1 MKAPSLCWDAALGTL
16 PTPGRGLPF
25 SLWGSVQFLPPSPP
39 PPQTGFSSHFF
50 TQLHLRGEEPPGAAP
65 GLCLPPPTPHVPT
78 PQPAA
83 PPPRQLQHRGRSFN
97 SMFKAVGKGSPSRNA
112 PSRNSPAKPNKSSS
126 NELAVLIARMQTN
139 ADQVEKDILDTQSL
153 LSQVRC
159 GTGQW
164 EGGRNLKEAET
175 LLKDLFLDVDRAKRL
190 KHPQAN
196 EIEKDIQ
203 QLHERVT
210 QLCAEYRDLYEKLNV
225 PDIGPRVD
233 WTKILDQK
241 MKQVNAGQYG
251 PGMSELE
258 KQIAEHNILQKEIEA
273 YGLQIK
279 NLRCR
284 DVTDLKSQYKDLLK
298 ASIWRGQSL
307 GSLYHHLQG
316 CTKELG
322 YLTEQQTRILKQ
334 DWSDQMTDVQSMRRE
349 YEEFKSKEL
358 LSQEEFVNNLQD
370 DGDRMIELKHPA
382 IKPIQAHQEALKNEW
397 QNFLNLCICQ
407 ESQLKSVENY
417 KKFQDDAE
425 TVSRSL
431 KKMSSDL
438 DTKYTK
444 FNKDSPG
451 VVSDLLLHL
460 EAVKQAEKSIADLKR
475 RSKEISPLKLRRM
488 RPSQPLTLD
497 TLCDWD
503 AGEVQLTRGDKYTL
517 KDNSN
522 PEMWVVQ
529 SSTGV
534 VQEAPSACFS
544 IPPPDP
550 EAMDKVNR
558 LEGELNAVK
567 QKRAAAQNML
577 RCSHKETVQPS
588 QKVLPKS
595 TPVVQDDP
603 QADQLLGSLDRVGKD
618 LVQVEKEVLNR
629 VRSPVSYTDSTDD
642 LARRIKQQ
650 QETTKKLESL
660 GAAKDALQKEC
671 ETYLSKKPTSTSASQ
686 LPVTLNALR
695 SKYSD
700 VNMLSSLYNEKAK
713 AALNLETQI
722 ENTDKIVS
730 TFEAKLAQDS
740 IIPASPNA
748 LQDRANDLQKMRRD
762 LVAQEDC
769 VLKLNRGL
777 KDAEHS
783 CSAVQ
788 NNFQEYCPDLPR
800 QKREV
805 QLLNDRYHAVADQL
819 DQREK
824 TLRNISLAYQQFQ
837 NSNENL
843 MFWMNNL
850 PKHQVKT
857 TDGPSQINYKL
868 QAQKRL
874 LEEIES
880 KEPEKNAMVRLSRN
894 VQSTL
899 NDYELQA
906 GKYSSS
912 LDPALTDFAAKR
924 LRVTP
929 LQESIQTQEND
940 VSKHYMELAAENR
953 QQLNRL
959 EFAKKIAEKKEVH
972 EDIQSVREQTQQSA
986 NKAMSSRESEGLK
999 LQLEEERRNVARIE
1013 EDLEER
1019 RNKLLM
1025 LKTQR
1030 PIERVEEKEVVEY
1043 YRDPQL
1049 ESNLTKMTQ
1058 QIEEEGK
1065 KRQSLQEDIDAM
1077 SRKLAQ
1083 MESEKKAIP
1092 AQLLTKEITKIEKD
1106 PSLDSEAASLRQ
1118 EIRRLQEESLAS
1130 ASELER
1136 YKRELH
1142 VLERKQPNIREKVV
1156 VKELIKTEKN
1166 PEMLKSVRNLQLQID
1181 EESFKRKSAEE
1192 AIVKVKS
1199 KIEEVEK
1206 LIDAA
1211 EPKIIVKEVKQ
1222 VEQDP
1227 ELLKESSKLKTLI
1240 EEERSKN
1247 LALAGELGELQSQCS
1262 IAEKQKP
1269 RVEVKERVNE
1279 IFMVDP
1285 ETEKEI
1291 AHLKRELQEITLKR
1305 TKIDSEVEEALAEL
1319 NVLRSQKPEVELKE
1333 VIEEVVKHEKSP
1345 EILREID
1352 RLKQQLNE
1360 LVNTNGRTQEQL
1372 IRLQGERDEWR
1383 RERSKVETKLVNKE
1397 VIRYENDPLL
1407 EKEAD
1412 RLRQEVRSMSQKRRA
1427 AEDAVYDLQNKYML
1441 LERRKP
1447 EEKVIV
1453 QEVIL
1458 TQKDPKLRDEHS
1470 RLSRSLDEEVSNRRR
1485 LERDVQQLRALVE
1498 EQEKLLNFQ
1507 EDRSKRLALEKE
1519 MRQIT
1524 LRIKE
1529 LEESPA
1535 PVQEKIIMEEVVKL
1549 EKDPVLEQSASS
1561 LRLELEREKMEVL
1574 NLQRECKNLQMQVDV
1589 LQKAKSQEKTIYKEV
1604 IRVEKDRA
1612 LESERARIW
1621 EQLSRERGAKQK
1633 AEEEVRRL
1641 REKIERAE
1649 GMKRTWAREETELQK
1664 ARNLAIQERAGL
1676 ESELRELERQKQQ
1689 KVLFL
1694 REESKLLNQRTESDR
1709 QKKKQLEQEFSML
1722 EADILREKDQIY
1734 NKERFIRDLRSRV
1747 SREEIN
1753 HETQMRETNLS
1764 TKISIL
1770 DPETGKDMS
1779 PYEAYKRGIIDRGQ
1793 YIQLQELECDWE
1805 EITTLGPN
1813 GEISLLLDK
1822 KSGKQYSIDDALRL
1836 RRITKEE
1843 YQLYRDGKIPISEF
1857 ALLVAGESKP
1867 PSSLSIGS
1875 IISKSP
1881 IQSPT
1886 TPQTQSFFPP
1896 SSQKGFGEDTSPIA
1910 GVYDTTTDT
1919 KYNIKTAV
1927 TKKLLDPMTAQKLLE
1942 AQAATGGIIDLLSR
1956 DRLSVHKAIERG
1968 LIDRTYM
1975 QRLLNAQKAFTG
1987 IEDPVTKRRLS
1998 VGEAVQKG
2006 WMTKDSA
2013 FPYLEVQHLT
2023 GGLIDPKKTGRI
2035 PVLEAAQMGMITG
2048 DLANRLQ
2055 DESSYEKDL
2064 IDPITK
2070 EKINYKEAMALCQ
2083 KDSLGSLLLLP
2094 AASEGYQ
2101 PFRSPKLS
2109 RFRH

>member
-1 MKAPSLCWDAALGTL
+1 
-16 PTPGRGLPF
+16 R
-25 SLWGSVQFLPPSPP
+25 
-39 PPQTGFSSHFF
+39 SS
-50 TQLHLRGEEPPGAAP
+50 T
-65 GLCLPPPTPHVPT
+65 
-78 PQPAA
+78 
-83 PPPRQLQHRGRSFN
+83 
-97 SMFKAVGKGSPSRNA
+97 
-112 PSRNSPAKPNKSSS
+112 
-126 NELAVLIARMQTN
+126 NELAVLISRMQTN
-139 ADQVEKDILDTQSL
+139 ADQVEKDILETQSSL
-153 LSQVRC
+153 QQDSSNHQKNKPFEFQ
-159 GTGQW
+159 T
-164 EGGRNLKEAET
+164 ENARNLKEAEI
-175 LLKDLFLDVDRAKRL
+175 FLDVDRAKRL
-190 KHPQAN
+190 KHPQAP

-203 QLHERVT
+203 QLHDRVT
-210 QLCAEYRDLYEKLNV
+210 QLCAEYRALYEQLNV
-225 PDIGPRVD
+225 PELGPRVD
-233 WTKILDQK
+233 WARILDQK

-279 NLRCR
+279 NLRSG
-284 DVTDLKSQYKDLLK
+284 DVADLKSQYKDLLK

-322 YLTEQQTRILKQ
+322 YLTDQQTKILKQ
-334 DWSDQMTDVQSMRRE
+334 DWSDQMMDVQSVRRE
-349 YEEFKSKEL
+349 YEDFKSNEL
-358 LSQEEFVNNLQD
+358 LSQEELVNHLQD

-407 ESQLKSVENY
+407 ESQLKSVESY

-425 TVSRSL
+425 AVSHSL

-438 DTKYTK
+438 DTKYSK

-451 VVSDLLLHL
+451 VVSDLLLQL
-460 EAVKQAEKSIADLKR
+460 ENEEKALKQAEKSIADLKR
-475 RSKEISPLKLRRM
+475 RSKEISPLKLRRT

-522 PEMWVVQ
+522 PQMWVVQ

-534 VQEAPSACFS
+534 VREAPSACFS

-550 EAMDKVNR
+550 ESIDKVNR
-558 LEGELNAVK
+558 LEGELNTVK
-567 QKRAAAQNML
+567 QKRAEVQNTL
-577 RCSHKETVQPS
+577 RRSQKEQVQPS
-588 QKVLPKS
+588 QQGFNSLKVCCPSQASEIDLQLHQQLQGGSNSSRVHSFQSCDPGASLGNAPNPPLRETYFHSS
-595 TPVVQDDP
+595 T
-603 QADQLLGSLDRVGKD
+603 
-618 LVQVEKEVLNR
+618 
-629 VRSPVSYTDSTDD
+629 
-642 LARRIKQQ
+642 
-650 QETTKKLESL
+650 ETTKKLENL

-695 SKYSD
+695 SKYND

-824 TLRNISLAYQQFQ
+824 TLRNISLTYQQFQ

-874 LEEIES
+874 VEEIQS
-880 KEPEKNAMVRLSRN
+880 KEPEKNALVRLSQN

-899 NDYELQA
+899 NDYELEA

-912 LDPALTDFAAKR
+912 LDPSLTDSAAKR

-929 LQESIQTQEND
+929 LQESIQAQEND
-940 VSKHYMELAAENR
+940 VTKLYMELAAENK
-953 QQLNRL
+953 QQLSRL
-959 EFAKKIAEKKEVH
+959 EFAKKIIEKKEVH
-972 EDIQSVREQTQQSA
+972 EDIEAVHEQTQKSE
-986 NKAMSSRESEGLK
+986 NKATSRESEGLK
-999 LQLEEERRNVARIE
+999 SQLEEERRKVARIE
-1013 EDLEER
+1013 EDLEEH

-1025 LKTQR
+1025 LKTQK
-1030 PIERVEEKEVVEY
+1030 PIERVEEKEVIEY
-1043 YRDPQL
+1043 YRDPQV
-1049 ESNLTKMTQ
+1049 ESNLSRMVQ

-1065 KRQSLQEDIDAM
+1065 KRQSLQEDIDVM

-1083 MESEKKAIP
+1083 MESEKKVTP

-1106 PSLDSEAASLRQ
+1106 PSLDGQAASLRQ
-1118 EIRRLQEESLAS
+1118 EIKRLQEEGLAA
-1130 ASELER
+1130 ASELEQH
-1136 YKRELH
+1136 KRELH
-1142 VLERKQPNIREKVV
+1142 MLERKQPNIREKVV
-1156 VKELIKTEKN
+1156 VKELIKLEKN

-1192 AIVKVKS
+1192 AIVKVKN
-1199 KIEEVEK
+1199 KIEEVER
-1206 LIDAA
+1206 LIETA

-1227 ELLKESSKLKTLI
+1227 ELLKETSKLKTLI

-1247 LALAGELGELQSQCS
+1247 LMLTGELGELQSQYS

-1269 RVEVKERVNE
+1269 RIEVKERVNE
-1279 IFMVDP
+1279 IFLVDP
-1285 ETEKEI
+1285 ETERQI

-1319 NVLRSQKPEVELKE
+1319 KVLRSQKPEVEFKE

-1352 RLKQQLNE
+1352 RLKEQLNE

-1412 RLRQEVRSMSQKRRA
+1412 RLRQEVRNMSQKRRA
-1427 AEDAVYDLQNKYML
+1427 AEDAIYDLQNKYML

-1447 EEKVIV
+1447 EEKVVV

-1470 RLSRSLDEEVSNRRR
+1470 RLRRNLDEEVSNRRR
-1485 LERDVQQLRALVE
+1485 LERDVQQVRVLVE

-1549 EKDPVLEQSASS
+1549 EKDPVLEQSASN
-1561 LRLELEREKMEVL
+1561 LRLALDREKMEVL
-1574 NLQRECKNLQMQVDV
+1574 SLQRECKNLQVQVDV
-1589 LQKAKSQEKTIYKEV
+1589 LQKTKSQEKTIYKEV

-1621 EQLSRERGAKQK
+1621 ELLSRERGAKQK

-1664 ARNLAIQERAGL
+1664 ARNLAIQERANL

-1694 REESKLLNQRTESDR
+1694 REESKLLSQRTENDR
-1709 QKKKQLEQEFSML
+1709 QKKKQLEHEVSLL

-1734 NKERFIRDLRSRV
+1734 NKERFIRDLQSKV
-1747 SREEIN
+1747 NREEIN

-1770 DPETGKDMS
+1770 DPDTGKDMS

-1805 EITTLGPN
+1805 EVTTLGPN
-1813 GEISLLLDK
+1813 GEVSLLLDK

-1857 ALLVAGESKP
+1857 ALLVAGETKP

-1881 IQSPT
+1881 LTSPT
-1886 TPQTQSFFPP
+1886 THQTQTFFPP
-1896 SSQKGFGEDTSPIA
+1896 ASQKGISDDTSPIA

-1927 TKKLLDPMTAQKLLE
+1927 AKKLLDPMTAQKLLE
-1942 AQAATGGIIDLLSR
+1942 AQAATGGIIDLISR
-1956 DRLSVHKAIERG
+1956 DRFSVHKAIERG

-2013 FPYLEVQHLT
+2013 FPYLQVQHLT

-2035 PVLEAAQMGMITG
+2035 PVLEAVQTGMITSN
-2048 DLANRLQ
+2048 LANRLQ
-2055 DESSYEKDL
+2055 DESNYEKDL
-2064 IDPITK
+2064 IDPVSK

-2083 KDSLGSLLLLP
+2083 KDSLSHLLLLP

-2101 PFRSPKLS
+2101 RYHQASRSPRLS
-2109 RFRH
+2109 R

>member
-153 LSQVRC
+153 LSQKKKPFEF
-159 GTGQW
+159 QA
-164 EGGRNLKEAET
+164 ENARNLKEAET

-550 EAMDKVNR
+550 EAMDKSSGVEVCVSKLGWKMCNEIEPK
-558 LEGELNAVK
+558 LCLTA
-567 QKRAAAQNML
+567 
-577 RCSHKETVQPS
+577 
-588 QKVLPKS
+588 VLPKS

-1919 KYNIKTAV
+1919 N
-1927 TKKLLDPMTAQKLLE
+1927 
-1942 AQAATGGIIDLLSR
+1942 S
-1956 DRLSVHKAIERG
+1956 
-1968 LIDRTYM
+1968 
-1975 QRLLNAQKAFTG
+1975 
-1987 IEDPVTKRRLS
+1987 PVS
-1998 VGEAVQKG
+1998 QPHGSIG
-2006 WMTKDSA
+2006 CW
-2013 FPYLEVQHLT
+2013 
-2023 GGLIDPKKTGRI
+2023 
-2035 PVLEAAQMGMITG
+2035 
-2048 DLANRLQ
+2048 
-2055 DESSYEKDL
+2055 ES
-2064 IDPITK
+2064 
-2070 EKINYKEAMALCQ
+2070 
-2083 KDSLGSLLLLP
+2083 P
-2094 AASEGYQ
+2094 AACPPQSQ
-2101 PFRSPKLS
+2101 TMPPLHKQHSSFQVRHSSVTPTNSFKSKATFPKT
-2109 RFRH
+2109 

>member
-1 MKAPSLCWDAALGTL
+1 PESSKGNCMV
-16 PTPGRGLPF
+16 GR
-25 SLWGSVQFLPPSPP
+25 WM
-39 PPQTGFSSHFF
+39 SS
-50 TQLHLRGEEPPGAAP
+50 T
-65 GLCLPPPTPHVPT
+65 
-78 PQPAA
+78 
-83 PPPRQLQHRGRSFN
+83 
-97 SMFKAVGKGSPSRNA
+97 
-112 PSRNSPAKPNKSSS
+112 
-126 NELAVLIARMQTN
+126 NELAVLISRMQTN
-139 ADQVEKDILDTQSL
+139 ADQVEKDILETQSKL
-153 LSQVRC
+153 KQDTSNYQKNKAFEF
-159 GTGQW
+159 QQ
-164 EGGRNLKEAET
+164 ENAKNLKEAET

-190 KHPQAN
+190 KHPQAI

-203 QLHERVT
+203 QLHDRVT
-210 QLCAEYRDLYEKLNV
+210 QQCAEYRGLYEKLNI
-225 PDIGPRVD
+225 PDVGPRVD
-233 WTKILDQK
+233 WARILDQK
-241 MKQVNAGQYG
+241 MKQISTGQYG
-251 PGMSELE
+251 PSMAELE

-279 NLRCR
+279 NLRSG
-284 DVTDLKSQYKDLLK
+284 DVADLKSQYKDLLK

-322 YLTEQQTRILKQ
+322 YLADQQTKILKQ
-334 DWSDQMTDVQSMRRE
+334 DWSDQMMDAQMVRRQ
-349 YEEFKSKEL
+349 YEDFKSNEL
-358 LSQEEFVNNLQD
+358 LNQEEFVNNLQD

-382 IKPIQAHQEALKNEW
+382 VKPIQAHQEALKNEW

-407 ESQLKSVENY
+407 ESHLKSAESY

-425 TVSRSL
+425 AVSCSL
-431 KKMSSDL
+431 KKMTSDL
-438 DTKYTK
+438 DTKYSK

-451 VVSDLLLHL
+451 VVSDLLLQL
-460 EAVKQAEKSIADLKR
+460 ENEEKVVKQAEKSITDLKR

-503 AGEVQLTRGDKYTL
+503 AGDVQLARGDKYTL

-534 VQEAPSACFS
+534 VQEAPAACFS

-550 EAMDKVNR
+550 ESMDKGAGALGTIYARSRGRRPYTKTGMAN
-558 LEGELNAVK
+558 EK
-567 QKRAAAQNML
+567 WD
-577 RCSHKETVQPS
+577 
-588 QKVLPKS
+588 LPKLCLTAALPRS
-595 TPVVQDDP
+595 PPIAQDDP
-603 QADQLLGSLDRVGKD
+603 QADQLLSSLDCVGKD

-629 VRSPVSYTDSTDD
+629 VRSPVNYSDPADD

-650 QETTKKLESL
+650 QETTKKLENL
-660 GAAKDALQKEC
+660 GATKDALQKEC

-695 SKYSD
+695 NKYND
-700 VNMLSSLYNEKAK
+700 VKVLSSLYSEKAK

-722 ENTDKIVS
+722 ENTDKIIS

-748 LQDRANDLQKMRRD
+748 LQDRANDLQKMKRD
-762 LVAQEDC
+762 LVAQENC

-824 TLRNISLAYQQFQ
+824 TLRNINLTYQQFQ

-857 TDGPSQINYKL
+857 TDGPSQISYKL

-874 LEEIES
+874 VEEIQG
-880 KEPEKNAMVRLSRN
+880 KEPEKNAVVRLSQN

-929 LQESIQTQEND
+929 LQESIQAQEND
-940 VSKHYMELAAENR
+940 VTKLYMELAAENQ

-959 EFAKKIAEKKEVH
+959 EFAKKIVEKKEVH
-972 EDIQSVREQTQQSA
+972 EDVQAVHEQTQQSE
-986 NKAMSSRESEGLK
+986 NQAMSSRESEELK
-999 LQLEEERRNVARIE
+999 SQLEEERRKVAKIE
-1013 EDLEER
+1013 EDLEEH

-1025 LKTQR
+1025 LKTQK
-1030 PIERVEEKEVVEY
+1030 PIERVEEKEVIEY
-1043 YRDPQL
+1043 YRDPQV
-1049 ESNLTKMTQ
+1049 ESNLSRMTQ

-1065 KRQSLQEDIDAM
+1065 KRKSLQEDIAM
-1077 SRKLAQ
+1077 MNQKLAQ
-1083 MESEKKAIP
+1083 MGKEKAAVP
-1092 AQLLTKEITKIEKD
+1092 AQLLTKEITKIERD
-1106 PSLDSEAASLRQ
+1106 PSLDIEAASLRQ
-1118 EIRRLQEESLAS
+1118 EIKHLQEESLAA
-1130 ASELER
+1130 ASELEQR
-1136 YKRELH
+1136 KRELYI
-1142 VLERKQPNIREKVV
+1142 LEQKQPNIREKVV
-1156 VKELIKTEKN
+1156 VKELIKLEKN
-1166 PEMLKSVRNLQLQID
+1166 PETLKSIRTLQLQID
-1181 EESFKRKSAEE
+1181 EEAFKRKSAEE
-1192 AIVKVKS
+1192 EIVKVKS

-1206 LIDAA
+1206 LIETV

-1227 ELLKESSKLKTLI
+1227 ELLRESSKLKTLI

-1247 LALAGELGELQSQCS
+1247 FMLTGELGELQSQYS

-1279 IFMVDP
+1279 IFLVDP
-1285 ETEKEI
+1285 ETEREI

-1305 TKIDSEVEEALAEL
+1305 TKIDSEVEVALAEL
-1319 NVLRSQKPEVELKE
+1319 NVLRSQKPVVELKE
-1333 VIEEVVKHEKSP
+1333 VIEEMVKHEKSP

-1372 IRLQGERDEWR
+1372 IRLQGERDEWK

-1412 RLRQEVRSMSQKRRA
+1412 RLRQEVRNMSQKRRA
-1427 AEDAVYDLQNKYML
+1427 AEDAIYDLQNKYML

-1447 EEKVIV
+1447 EEKVVV

-1458 TQKDPKLRDEHS
+1458 TQKDPKLRDEHN

-1507 EDRSKRLALEKE
+1507 EDRSKRLALEKD

-1549 EKDPVLEQSASS
+1549 EKDPVLEQSASN
-1561 LRLELEREKMEVL
+1561 LRLELDHEKMEVL

-1589 LQKAKSQEKTIYKEV
+1589 LQKTKSQEKTIYKEV

-1621 EQLSRERGAKQK
+1621 ELLNRERGAKQK
-1633 AEEEVRRL
+1633 AEEEIRQL

-1649 GMKRTWAREETELQK
+1649 GMKRTWAREEAELQK
-1664 ARNLAIQERAGL
+1664 ARNLAIQERATM

-1689 KVLFL
+1689 KVLLL
-1694 REESKLLNQRTESDR
+1694 REESKLLNQRTENDR
-1709 QKKKQLEQEFSML
+1709 QKKKQLEHEFSLL

-1734 NKERFIRDLRSRV
+1734 NKERFIRDLQSRV
-1747 SREEIN
+1747 NREEII
-1753 HETQMRETNLS
+1753 HETQMKETNLS

-1779 PYEAYKRGIIDRGQ
+1779 PYEAYKKGIIDRGQ

-1805 EITTLGPN
+1805 EVTTLGPN
-1813 GEISLLLDK
+1813 GEVSVLLDK

-1867 PSSLSIGS
+1867 PSFLSIGS

-1881 IQSPT
+1881 LPSPT
-1886 TPQTQSFFPP
+1886 THQTQSFFPP
-1896 SSQKGFGEDTSPIA
+1896 ASQKGFCDDTSPIA

-1927 TKKLLDPMTAQKLLE
+1927 AKKLLDPMTAQKLLE
-1942 AQAATGGIIDLLSR
+1942 AQAATGGIIDLISR
-1956 DRLSVHKAIERG
+1956 DRFSVHKAIERG

-2023 GGLIDPKKTGRI
+2023 GGLIDPKKTGRT
-2035 PVLEAAQMGMITG
+2035 PVLEAAQAGMITG

-2055 DESSYEKDL
+2055 DESNYEKDL
-2064 IDPITK
+2064 VDPITK

-2083 KDSLGSLLLLP
+2083 KDSLSSLLLLP
-2094 AASEGYQ
+2094 ATSEGYQ
-2101 PFRSPKLS
+2101 LYHQASRSPKLS
-2109 RFRH
+2109 RFRQ

>member
-1 MKAPSLCWDAALGTL
+1 
-16 PTPGRGLPF
+16 R
-25 SLWGSVQFLPPSPP
+25 
-39 PPQTGFSSHFF
+39 SS
-50 TQLHLRGEEPPGAAP
+50 T
-65 GLCLPPPTPHVPT
+65 
-78 PQPAA
+78 
-83 PPPRQLQHRGRSFN
+83 
-97 SMFKAVGKGSPSRNA
+97 
-112 PSRNSPAKPNKSSS
+112 
-126 NELAVLIARMQTN
+126 NELAVLISRMQTN
-139 ADQVEKDILDTQSL
+139 ADQVEKDILETQSRL
-153 LSQVRC
+153 KQDASNHQKNKAFEF
-159 GTGQW
+159 QP
-164 EGGRNLKEAET
+164 ENARNLKEAET

-190 KHPQAN
+190 KHPQAT

-203 QLHERVT
+203 QLHDRVT
-210 QLCAEYRDLYEKLNV
+210 QLCAEYRTLYEQLNI
-225 PDIGPRVD
+225 PDVGPRVD
-233 WTKILDQK
+233 WARILDQK

-258 KQIAEHNILQKEIEA
+258 KQIADHNILQKEIEA

-279 NLRCR
+279 NLHSR
-284 DVTDLKSQYKDLLK
+284 DVADLKSQYKDLLK

-322 YLTEQQTRILKQ
+322 YLTDQQTRILKQ
-334 DWSDQMTDVQSMRRE
+334 DWSDQMMDVQSVRRE
-349 YEEFKSKEL
+349 YEDFKSNEL
-358 LSQEEFVNNLQD
+358 LSQEEFVNHLQD

-382 IKPIQAHQEALKNEW
+382 VKPIQAHQEALKNEW

-407 ESQLKSVENY
+407 ESQLRSVESY

-425 TVSRSL
+425 AVSRSL
-431 KKMSSDL
+431 KKMNSDL
-438 DTKYTK
+438 DTKYSK
-444 FNKDSPG
+444 FNRDSPG
-451 VVSDLLLHL
+451 VVSDLLLQL
-460 EAVKQAEKSIADLKR
+460 ENEEKVVKQAEKSITDLKR

-488 RPSQPLTLD
+488 RPSQTLTLD

-550 EAMDKVNR
+550 ESIEKVNR
-558 LEGELNAVK
+558 LEAELNTVK
-567 QKRAAAQNML
+567 QKRAAVQSTL
-577 RCSHKETVQPS
+577 RRSHKEQIQPS
-588 QKVLPKS
+588 QQGWLEPLEWGQVKPNPTEMWVLPLAQLCSKMFHSFQSCEPGASLGKS
-595 TPVVQDDP
+595 SS
-603 QADQLLGSLDRVGKD
+603 LLCGCCHPSLK
-618 LVQVEKEVLNR
+618 
-629 VRSPVSYTDSTDD
+629 S
-642 LARRIKQQ
+642 
-650 QETTKKLESL
+650 ETTKKLENL
-660 GAAKDALQKEC
+660 GAAKDALQKEG

-695 SKYSD
+695 SKYND

-722 ENTDKIVS
+722 ENTDKVVS

-748 LQDRANDLQKMRRD
+748 LQDRANDLQKMKRD
-762 LVAQEDC
+762 VVAQEDC

-824 TLRNISLAYQQFQ
+824 TLRNISITYQQFQ

-874 LEEIES
+874 VEEIER
-880 KEPEKNAMVRLSRN
+880 KEPEKNAVVRLSRN

-912 LDPALTDFAAKR
+912 LDPTLTDFAAKR

-929 LQESIQTQEND
+929 LQESIQAQEND
-940 VSKHYMELAAENR
+940 VTKLYMELAAENK
-953 QQLNRL
+953 QQLSRL
-959 EFAKKIAEKKEVH
+959 EFAKKIVEKKEVH
-972 EDIQSVREQTQQSA
+972 EDIEAVHEQTQQSE
-986 NKAMSSRESEGLK
+986 NKATTSRESEGLK
-999 LQLEEERRNVARIE
+999 SQLEEERRKVAKIE
-1013 EDLEER
+1013 EDLEEHR
-1019 RNKLLM
+1019 SKLLM
-1025 LKTQR
+1025 LKTQK
-1030 PIERVEEKEVVEY
+1030 PIERVEEKEVIEY
-1043 YRDPQL
+1043 YRDPQV
-1049 ESNLTKMTQ
+1049 ESNLSKMAQ

-1065 KRQSLQEDIDAM
+1065 RRQSLQEDIEVM
-1077 SRKLAQ
+1077 SQKLAQ
-1083 MESEKKAIP
+1083 MESEKKVIP

-1106 PSLDSEAASLRQ
+1106 PSLDSQAAGLRQ
-1118 EIRRLQEESLAS
+1118 EIKRLQEESLAA
-1130 ASELER
+1130 ASELEQH
-1136 YKRELH
+1136 KRELH
-1142 VLERKQPNIREKVV
+1142 MLERKQPNIREKVV
-1156 VKELIKTEKN
+1156 VKELIKLEKN
-1166 PEMLKSVRNLQLQID
+1166 PEMLKSVRTLQLQID

-1192 AIVKVKS
+1192 AIVKVKN
-1199 KIEEVEK
+1199 KIEEVER
-1206 LIDAA
+1206 LIETA

-1227 ELLKESSKLKTLI
+1227 ELLRESSKLKTLI
-1240 EEERSKN
+1240 EEERNKN
-1247 LALAGELGELQSQCS
+1247 LMLTGELGELQSQYS

-1279 IFMVDP
+1279 IFLVDP
-1285 ETEKEI
+1285 ETERQI
-1291 AHLKRELQEITLKR
+1291 AHLKRELQEVTLKR

-1319 NVLRSQKPEVELKE
+1319 NVLRSQKPVVELKE

-1372 IRLQGERDEWR
+1372 IRLQGERDEWK

-1412 RLRQEVRSMSQKRRA
+1412 RLRQEVRNMSQKRRA
-1427 AEDAVYDLQNKYML
+1427 AEDAIYDLQNKYML

-1447 EEKVIV
+1447 EEKVVV

-1458 TQKDPKLRDEHS
+1458 TQKDPKLRDEHN

-1485 LERDVQQLRALVE
+1485 LERDVQQVRALVE

-1549 EKDPVLEQSASS
+1549 EKDPVLEQSASN
-1561 LRLELEREKMEVL
+1561 LRLELDREKMEVL

-1589 LQKAKSQEKTIYKEV
+1589 LQKTKSQEKTIYKEV

-1621 EQLSRERGAKQK
+1621 ELLNRERGAKQK
-1633 AEEEVRRL
+1633 AEEEVRWL

-1664 ARNLAIQERAGL
+1664 ARNLAIQERANL

-1694 REESKLLNQRTESDR
+1694 REESKLLNQRTENDR
-1709 QKKKQLEQEFSML
+1709 QKKKQLEHEFSLL

-1734 NKERFIRDLRSRV
+1734 NKERFIRDLQSRV
-1747 SREEIN
+1747 NREEIN

-1805 EITTLGPN
+1805 EVTTLGPN
-1813 GEISLLLDK
+1813 GEVSVLLDK

-1881 IQSPT
+1881 LSSPT
-1886 TPQTQSFFPP
+1886 THQTQSFFPP
-1896 SSQKGFGEDTSPIA
+1896 ASQKGFCDDTSPIA

-1927 TKKLLDPMTAQKLLE
+1927 AKKLLDPMTAQKLLE
-1942 AQAATGGIIDLLSR
+1942 AQAATGGIIDLISR
-1956 DRLSVHKAIERG
+1956 DRFSVHKAIERG

-2035 PVLEAAQMGMITG
+2035 PVLEAAQTGMITG

-2064 IDPITK
+2064 IDPVTK

-2083 KDSLGSLLLLP
+2083 KDSLSSLLLLP
-2094 AASEGYQ
+2094 ARAEGYQ
-2101 PFRSPKLS
+2101 RYHQASRSPKLS
-2109 RFRH
+2109 R

>member
-1 MKAPSLCWDAALGTL
+1 P
-16 PTPGRGLPF
+16 
-25 SLWGSVQFLPPSPP
+25 V
-39 PPQTGFSSHFF
+39 
-50 TQLHLRGEEPPGAAP
+50 
-65 GLCLPPPTPHVPT
+65 
-78 PQPAA
+78 PAA
-83 PPPRQLQHRGRSFN
+83 EGSTQGSASRQGEHVVLPVQG
-97 SMFKAVGKGSPSRNA
+97 APLTPSE
-112 PSRNSPAKPNKSSS
+112 SST
-126 NELAVLIARMQTN
+126 NELAVLISRMQTN
-139 ADQVEKDILDTQSL
+139 ADQVEKDILETQSRL
-153 LSQVRC
+153 KQLWQHSLCLPHPQ
-159 GTGQW
+159 
-164 EGGRNLKEAET
+164 ENARNLKEAET

-190 KHPQAN
+190 RHPQAP

-210 QLCAEYRDLYEKLNV
+210 QLCAEYRALYEQLNV
-225 PDIGPRVD
+225 PEVGPRVD
-233 WTKILDQK
+233 WARILDQK

-279 NLRCR
+279 NLRSG
-284 DVTDLKSQYKDLLK
+284 DVADLKSQYKDLLK

-322 YLTEQQTRILKQ
+322 YLTEQQTKILKQ
-334 DWSDQMTDVQSMRRE
+334 DWSDQMLDVQSVRRE
-349 YEEFKSKEL
+349 YEDFKSNEL
-358 LSQEEFVNNLQD
+358 LRQEEFVNHLQD

-407 ESQLKSVENY
+407 ESQLKSVESY

-425 TVSRSL
+425 AVSRSL

-438 DTKYTK
+438 DTKYSK

-451 VVSDLLLHL
+451 VVSDLLLQL
-460 EAVKQAEKSIADLKR
+460 ENEEKVLKQAEKSISDLKR
-475 RSKEISPLKLRRM
+475 RSKEISPLKLRRT
-488 RPSQPLTLD
+488 RPSEPLSLD

-550 EAMDKVNR
+550 E
-558 LEGELNAVK
+558 LEGELNTVK
-567 QKRAAAQNML
+567 QKRAAVQSTL
-577 RCSHKETVQPS
+577 RRSQKEQVQPS
-588 QKVLPKS
+588 QQALSRSP
-595 TPVVQDDP
+595 PAVQDDP
-603 QADQLLGSLDRVGKD
+603 QADRLLSSLDRVGKD
-618 LVQVEKEVLNR
+618 LVQVEKEVLTR
-629 VRSPVSYTDSTDD
+629 VRSPVNYSDPTDD
-642 LARRIKQQ
+642 LGRRIKQQ
-650 QETTKKLESL
+650 QETTKKLENL

-671 ETYLSKKPTSTSASQ
+671 ETYLSKRPTSTSASQ

-695 SKYSD
+695 SKYND

-824 TLRNISLAYQQFQ
+824 TLRNISLTYQQFQ

-874 LEEIES
+874 VGEIQS
-880 KEPEKNAMVRLSRN
+880 KEPEKNALIRLSQN

-899 NDYELQA
+899 NDYELEA

-912 LDPALTDFAAKR
+912 LDPSLADSAAKR

-929 LQESIQTQEND
+929 LQESIQAQENE
-940 VSKHYMELAAENR
+940 VTKLYMELVAENK
-953 QQLNRL
+953 QQLSRL
-959 EFAKKIAEKKEVH
+959 EFAKKVVEKKEVH
-972 EDIQSVREQTQQSA
+972 EDIEAVHEQTQKA
-986 NKAMSSRESEGLK
+986 ENKATTSRESEGLK
-999 LQLEEERRNVARIE
+999 SQLEEERRKVARIE
-1013 EDLEER
+1013 EDLEEH

-1025 LKTQR
+1025 LKTQK
-1030 PIERVEEKEVVEY
+1030 PIERVEEKEVIEY
-1043 YRDPQL
+1043 YRDPQV
-1049 ESNLTKMTQ
+1049 ESSLSRMLQ
-1058 QIEEEGK
+1058 QIEEEGRK
-1065 KRQSLQEDIDAM
+1065 GQSLQEDIDVM

-1083 MESEKKAIP
+1083 MESEKKVAP

-1106 PSLDSEAASLRQ
+1106 PSLDGQAASLRQ
-1118 EIRRLQEESLAS
+1118 EIKRLQEESLAA
-1130 ASELER
+1130 ASELEQH
-1136 YKRELH
+1136 KRELH
-1142 VLERKQPNIREKVV
+1142 MLERKQPNIREKVV
-1156 VKELIKTEKN
+1156 VKELIKLEKN
-1166 PEMLKSVRNLQLQID
+1166 PEMVKSVRTLQLQID

-1192 AIVKVKS
+1192 AIVKVKN
-1199 KIEEVEK
+1199 KIEEVER
-1206 LIDAA
+1206 LIETA

-1227 ELLKESSKLKTLI
+1227 ELLKETSKLKTLI

-1247 LALAGELGELQSQCS
+1247 LMLTGELGELQSQYS
-1262 IAEKQKP
+1262 IAEKKKP
-1269 RVEVKERVNE
+1269 RIEVKERVNE
-1279 IFMVDP
+1279 IFLVDP
-1285 ETEKEI
+1285 ETERQI
-1291 AHLKRELQEITLKR
+1291 AHLKRELQEVTLKR

-1319 NVLRSQKPEVELKE
+1319 KVLRSQKPEVEFKE

-1352 RLKQQLNE
+1352 RLKEQLNE

-1412 RLRQEVRSMSQKRRA
+1412 RLRQEVRNMSQKRRA
-1427 AEDAVYDLQNKYML
+1427 AEDAIYDLQNKYML

-1447 EEKVIV
+1447 EEKVVV

-1470 RLSRSLDEEVSNRRR
+1470 RLRRSLDEEVSNRRR
-1485 LERDVQQLRALVE
+1485 LERDAQQLRVLVE

-1529 LEESPA
+1529 LEERPA

-1549 EKDPVLEQSASS
+1549 EKDPVLEQSAST
-1561 LRLELEREKMEVL
+1561 LRLELDREKMEVL
-1574 NLQRECKNLQMQVDV
+1574 SLQRECKNLQVQVDV
-1589 LQKAKSQEKTIYKEV
+1589 LQKTKSQEKTIYKEV

-1621 EQLSRERGAKQK
+1621 ELLSRERGAKQK

-1664 ARNLAIQERAGL
+1664 ARNLAIQERASL

-1694 REESKLLNQRTESDR
+1694 REESKLLSQRTQNDR
-1709 QKKKQLEQEFSML
+1709 QKKKQLEHEVSLL

-1734 NKERFIRDLRSRV
+1734 NKERFIRDLQSKV
-1747 SREEIN
+1747 NREEIN

-1770 DPETGKDMS
+1770 DPDTGKDMS

-1805 EITTLGPN
+1805 EVTTLGPN
-1813 GEISLLLDK
+1813 GEVSLLLDK

-1857 ALLVAGESKP
+1857 ALLVAGETKP

-1881 IQSPT
+1881 LTSPT
-1886 TPQTQSFFPP
+1886 THQSQTFFPP
-1896 SSQKGFGEDTSPIA
+1896 ASQKGICDDTSPIA
-1910 GVYDTTTDT
+1910 GVYDTTTNT

-1927 TKKLLDPMTAQKLLE
+1927 AKKLLDPMTAQKLLE
-1942 AQAATGGIIDLLSR
+1942 AQAATGGIIDLISR
-1956 DRLSVHKAIERG
+1956 DRFSVHKAIERG

-2013 FPYLEVQHLT
+2013 FPYLQVQHLT

-2035 PVLEAAQMGMITG
+2035 PVLEAVQTGMITSN
-2048 DLANRLQ
+2048 LANRLQ
-2055 DESSYEKDL
+2055 DESNYEKDL
-2064 IDPITK
+2064 LDPVTK

-2083 KDSLGSLLLLP
+2083 KDSLSQLLLLP

-2101 PFRSPKLS
+2101 RYHQASRSPRLS

>member
-1 MKAPSLCWDAALGTL
+1 
-16 PTPGRGLPF
+16 
-25 SLWGSVQFLPPSPP
+25 
-39 PPQTGFSSHFF
+39 
-50 TQLHLRGEEPPGAAP
+50 
-65 GLCLPPPTPHVPT
+65 
-78 PQPAA
+78 
-83 PPPRQLQHRGRSFN
+83 
-97 SMFKAVGKGSPSRNA
+97 MFKGVGKASPSRSS
-112 PSRNSPAKPNKSSS
+112 PSRASPVKPSKSST
-126 NELAVLIARMQTN
+126 NELAMLISRMQTN
-139 ADQVEKDILDTQSL
+139 ADQVERDILETQSRL
-153 LSQVRC
+153 RQDASNHQKNKAFEF
-159 GTGQW
+159 QP
-164 EGGRNLKEAET
+164 ENARNLKEAET
-175 LLKDLFLDVDRAKRL
+175 LLKDLFLDVDRAKQL
-190 KHPQAN
+190 KHPQAT

-203 QLHERVT
+203 QLHDRVT
-210 QLCAEYRDLYEKLNV
+210 QLCAEYRALYEQLNI
-225 PDIGPRVD
+225 PDVGPRVD
-233 WTKILDQK
+233 WAKILDQK
-241 MKQVNAGQYG
+241 MKQVNAAQYG

-279 NLRCR
+279 NLRSG
-284 DVTDLKSQYKDLLK
+284 DVADLKSQYKDLLK

-322 YLTEQQTRILKQ
+322 YLTDQQTRILKQ
-334 DWSDQMTDVQSMRRE
+334 DWSDQMMDVQSVRRE
-349 YEEFKSKEL
+349 YEDFKSKEL

-382 IKPIQAHQEALKNEW
+382 VKPIQAHQEALKNEW

-407 ESQLKSVENY
+407 ESQLKNVESY

-425 TVSRSL
+425 AVSHSL

-438 DTKYTK
+438 DTKYSK

-451 VVSDLLLHL
+451 VVSDLLLQL
-460 EAVKQAEKSIADLKR
+460 ENEEKAVKQVEKSITDLKR
-475 RSKEISPLKLRRM
+475 RSKEISPLKLRRVH
-488 RPSQPLTLD
+488 PSQTLTLD

-503 AGEVQLTRGDKYTL
+503 AGEVQLARGDKYTL

-550 EAMDKVNR
+550 ESIDKVNR
-558 LEGELNAVK
+558 LEAELNTVK
-567 QKRAAAQNML
+567 QKRAAVQSAL
-577 RCSHKETVQPS
+577 RRSHKEQVQPS
-588 QKVLPKS
+588 RQALPRS
-595 TPVVQDDP
+595 PPVVQDDP
-603 QADQLLGSLDRVGKD
+603 QADQLLSSLDRVGKD
-618 LVQVEKEVLNR
+618 LMQVEKEVLNR
-629 VRSPVSYTDSTDD
+629 VRSPVNFSDPTDD
-642 LARRIKQQ
+642 LARRIKHQ
-650 QETTKKLESL
+650 QETTKKLENL

-671 ETYLSKKPTSTSASQ
+671 ETFLSKKPTSTSASQ

-695 SKYSD
+695 SKYND

-748 LQDRANDLQKMRRD
+748 LQDRANDLQKMKREV
-762 LVAQEDC
+762 VAQEDC

-824 TLRNISLAYQQFQ
+824 TLRNISLTYQQFQ

-874 LEEIES
+874 VEEIES
-880 KEPEKNAMVRLSRN
+880 KEPEKNAVIRLSRN

-912 LDPALTDFAAKR
+912 LDPTLTDFAAKR

-929 LQESIQTQEND
+929 LQESIQAQEND
-940 VSKHYMELAAENR
+940 VAKLYMELAAANK
-953 QQLNRL
+953 QQLSRL
-959 EFAKKIAEKKEVH
+959 EFAKKIVEKKEVH
-972 EDIQSVREQTQQSA
+972 EDIEAVREQTQQSESRA
-986 NKAMSSRESEGLK
+986 ATSRESEGLK
-999 LQLEEERRNVARIE
+999 SQLEEERRKVAKIE
-1013 EDLEER
+1013 EDLEEH
-1019 RNKLLM
+1019 RNKLLT
-1025 LKTQR
+1025 LKTQK
-1030 PIERVEEKEVVEY
+1030 PIEKVEEKEVIEY
-1043 YRDPQL
+1043 YRDPQV
-1049 ESNLTKMTQ
+1049 ESNLSKMAQ
-1058 QIEEEGK
+1058 QVEEEGK
-1065 KRQSLQEDIDAM
+1065 KRQRLQEDIDLM

-1083 MESEKKAIP
+1083 MESEKKDIP
-1092 AQLLTKEITKIEKD
+1092 AQLLTKEITKIERD
-1106 PSLDSEAASLRQ
+1106 PSLESQAACLRQ
-1118 EIRRLQEESLAS
+1118 EIKRLQEEGLAA
-1130 ASELER
+1130 ASELEQH
-1136 YKRELH
+1136 KRELH
-1142 VLERKQPNIREKVV
+1142 MLERKQPNIREKVV
-1156 VKELIKTEKN
+1156 VKELIKLEKN
-1166 PEMLKSVRNLQLQID
+1166 PEMLKSVRTLQLQID
-1181 EESFKRKSAEE
+1181 EESFKRKSAVE
-1192 AIVKVKS
+1192 AIVKVKN
-1199 KIEEVEK
+1199 KIEEVER
-1206 LIDAA
+1206 LIEMA

-1227 ELLKESSKLKTLI
+1227 ELLRESSKLKTLI

-1247 LALAGELGELQSQCS
+1247 VMLTGELGELQSQYS

-1279 IFMVDP
+1279 IFLVDP
-1285 ETEKEI
+1285 ETERQI
-1291 AHLKRELQEITLKR
+1291 AHLKRELQEVTLKR
-1305 TKIDSEVEEALAEL
+1305 TKVDSEVEEALAEL
-1319 NVLRSQKPEVELKE
+1319 NVLRSQKPVVELKE

-1352 RLKQQLNE
+1352 RLKEQLNE

-1372 IRLQGERDEWR
+1372 IRLQGERDEWK

-1412 RLRQEVRSMSQKRRA
+1412 RLRQEVRNMSQKRRA
-1427 AEDAVYDLQNKYML
+1427 AEDAIYDLQNKYML

-1447 EEKVIV
+1447 EEKVVV

-1458 TQKDPKLRDEHS
+1458 TQKDPKLRDEHN

-1485 LERDVQQLRALVE
+1485 LERDVQQVRALVE

-1549 EKDPVLEQSASS
+1549 EKDPVLEQSASN
-1561 LRLELEREKMEVL
+1561 LRLELDREKMEVL

-1589 LQKAKSQEKTIYKEV
+1589 LQKTKSQEKTIYKEV

-1621 EQLSRERGAKQK
+1621 ELLNRERGAKQK

-1664 ARNLAIQERAGL
+1664 ARNLAIQERASL

-1694 REESKLLNQRTESDR
+1694 REESKLLNQRTENDR
-1709 QKKKQLEQEFSML
+1709 QKKKQLQHEVSLL

-1734 NKERFIRDLRSRV
+1734 NKERFIRDLQSRV
-1747 SREEIN
+1747 NREEIN

-1779 PYEAYKRGIIDRGQ
+1779 PYEAYKRGIIDRSQ

-1813 GEISLLLDK
+1813 GEVSLLLDK

-1867 PSSLSIGS
+1867 PPSLSIGS

-1881 IQSPT
+1881 VSSPT
-1886 TPQTQSFFPP
+1886 THQTQSFFPP
-1896 SSQKGFGEDTSPIA
+1896 ASQKGFCDDTSPIA

-1927 TKKLLDPMTAQKLLE
+1927 VKKLLDPMTAQKLLE
-1942 AQAATGGIIDLLSR
+1942 AQAATGGIIDLISR
-1956 DRLSVHKAIERG
+1956 DRFSVHKAVERG

-2006 WMTKDSA
+2006 WITKESA

-2035 PVLEAAQMGMITG
+2035 PVLEAVQTGMITG
-2048 DLANRLQ
+2048 NLANRLQ
-2055 DESSYEKDL
+2055 DESNYEKDL

-2083 KDSLGSLLLLP
+2083 KDSLSSFLLLP
-2094 AASEGYQ
+2094 ATSEGYQ
-2101 PFRSPKLS
+2101 RYHQASRSPRLS

>member
-1 MKAPSLCWDAALGTL
+1 
-16 PTPGRGLPF
+16 R
-25 SLWGSVQFLPPSPP
+25 
-39 PPQTGFSSHFF
+39 SS
-50 TQLHLRGEEPPGAAP
+50 T
-65 GLCLPPPTPHVPT
+65 
-78 PQPAA
+78 
-83 PPPRQLQHRGRSFN
+83 
-97 SMFKAVGKGSPSRNA
+97 
-112 PSRNSPAKPNKSSS
+112 
-126 NELAVLIARMQTN
+126 NELAVLISRMQTN
-139 ADQVEKDILDTQSL
+139 ADQVEKDILETQSRL
-153 LSQVRC
+153 KQDAINH
-159 GTGQW
+159 QKNKAF
-164 EGGRNLKEAET
+164 EFQPENARNLKEAET

-190 KHPQAN
+190 KHPQAT

-203 QLHERVT
+203 QLHDRVT
-210 QLCAEYRDLYEKLNV
+210 QLCAEYRALYEQLNI
-225 PDIGPRVD
+225 PDVGPRVD
-233 WTKILDQK
+233 WARILDQK

-251 PGMSELE
+251 PSMSELE

-279 NLRCR
+279 NLRSG
-284 DVTDLKSQYKDLLK
+284 DVADLKSQYKDLLK

-316 CTKELG
+316 CTKELS
-322 YLTEQQTRILKQ
+322 YLTDQQTRILKQ
-334 DWSDQMTDVQSMRRE
+334 DWSDQMMDVQSVRRE
-349 YEEFKSKEL
+349 YEDFKSNEL
-358 LSQEEFVNNLQD
+358 LSQEEFVNHLQD

-382 IKPIQAHQEALKNEW
+382 VKPIQAHQEALKNEW

-407 ESQLKSVENY
+407 ESQLKSVESY

-425 TVSRSL
+425 AVSRSL
-431 KKMSSDL
+431 KKMNSDL

-451 VVSDLLLHL
+451 VVSDLLLQL
-460 EAVKQAEKSIADLKR
+460 ENEEKVVKQAEKSITDLKR

-488 RPSQPLTLD
+488 HPSQTLTLD

-503 AGEVQLTRGDKYTL
+503 AGEVQLTRGEKYTL

-522 PEMWVVQ
+522 LEMWVVQ

-550 EAMDKVNR
+550 ESVDKVNR
-558 LEGELNAVK
+558 LEGELNALK
-567 QKRAAAQNML
+567 QKRAAVQSTL
-577 RCSHKETVQPS
+577 RSSQKEQVQPS
-588 QKVLPKS
+588 QQGTS
-595 TPVVQDDP
+595 
-603 QADQLLGSLDRVGKD
+603 AAGGCCWGQLGAGHSLDGAVPQGPNPYERATAP
-618 LVQVEKEVLNR
+618 LAPQQNPPLREICFRN
-629 VRSPVSYTDSTDD
+629 ST
-642 LARRIKQQ
+642 
-650 QETTKKLESL
+650 ETTKKLEDL

-695 SKYSD
+695 SKYND

-748 LQDRANDLQKMRRD
+748 LQDRANDLQKMKRD

-824 TLRNISLAYQQFQ
+824 TLRNISLTYQQFQ

-874 LEEIES
+874 VEEIES
-880 KEPEKNAMVRLSRN
+880 KEPEKNAVVRLSRN

-912 LDPALTDFAAKR
+912 LDPTLTDFAAKR

-929 LQESIQTQEND
+929 LQESIRAQEND
-940 VSKHYMELAAENR
+940 VTKLFMELTAENK
-953 QQLNRL
+953 QQLSRL
-959 EFAKKIAEKKEVH
+959 EFAKKIVEKKEVH
-972 EDIQSVREQTQQSA
+972 EDTEAVHEQTQQSE
-986 NKAMSSRESEGLK
+986 NKATTSRESEGLK
-999 LQLEEERRNVARIE
+999 SQLEEERRKVGKIE
-1013 EDLEER
+1013 EDLEEY

-1025 LKTQR
+1025 LKTQK
-1030 PIERVEEKEVVEY
+1030 PIERVEEKEVIEY
-1043 YRDPQL
+1043 YRDPQV
-1049 ESNLTKMTQ
+1049 ESNLSKMAQ

-1065 KRQSLQEDIDAM
+1065 RRQSLQEDIEVM

-1083 MESEKKAIP
+1083 MESEKKVIP

-1106 PSLDSEAASLRQ
+1106 PSLDIQAASLRQ
-1118 EIRRLQEESLAS
+1118 EIKRLQEESLAA
-1130 ASELER
+1130 ASELEQH
-1136 YKRELH
+1136 KRELH
-1142 VLERKQPNIREKVV
+1142 MLERKQPNIREKVV
-1156 VKELIKTEKN
+1156 VKELIKLEKN
-1166 PEMLKSVRNLQLQID
+1166 PEMLKSVRTLQLQID

-1192 AIVKVKS
+1192 AIVKVKN
-1199 KIEEVEK
+1199 KIEEVER
-1206 LIDAA
+1206 LIETA

-1247 LALAGELGELQSQCS
+1247 LMLAGELGELQSQYS

-1279 IFMVDP
+1279 IFLVDP
-1285 ETEKEI
+1285 ETERQI
-1291 AHLKRELQEITLKR
+1291 AHLKRELQEVTLKR

-1319 NVLRSQKPEVELKE
+1319 NVLRSQKPVVELKE

-1372 IRLQGERDEWR
+1372 IRLQGERDEWK

-1412 RLRQEVRSMSQKRRA
+1412 RLRQEVRNMSQKRRA
-1427 AEDAVYDLQNKYML
+1427 AEDAIYDLQNKYML

-1447 EEKVIV
+1447 EEKVVV

-1458 TQKDPKLRDEHS
+1458 TQKDPKLRDEHN
-1470 RLSRSLDEEVSNRRR
+1470 RLSRTLDEEVSNRRR
-1485 LERDVQQLRALVE
+1485 LERDVQQVRALVE
-1498 EQEKLLNFQ
+1498 EQEKLLIFQ

-1549 EKDPVLEQSASS
+1549 EKDPVLEQSASN
-1561 LRLELEREKMEVL
+1561 LRLELDREKMEVL

-1589 LQKAKSQEKTIYKEV
+1589 LQKTKSQEKTIYKEV

-1621 EQLSRERGAKQK
+1621 ELLNRERGAKQK

-1664 ARNLAIQERAGL
+1664 ARNLAIQERANL

-1694 REESKLLNQRTESDR
+1694 REESKLLNQRTENDR
-1709 QKKKQLEQEFSML
+1709 QKKKQLEHEFSLL

-1734 NKERFIRDLRSRV
+1734 NKERFIRDLQSRV
-1747 SREEIN
+1747 NREEIN

-1805 EITTLGPN
+1805 EVTTLGPN
-1813 GEISLLLDK
+1813 GEISVLLDK

-1857 ALLVAGESKP
+1857 ALLVAGGSKH
-1867 PSSLSIGS
+1867 LGS

-1881 IQSPT
+1881 LSSPT
-1886 TPQTQSFFPP
+1886 THQTQSFFPP
-1896 SSQKGFGEDTSPIA
+1896 ASQKGFCDDTSPIA

-1942 AQAATGGIIDLLSR
+1942 AQAATGGIIDLISR
-1956 DRLSVHKAIERG
+1956 DRFSVHKAIERG

-2006 WMTKDSA
+2006 WMTRDSA

-2035 PVLEAAQMGMITG
+2035 PVLEAAQTGMITG

-2055 DESSYEKDL
+2055 DESNYEKDL
-2064 IDPITK
+2064 IDPVTK

-2083 KDSLGSLLLLP
+2083 KDSLSCLLLLP
-2094 AASEGYQ
+2094 ATSEGYQ
-2101 PFRSPKLS
+2101 RYHQASRSPKLS
-2109 RFRH
+2109 R

>member
-1 MKAPSLCWDAALGTL
+1 
-16 PTPGRGLPF
+16 R
-25 SLWGSVQFLPPSPP
+25 
-39 PPQTGFSSHFF
+39 SS
-50 TQLHLRGEEPPGAAP
+50 T
-65 GLCLPPPTPHVPT
+65 
-78 PQPAA
+78 
-83 PPPRQLQHRGRSFN
+83 
-97 SMFKAVGKGSPSRNA
+97 
-112 PSRNSPAKPNKSSS
+112 
-126 NELAVLIARMQTN
+126 NELAVLISRMQTN
-139 ADQVEKDILDTQSL
+139 ADQVEKDILETQSRL
-153 LSQVRC
+153 KQDASNHQKNKAFEF
-159 GTGQW
+159 QP
-164 EGGRNLKEAET
+164 ENARNLKEAET

-190 KHPQAN
+190 KHPQAI

-203 QLHERVT
+203 QLHDRVT
-210 QLCAEYRDLYEKLNV
+210 QLCAEYRALYEQLNV
-225 PDIGPRVD
+225 PDVGPRVD
-233 WTKILDQK
+233 WAKILDQK
-241 MKQVNAGQYG
+241 MRQVNEGQYG
-251 PGMSELE
+251 PGMAELE

-279 NLRCR
+279 NLRSG
-284 DVTDLKSQYKDLLK
+284 DVADLKSQYKDLLK
-298 ASIWRGQSL
+298 ASIGRGQSL

-322 YLTEQQTRILKQ
+322 YLTDQQTRILKQ
-334 DWSDQMTDVQSMRRE
+334 DWSDQMMDIQSVRRE
-349 YEEFKSKEL
+349 YEDFKSKEL
-358 LSQEEFVNNLQD
+358 LSQEELVNNLQD
-370 DGDRMIELKHPA
+370 DGDRMIEPTESFSV
-382 IKPIQAHQEALKNEW
+382 PPQAHQEALKNEW

-407 ESQLKSVENY
+407 ESQLKSVESY

-425 TVSRSL
+425 AVSRSL
-431 KKMSSDL
+431 KKMNSDL
-438 DTKYTK
+438 DTKYSK
-444 FNKDSPG
+444 FNKESPG
-451 VVSDLLLHL
+451 VVSDLLLQL
-460 EAVKQAEKSIADLKR
+460 ENEEKMVKQAEKSISDLKR

-488 RPSQPLTLD
+488 RPSQPITLD

-517 KDNSN
+517 RDNSN

-550 EAMDKVNR
+550 ESTDKVNR
-558 LEGELNAVK
+558 LEGELDTVK
-567 QKRAAAQNML
+567 QKRAAVQNML
-577 RCSHKETVQPS
+577 RRSHKEQIQPS
-588 QKVLPKS
+588 QQGFFHSCLFWSLSHILPLPDS
-595 TPVVQDDP
+595 H
-603 QADQLLGSLDRVGKD
+603 SLDGAVPQGPAPSERATTP
-618 LVQVEKEVLNR
+618 LAPQQNLPLRETRFCN
-629 VRSPVSYTDSTDD
+629 ST
-642 LARRIKQQ
+642 
-650 QETTKKLESL
+650 ETTKKLQNL
-660 GAAKDALQKEC
+660 GAAKDALQKAC
-671 ETYLSKKPTSTSASQ
+671 ETYLSKKPTGTSASQ

-695 SKYSD
+695 SKYND

-722 ENTDKIVS
+722 DNTDKIIS

-740 IIPASPNA
+740 IVPASPNA
-748 LQDRANDLQKMRRD
+748 LQDRANDLLKLKRD
-762 LVAQEDC
+762 LVAQENC

-788 NNFQEYCPDLPR
+788 NNFQEYCPDLTR

-805 QLLNDRYHAVADQL
+805 QLLNDRYHAIADQL

-824 TLRNISLAYQQFQ
+824 TLRNISLTYQQFQ

-850 PKHQVKT
+850 PKHQVRT

-874 LEEIES
+874 VEEIKS
-880 KEPEKNAMVRLSRN
+880 KEPEKNAVVRLSRN

-912 LDPALTDFAAKR
+912 LDPTLTDSAAKR

-929 LQESIQTQEND
+929 LQESIQAQEND
-940 VSKHYMELAAENR
+940 VTKLYMELAAENK
-953 QQLNRL
+953 QQLSRL
-959 EFAKKIAEKKEVH
+959 EFAKKIVEKKEVH
-972 EDIQSVREQTQQSA
+972 EDIEAVCEQAQQCE
-986 NKAMSSRESEGLK
+986 NKATTKRESEGLK
-999 LQLEEERRNVARIE
+999 SQVEEERRKVAKIE
-1013 EDLEER
+1013 EDLEEH

-1025 LKTQR
+1025 LKTQK
-1030 PIERVEEKEVVEY
+1030 PIERVEEKEVIEY
-1043 YRDPQL
+1043 YRDPQV
-1049 ESNLTKMTQ
+1049 ESSLSKMAQ

-1065 KRQSLQEDIDAM
+1065 KRQSLQENIEVM

-1083 MESEKKAIP
+1083 MESEKKVIP

-1106 PSLDSEAASLRQ
+1106 PSLDSQAASLRQ
-1118 EIRRLQEESLAS
+1118 EIKRLQEESLAT
-1130 ASELER
+1130 ASELEQH
-1136 YKRELH
+1136 KRELH
-1142 VLERKQPNIREKVV
+1142 MLEQKQPNIREKVV
-1156 VKELIKTEKN
+1156 VKELIKLEKN
-1166 PEMLKSVRNLQLQID
+1166 PEMLKSVRTLQLQID

-1192 AIVKVKS
+1192 AIVKVKN
-1199 KIEEVEK
+1199 KIEEVER
-1206 LIDAA
+1206 LIETA

-1227 ELLKESSKLKTLI
+1227 ELLRESSKLKALI

-1247 LALAGELGELQSQCS
+1247 LMLTGELGELQSQYS

-1269 RVEVKERVNE
+1269 RIEVKERVHE
-1279 IFMVDP
+1279 IFLVDP
-1285 ETEKEI
+1285 ETEQQI
-1291 AHLKRELQEITLKR
+1291 AHLKRELQEVTLKR

-1319 NVLRSQKPEVELKE
+1319 NVLRSQKPVVELKE

-1372 IRLQGERDEWR
+1372 IRLQGERDEWK

-1412 RLRQEVRSMSQKRRA
+1412 RLRQEVRNMSQKRRA
-1427 AEDAVYDLQNKYML
+1427 AEDAIYDLQNKYML

-1458 TQKDPKLRDEHS
+1458 TQKDPKLRDEHN
-1470 RLSRSLDEEVSNRRR
+1470 RLRRSLDEEVSNRRR
-1485 LERDVQQLRALVE
+1485 LERDVQQVRALVE

-1549 EKDPVLEQSASS
+1549 EKDPVLEQSASN
-1561 LRLELEREKMEVL
+1561 LRLELDREKMEVL

-1589 LQKAKSQEKTIYKEV
+1589 LQKTKSQEKTIYKEV

-1612 LESERARIW
+1612 LENERARIW
-1621 EQLSRERGAKQK
+1621 ELLNRERGAKQK

-1649 GMKRTWAREETELQK
+1649 GMKRTWAREEMELQK
-1664 ARNLAIQERAGL
+1664 ARNLAIQERANL

-1694 REESKLLNQRTESDR
+1694 REESKLLNQRTENDR
-1709 QKKKQLEQEFSML
+1709 QKKKQLEHEFSLL

-1734 NKERFIRDLRSRV
+1734 NKERFIRDLQSKIN
-1747 SREEIN
+1747 REEIN

-1805 EITTLGPN
+1805 EVTTLGPN
-1813 GEISLLLDK
+1813 GEVSVLLDK
-1822 KSGKQYSIDDALRL
+1822 KSGKQYSIDDALKL

-1867 PSSLSIGS
+1867 PPSLSIGS

-1881 IQSPT
+1881 VSSPT
-1886 TPQTQSFFPP
+1886 THQTQSFFPTT
-1896 SSQKGFGEDTSPIA
+1896 SQKAFCDDASPIA

-1919 KYNIKTAV
+1919 KYNINTAV
-1927 TKKLLDPMTAQKLLE
+1927 AKKLLDPMTAQKLLE
-1942 AQAATGGIIDLLSR
+1942 AQAATGGIIDLISR
-1956 DRLSVHKAIERG
+1956 DRFSVHKAIERG

-2035 PVLEAAQMGMITG
+2035 PVLEAAQTGMITG

-2055 DESSYEKDL
+2055 DESNYEKDL
-2064 IDPITK
+2064 IDPVTK

-2083 KDSLGSLLLLP
+2083 KDSRSSLLLLP
-2094 AASEGYQ
+2094 ATSEGYQ
-2101 PFRSPKLS
+2101 RYHQASRSPKLS
-2109 RFRH
+2109 R

>member
-1 MKAPSLCWDAALGTL
+1 
-16 PTPGRGLPF
+16 
-25 SLWGSVQFLPPSPP
+25 
-39 PPQTGFSSHFF
+39 
-50 TQLHLRGEEPPGAAP
+50 
-65 GLCLPPPTPHVPT
+65 
-78 PQPAA
+78 
-83 PPPRQLQHRGRSFN
+83 
-97 SMFKAVGKGSPSRNA
+97 
-112 PSRNSPAKPNKSSS
+112 
-126 NELAVLIARMQTN
+126 
-139 ADQVEKDILDTQSL
+139 
-153 LSQVRC
+153 
-159 GTGQW
+159 
-164 EGGRNLKEAET
+164 
-175 LLKDLFLDVDRAKRL
+175 
-190 KHPQAN
+190 
-196 EIEKDIQ
+196 
-203 QLHERVT
+203 
-210 QLCAEYRDLYEKLNV
+210 
-225 PDIGPRVD
+225 
-233 WTKILDQK
+233 
-241 MKQVNAGQYG
+241 KQVDAGQYG

-279 NLRCR
+279 NLR
-284 DVTDLKSQYKDLLK
+284 SGK

-322 YLTEQQTRILKQ
+322 YLTEQQTKILKQ
-334 DWSDQMTDVQSMRRE
+334 DWSDQMLDVQSVRRE
-349 YEEFKSKEL
+349 YEDFKSNEL
-358 LSQEEFVNNLQD
+358 LSQEEFVNHLQD

-407 ESQLKSVENY
+407 ESQLKSVESY

-425 TVSRSL
+425 AVSRSL

-438 DTKYTK
+438 DTKYSK

-451 VVSDLLLHL
+451 VVSDLLLQL
-460 EAVKQAEKSIADLKR
+460 ENEEKVLKQAEKSITDLKR
-475 RSKEISPLKLRRM
+475 RSKEISPLKLRRT
-488 RPSQPLTLD
+488 RPPQPLTLD

-522 PEMWVVQ
+522 PEMWVIQ

-550 EAMDKVNR
+550 ESIDKVNR
-558 LEGELNAVK
+558 LEGELNTVK
-567 QKRAAAQNML
+567 QKRAAVQSTL
-577 RCSHKETVQPS
+577 RRSHKEQAQPS
-588 QKVLPKS
+588 QQALSKS
-595 TPVVQDDP
+595 PPAVQDDP
-603 QADQLLGSLDRVGKD
+603 QADQLLSSLDRVGKD
-618 LVQVEKEVLNR
+618 LVQVEKEILNR
-629 VRSPVSYTDSTDD
+629 VRSPVNYSDPTDD
-642 LARRIKQQ
+642 LGRRIKQQ
-650 QETTKKLESL
+650 QETTKKLENL

-671 ETYLSKKPTSTSASQ
+671 ETYLSKKPSSTSASQ

-700 VNMLSSLYNEKAK
+700 VKMLSSLYNEKAK

-748 LQDRANDLQKMRRD
+748 LQDRANDLQ
-762 LVAQEDC
+762 EGC
-769 VLKLNRGL
+769 VLRLNRGL

-788 NNFQEYCPDLPR
+788 NNFQEFCPDLPR
-800 QKREV
+800 QKRE
-805 QLLNDRYHAVADQL
+805 
-819 DQREK
+819 K
-824 TLRNISLAYQQFQ
+824 TLRNISLTYQQFQ

-874 LEEIES
+874 VEEIQS
-880 KEPEKNAMVRLSRN
+880 KEPEKNALIRLSQN

-899 NDYELQA
+899 NDYEFEA

-912 LDPALTDFAAKR
+912 LDPSLTDSAAKR

-929 LQESIQTQEND
+929 LQESIQAQEND
-940 VSKHYMELAAENR
+940 ATKLYMELAAENK
-953 QQLNRL
+953 QQLSRL
-959 EFAKKIAEKKEVH
+959 EFAKKIVEKKEVH
-972 EDIQSVREQTQQSA
+972 EDIEAVHEQTQKA
-986 NKAMSSRESEGLK
+986 ENKATASRESEGLK
-999 LQLEEERRNVARIE
+999 SQLEEERRKVARIE
-1013 EDLEER
+1013 EDLEEH

-1025 LKTQR
+1025 LKTQK
-1030 PIERVEEKEVVEY
+1030 PIERVEEKEVIEY
-1043 YRDPQL
+1043 YKDPQV
-1049 ESNLTKMTQ
+1049 ESNLSRMVQ
-1058 QIEEEGK
+1058 QIEEEGR
-1065 KRQSLQEDIDAM
+1065 KRQSLQEDIDVM
-1077 SRKLAQ
+1077 NRKLAQ
-1083 MESEKKAIP
+1083 MESEKKVAP

-1106 PSLDSEAASLRQ
+1106 PSLDGQAASLRQ
-1118 EIRRLQEESLAS
+1118 EIKHLQEESLTA
-1130 ASELER
+1130 AAELEQL
-1136 YKRELH
+1136 KRELH
-1142 VLERKQPNIREKVV
+1142 TLERKQPNIREKVV
-1156 VKELIKTEKN
+1156 VKELIKLEKN
-1166 PEMLKSVRNLQLQID
+1166 PEMLKSVRTLQLQID

-1192 AIVKVKS
+1192 AIVKVKN
-1199 KIEEVEK
+1199 KIEEVER
-1206 LIDAA
+1206 LIETT

-1227 ELLKESSKLKTLI
+1227 ELLKETSKLKTLI
-1240 EEERSKN
+1240 EEEKSKN
-1247 LALAGELGELQSQCS
+1247 LMLTGELGELQTQYS

-1269 RVEVKERVNE
+1269 RIEVKERVNE
-1279 IFMVDP
+1279 IFLVDP
-1285 ETEKEI
+1285 ETERQI
-1291 AHLKRELQEITLKR
+1291 AHLKRELQEVTLKR

-1319 NVLRSQKPEVELKE
+1319 KVLRSQKPEVEFKE

-1352 RLKQQLNE
+1352 RLKEQLNE

-1412 RLRQEVRSMSQKRRA
+1412 RLRQEVRNMSQKRRA
-1427 AEDAVYDLQNKYML
+1427 AEDAIYDLQNKYML

-1447 EEKVIV
+1447 EEKVVV

-1470 RLSRSLDEEVSNRRR
+1470 RLRRSLDEEVSNRRR
-1485 LERDVQQLRALVE
+1485 LERDVQQVRVLVE
-1498 EQEKLLNFQ
+1498 EREKLLNFQ

-1549 EKDPVLEQSASS
+1549 EKDPVLEQSASN
-1561 LRLELEREKMEVL
+1561 LRLELDREKMEVL
-1574 NLQRECKNLQMQVDV
+1574 NLQRECKNLQVQVDV
-1589 LQKAKSQEKTIYKEV
+1589 LQKTKSQEKTIYKEV

-1621 EQLSRERGAKQK
+1621 ELLSRERAAKQK
-1633 AEEEVRRL
+1633 VEEEVRRL

-1664 ARNLAIQERAGL
+1664 ARNLAIQERANL

-1694 REESKLLNQRTESDR
+1694 REESKLLSQRTENDR
-1709 QKKKQLEQEFSML
+1709 QKKKQLEHEVSLL

-1734 NKERFIRDLRSRV
+1734 NKERFIRDLQSKV
-1747 SREEIN
+1747 NREEIN

-1770 DPETGKDMS
+1770 DPDTGKDMS

-1805 EITTLGPN
+1805 EVTTLGPN

-1857 ALLVAGESKP
+1857 ALLVAGETKP

-1881 IQSPT
+1881 LTSPT
-1886 TPQTQSFFPP
+1886 THQTQTFFPP
-1896 SSQKGFGEDTSPIA
+1896 ASQKGICDDTSPIA
-1910 GVYDTTTDT
+1910 GVYDTTTNT

-1927 TKKLLDPMTAQKLLE
+1927 AKKLLDPMTAQKLLE
-1942 AQAATGGIIDLLSR
+1942 AQAATGGIIDLISR
-1956 DRLSVHKAIERG
+1956 DRFSVHKAIERG

-2013 FPYLEVQHLT
+2013 FPYLQVQHLT

-2035 PVLEAAQMGMITG
+2035 PVLEAVQTGMITSN
-2048 DLANRLQ
+2048 LANRLQ
-2055 DESSYEKDL
+2055 DESKYEKDL
-2064 IDPITK
+2064 IDPVTK

-2083 KDSLGSLLLLP
+2083 KDSLSHLLLLP

-2101 PFRSPKLS
+2101 RYHQASRSPRLS

>member
-1 MKAPSLCWDAALGTL
+1 
-16 PTPGRGLPF
+16 
-25 SLWGSVQFLPPSPP
+25 
-39 PPQTGFSSHFF
+39 
-50 TQLHLRGEEPPGAAP
+50 
-65 GLCLPPPTPHVPT
+65 
-78 PQPAA
+78 
-83 PPPRQLQHRGRSFN
+83 
-97 SMFKAVGKGSPSRNA
+97 
-112 PSRNSPAKPNKSSS
+112 
-126 NELAVLIARMQTN
+126 MQTN
-139 ADQVEKDILDTQSL
+139 ADQVEKDILETQSL
-153 LSQVRC
+153 LTQVRSFEF
-159 GTGQW
+159 QA
-164 EGGRNLKEAET
+164 ENARNLKEAET

-190 KHPQAN
+190 KHPQAT

-322 YLTEQQTRILKQ
+322 YLTERQTRILKQ

-349 YEEFKSKEL
+349 YEDFKSKEL

-382 IKPIQAHQEALKNEW
+382 VKPIQAHQEALKNEW

-460 EAVKQAEKSIADLKR
+460 ENDEKSVKQAEKSIADLKK

-488 RPSQPLTLD
+488 RSSQPLTLD

-544 IPPPDP
+544 ILPPDP
-550 EAMDKVNR
+550 EA
-558 LEGELNAVK
+558 LNAVK
-567 QKRAAAQNML
+567 QKRAAAQSML
-577 RCSHKETVQPS
+577 RRSHKETVQPS
-588 QKVLPKS
+588 QQVLPKS

-629 VRSPVSYTDSTDD
+629 VRSPVSYTDPTDD

-700 VNMLSSLYNEKAK
+700 VSMLSSLYNEKAK

-722 ENTDKIVS
+722 ENTDKVVS

-748 LQDRANDLQKMRRD
+748 LQDRANDLQKMKRD

-824 TLRNISLAYQQFQ
+824 TLRNISLTYQQFQ

-880 KEPEKNAMVRLSRN
+880 KEPEKNAVVRLSRN

-929 LQESIQTQEND
+929 LQESIQAQEND

-953 QQLNRL
+953 QQLSRL
-959 EFAKKIAEKKEVH
+959 EFAKKIVEKKEVH
-972 EDIQSVREQTQQSA
+972 EDIQSVHEQTQQSA
-986 NKAMSSRESEGLK
+986 NKAVSSRESEGLK

-1013 EDLEER
+1013 EELEEH

-1030 PIERVEEKEVVEY
+1030 PVERVEEKEVVEY

-1049 ESNLTKMTQ
+1049 ESNLTKMMR

-1065 KRQSLQEDIDAM
+1065 KRQSLQEDIELM

-1083 MESEKKAIP
+1083 MESEKKAVP

-1106 PSLDSEAASLRQ
+1106 PSLDSQAASLRQ
-1118 EIRRLQEESLAS
+1118 EIRRLQEESLAA
-1130 ASELER
+1130 ASELEQC
-1136 YKRELH
+1136 KRELH
-1142 VLERKQPNIREKVV
+1142 MLERKQPNIREKVV

-1291 AHLKRELQEITLKR
+1291 AHLKRELQEVTLKR

-1319 NVLRSQKPEVELKE
+1319 SVLRSQKPEVELKE

-1372 IRLQGERDEWR
+1372 IRLQGERDEWK

-1412 RLRQEVRSMSQKRRA
+1412 RLRQEVRSMAQKRRA
-1427 AEDAVYDLQNKYML
+1427 AEDAIYDLQNKYML

-1458 TQKDPKLRDEHS
+1458 TQKDPKLRDEHN

-1485 LERDVQQLRALVE
+1485 LERDVQQLRVLVE

-1549 EKDPVLEQSASS
+1549 EKDPVLEQSASN
-1561 LRLELEREKMEVL
+1561 LRLELDREKMEVL

-1664 ARNLAIQERAGL
+1664 ARNLAIQERASL

-1813 GEISLLLDK
+1813 GEVSVLLDK

-1896 SSQKGFGEDTSPIA
+1896 GSQKGFSDDTSPIA

-2035 PVLEAAQMGMITG
+2035 PVLEAAHMGMITG

-2101 PFRSPKLS
+2101 PYRSPKLS

>member
-1 MKAPSLCWDAALGTL
+1 QETRPQD
-16 PTPGRGLPF
+16 
-25 SLWGSVQFLPPSPP
+25 GSSGSASPN
-39 PPQTGFSSHFF
+39 
-50 TQLHLRGEEPPGAAP
+50 R
-65 GLCLPPPTPHVPT
+65 
-78 PQPAA
+78 
-83 PPPRQLQHRGRSFN
+83 
-97 SMFKAVGKGSPSRNA
+97 
-112 PSRNSPAKPNKSSS
+112 
-126 NELAVLIARMQTN
+126 LAVLISRMQTN
-139 ADQVEKDILDTQSL
+139 ADQVEKDILETQSRL
-153 LSQVRC
+153 KQDASNHQKNKAFEF
-159 GTGQW
+159 QP
-164 EGGRNLKEAET
+164 ENARNLKEAET

-190 KHPQAN
+190 KHPQAT

-203 QLHERVT
+203 QLHDRVT
-210 QLCAEYRDLYEKLNV
+210 QLCAEYRALYEQLNI
-225 PDIGPRVD
+225 PDVGPRVD
-233 WTKILDQK
+233 WARILDQK

-251 PGMSELE
+251 PSMSELE

-279 NLRCR
+279 NLRSGVRHPLPSPCSSWLHPGPGGLCSLSGR
-284 DVTDLKSQYKDLLK
+284 VSQGEWGHL
-298 ASIWRGQSL
+298 SL
-307 GSLYHHLQG
+307 DSHAGA
-316 CTKELG
+316 
-322 YLTEQQTRILKQ
+322 
-334 DWSDQMTDVQSMRRE
+334 RE
-349 YEEFKSKEL
+349 DFKSSEL
-358 LSQEEFVNNLQD
+358 LSQEEFVNHLQD

-382 IKPIQAHQEALKNEW
+382 VKPIQAHQEALKNEW

-407 ESQLKSVENY
+407 ESQLKSVESY

-425 TVSRSL
+425 AVSRSL
-431 KKMSSDL
+431 KKMNSDL
-438 DTKYTK
+438 DTKYSK

-451 VVSDLLLHL
+451 VVSDLLLQL
-460 EAVKQAEKSIADLKR
+460 ENEEKAVKQAEKSITDLKR

-488 RPSQPLTLD
+488 PPSQTLTLD

-522 PEMWVVQ
+522 LEMWVVQ

-534 VQEAPSACFS
+534 VQEAPSACFF
-544 IPPPDP
+544 ILPPDP
-550 EAMDKVNR
+550 ESIDKVNR
-558 LEGELNAVK
+558 LEGELNTVK
-567 QKRAAAQNML
+567 QKRAAVQSTL
-577 RCSHKETVQPS
+577 RHSHKEQVQPS
-588 QKVLPKS
+588 QQGMSTCYRTLSPTAKS
-595 TPVVQDDP
+595 APEGDMF
-603 QADQLLGSLDRVGKD
+603 S
-618 LVQVEKEVLNR
+618 
-629 VRSPVSYTDSTDD
+629 
-642 LARRIKQQ
+642 QQ
-650 QETTKKLESL
+650 HCYDCETTKKLEDL

-695 SKYSD
+695 SKYND

-748 LQDRANDLQKMRRD
+748 LQDRANDLQKMKRD

-777 KDAEHS
+777 KDAEHT

-824 TLRNISLAYQQFQ
+824 TLRNISLTYQQFQ

-874 LEEIES
+874 VEEIES
-880 KEPEKNAMVRLSRN
+880 KESEKAAVVRLSRN

-912 LDPALTDFAAKR
+912 LDPTLTDSAAKR

-929 LQESIQTQEND
+929 LQESIQAQEND
-940 VSKHYMELAAENR
+940 VTKLYMELAAENK
-953 QQLNRL
+953 QQLSRL
-959 EFAKKIAEKKEVH
+959 EFAKKIVEKKEVH
-972 EDIQSVREQTQQSA
+972 DDIEAVHEQTQQSE
-986 NKAMSSRESEGLK
+986 NKATTSRESEGLK
-999 LQLEEERRNVARIE
+999 SQLEEERKKVAKIE
-1013 EDLEER
+1013 EDLEEH

-1025 LKTQR
+1025 LKTQK
-1030 PIERVEEKEVVEY
+1030 PIERVEEKEVIEY

-1049 ESNLTKMTQ
+1049 ESNLSKMAQ
-1058 QIEEEGK
+1058 QVEEEGK
-1065 KRQSLQEDIDAM
+1065 KRQSLQEDIEAM

-1083 MESEKKAIP
+1083 MESEKKVIP

-1106 PSLDSEAASLRQ
+1106 PSLDSQAASLRQ
-1118 EIRRLQEESLAS
+1118 EIKRLQEESLAA
-1130 ASELER
+1130 ASELEQH
-1136 YKRELH
+1136 KRELH
-1142 VLERKQPNIREKVV
+1142 MLERKQPNIREKVV
-1156 VKELIKTEKN
+1156 VKELIKLEKN
-1166 PEMLKSVRNLQLQID
+1166 PEMLKSVRTLQLQID

-1192 AIVKVKS
+1192 AIVKVKN
-1199 KIEEVEK
+1199 KIEEVER
-1206 LIDAA
+1206 LIETA

-1227 ELLKESSKLKTLI
+1227 ELLRESSKLKTLI
-1240 EEERSKN
+1240 EEERNKN
-1247 LALAGELGELQSQCS
+1247 LMLTGELGELQSQCS

-1279 IFMVDP
+1279 IFLVDP
-1285 ETEKEI
+1285 ETERQI
-1291 AHLKRELQEITLKR
+1291 AHLKRELQEVTLKR

-1319 NVLRSQKPEVELKE
+1319 NVLRSQKPVVELKE

-1372 IRLQGERDEWR
+1372 IRLQGERDEWK

-1412 RLRQEVRSMSQKRRA
+1412 RLRQEVRNMSQKRRA
-1427 AEDAVYDLQNKYML
+1427 TEDAIYDLQNKYML

-1447 EEKVIV
+1447 EEKVVV

-1458 TQKDPKLRDEHS
+1458 TQKDPKLRDEHN

-1485 LERDVQQLRALVE
+1485 LERDVQQVRALVE

-1529 LEESPA
+1529 LEETPA

-1549 EKDPVLEQSASS
+1549 EKDPVLEQSASN
-1561 LRLELEREKMEVL
+1561 LRLELDHEKMEVL

-1589 LQKAKSQEKTIYKEV
+1589 LQKTKSQEKTIYKEV

-1621 EQLSRERGAKQK
+1621 ELLSRERGAKQK

-1664 ARNLAIQERAGL
+1664 ARNLAIQERANL

-1694 REESKLLNQRTESDR
+1694 REESKLLNQRTENDR
-1709 QKKKQLEQEFSML
+1709 QKKKQLEHEFSLL

-1734 NKERFIRDLRSRV
+1734 NKERFIRDLQSRV
-1747 SREEIN
+1747 NREEIN

-1793 YIQLQELECDWE
+1793 YVQLQELECDWE
-1805 EITTLGPN
+1805 EVTTLGPN
-1813 GEISLLLDK
+1813 GEISVLLDK

-1867 PSSLSIGS
+1867 PPSLSIGS

-1881 IQSPT
+1881 LSSPT
-1886 TPQTQSFFPP
+1886 THQTQSFFPP
-1896 SSQKGFGEDTSPIA
+1896 ASQKGFCDDTSPIA

-1927 TKKLLDPMTAQKLLE
+1927 AKKLLDPMTAQKLLE
-1942 AQAATGGIIDLLSR
+1942 AQAATGGIIDLISR
-1956 DRLSVHKAIERG
+1956 DRFSVHKAIERG

-2006 WMTKDSA
+2006 WMTRDSA

-2035 PVLEAAQMGMITG
+2035 PVLEAAQTGMITG

-2055 DESSYEKDL
+2055 DESNYEKDL
-2064 IDPITK
+2064 IDPVTK

-2083 KDSLGSLLLLP
+2083 KDLLSCLLLLP
-2094 AASEGYQ
+2094 ATSEGYQ
-2101 PFRSPKLS
+2101 RYHQASPPRVLL
-2109 RFRH
+2109 

>member
-1 MKAPSLCWDAALGTL
+1 
-16 PTPGRGLPF
+16 R
-25 SLWGSVQFLPPSPP
+25 
-39 PPQTGFSSHFF
+39 SS
-50 TQLHLRGEEPPGAAP
+50 T
-65 GLCLPPPTPHVPT
+65 
-78 PQPAA
+78 
-83 PPPRQLQHRGRSFN
+83 
-97 SMFKAVGKGSPSRNA
+97 
-112 PSRNSPAKPNKSSS
+112 
-126 NELAVLIARMQTN
+126 NELAVLISRMQTN
-139 ADQVEKDILDTQSL
+139 ADQVEKDILETQSKL
-153 LSQVRC
+153 KQD
-159 GTGQW
+159 TTNHQKNKAF
-164 EGGRNLKEAET
+164 EFQPENARNLKEAET

-190 KHPQAN
+190 KHPQAT

-203 QLHERVT
+203 QLHDRVT
-210 QLCAEYRDLYEKLNV
+210 QLCAEYRALYEQLNI
-225 PDIGPRVD
+225 PDVGPRVD
-233 WTKILDQK
+233 WAKILDQK
-241 MKQVNAGQYG
+241 MKQVNEGQYG

-279 NLRCR
+279 NLSSG
-284 DVTDLKSQYKDLLK
+284 DVADLKSQYKDLLK

-322 YLTEQQTRILKQ
+322 YLTDQQTKILKQ
-334 DWSDQMTDVQSMRRE
+334 DWSDQMVDVQSVRRE
-349 YEEFKSKEL
+349 YEDFKSNEL
-358 LSQEEFVNNLQD
+358 LSQEELVNNLQD

-382 IKPIQAHQEALKNEW
+382 VKPIQAHQEALKNEW

-407 ESQLKSVENY
+407 ESQLKSVESY

-425 TVSRSL
+425 VVSHSL
-431 KKMSSDL
+431 KQMNSDL
-438 DTKYTK
+438 DTKYSK

-451 VVSDLLLHL
+451 VVSDLLLQL
-460 EAVKQAEKSIADLKR
+460 ENEEKAVKQAERSITDLKR

-488 RPSQPLTLD
+488 RPSQTLTLD

-503 AGEVQLTRGDKYTL
+503 AGEVQLSRGDKYTL

-550 EAMDKVNR
+550 ESIDKVNR
-558 LEGELNAVK
+558 LEGELNTVK
-567 QKRAAAQNML
+567 QKRAAVQSTL
-577 RCSHKETVQPS
+577 RCSHKEQVQPGQQALGRLQPCCGGAATLHS
-588 QKVLPKS
+588 QVCSIKCYGVEAPYERATAPLAPQQNPPLRKTRFRNS
-595 TPVVQDDP
+595 T
-603 QADQLLGSLDRVGKD
+603 
-618 LVQVEKEVLNR
+618 
-629 VRSPVSYTDSTDD
+629 
-642 LARRIKQQ
+642 
-650 QETTKKLESL
+650 ETTKKLENL

-671 ETYLSKKPTSTSASQ
+671 ETYLSKQPTSTSASQ

-695 SKYSD
+695 SKYND
-700 VNMLSSLYNEKAK
+700 VNMLCSLYNEKAK

-722 ENTDKIVS
+722 ENTDKIIS

-740 IIPASPNA
+740 IVPASPNA
-748 LQDRANDLQKMRRD
+748 LQDRANDLQKMKRE

-777 KDAEHS
+777 KDAEYS

-805 QLLNDRYHAVADQL
+805 QLLNDRYHAIADQL

-824 TLRNISLAYQQFQ
+824 TLRNISLTYQQFQ

-874 LEEIES
+874 VEEIES
-880 KEPEKNAMVRLSRN
+880 KEPEKNTVVRLSWN

-899 NDYELQA
+899 NDYEFQA

-912 LDPALTDFAAKR
+912 LDPTVTDFAAKR

-929 LQESIQTQEND
+929 LQESIQAQEND
-940 VSKHYMELAAENR
+940 ITKLYMELAAENK
-953 QQLNRL
+953 QQLSRL
-959 EFAKKIAEKKEVH
+959 EFAKKIVEKKEVH
-972 EDIQSVREQTQQSA
+972 EDIEAVREQTQQSE
-986 NKAMSSRESEGLK
+986 NKGTMSRESERLK
-999 LQLEEERRNVARIE
+999 LQLEEERRKVAKIE
-1013 EDLEER
+1013 GDLEEH

-1025 LKTQR
+1025 LKTQK
-1030 PIERVEEKEVVEY
+1030 PIERVEEKEVIEY
-1043 YRDPQL
+1043 YRDPQV
-1049 ESNLTKMTQ
+1049 ENNLSKMAQ

-1065 KRQSLQEDIDAM
+1065 KRSSLQEDIDAT

-1083 MESEKKAIP
+1083 LESEKKVAP

-1106 PSLDSEAASLRQ
+1106 PSLDSQAASLRQ
-1118 EIRRLQEESLAS
+1118 EIKRLQGESLAA
-1130 ASELER
+1130 ASELEQH
-1136 YKRELH
+1136 KRELH
-1142 VLERKQPNIREKVV
+1142 MLERKQPNIREKVV
-1156 VKELIKTEKN
+1156 VKELIKLEKN
-1166 PEMLKSVRNLQLQID
+1166 PEMLKSIRTLQLQID

-1192 AIVKVKS
+1192 ATVKVKN
-1199 KIEEVEK
+1199 KIEEVER
-1206 LIDAA
+1206 LIETA

-1227 ELLKESSKLKTLI
+1227 ELLRESSKLKTLI

-1247 LALAGELGELQSQCS
+1247 LVLTGELGELQSQYS

-1279 IFMVDP
+1279 IFLVDP
-1285 ETEKEI
+1285 ETERQI
-1291 AHLKRELQEITLKR
+1291 AHLKRELQEATLKR
-1305 TKIDSEVEEALAEL
+1305 TKIDSELEEALAEL
-1319 NVLRSQKPEVELKE
+1319 NVLRAQKPVVELKE

-1352 RLKQQLNE
+1352 RLKEQLNE

-1372 IRLQGERDEWR
+1372 IRLQGERDEWK

-1412 RLRQEVRSMSQKRRA
+1412 RLRQEVRNMSQKRRA
-1427 AEDAVYDLQNKYML
+1427 AEDAIYDLQNKYML

-1447 EEKVIV
+1447 EEKVVV

-1458 TQKDPKLRDEHS
+1458 TQKDPKLRDEHN
-1470 RLSRSLDEEVSNRRR
+1470 RLRRSLDEEVSNRRR
-1485 LERDVQQLRALVE
+1485 LERDAQQVRVLVE

-1549 EKDPVLEQSASS
+1549 EKDPVLEQSASN
-1561 LRLELEREKMEVL
+1561 LRLELDREKMEVL
-1574 NLQRECKNLQMQVDV
+1574 NLQRECKNLQMQIDV
-1589 LQKAKSQEKTIYKEV
+1589 LQKTKSQEKTIYKEV

-1621 EQLSRERGAKQK
+1621 ELLNRERGAKQK

-1664 ARNLAIQERAGL
+1664 ARNLAIQERANL

-1694 REESKLLNQRTESDR
+1694 REESKLLNQRTENDR
-1709 QKKKQLEQEFSML
+1709 QKKKQLEHEFSLL

-1734 NKERFIRDLRSRV
+1734 NKERLIRDLQSRV
-1747 SREEIN
+1747 NREEIN

-1805 EITTLGPN
+1805 EVTTLGPN
-1813 GEISLLLDK
+1813 GEVSLLLDK

-1867 PSSLSIGS
+1867 PPSLSIGS

-1881 IQSPT
+1881 LSSPT
-1886 TPQTQSFFPP
+1886 THQTQTFFPP
-1896 SSQKGFGEDTSPIA
+1896 ASQKCFCDDTSPIA

-1927 TKKLLDPMTAQKLLE
+1927 VKKLLDPMTAQKLLE
-1942 AQAATGGIIDLLSR
+1942 AQAATGGIIDLISR
-1956 DRLSVHKAIERG
+1956 DRLSVHKAVERG

-2006 WMTKDSA
+2006 WMTKESA

-2035 PVLEAAQMGMITG
+2035 PVLEAAQTGMITG

-2055 DESSYEKDL
+2055 DESKYEKDL
-2064 IDPITK
+2064 VDPVTK

-2083 KDSLGSLLLLP
+2083 KDSLSSLLLLP
-2094 AASEGYQ
+2094 AKSEGYQ
-2101 PFRSPKLS
+2101 RYHQASRSPPLS
-2109 RFRH
+2109 R

>member
-1 MKAPSLCWDAALGTL
+1 MHRRVLSFH
-16 PTPGRGLPF
+16 PTQR
-25 SLWGSVQFLPPSPP
+25 S
-39 PPQTGFSSHFF
+39 
-50 TQLHLRGEEPPGAAP
+50 REPPEPCRARDSSWDLA
-65 GLCLPPPTPHVPT
+65 
-78 PQPAA
+78 
-83 PPPRQLQHRGRSFN
+83 N
-97 SMFKAVGKGSPSRNA
+97 MFKGVGKSSPSRSS
-112 PSRNSPAKPNKSSS
+112 PSRGSPVKPSKSST
-126 NELAVLIARMQTN
+126 NELAVLISRMQTN
-139 ADQVEKDILDTQSL
+139 ADQVEKDILETQSRL
-153 LSQVRC
+153 KQDSSNHQKNKAFAFQ
-159 GTGQW
+159 T
-164 EGGRNLKEAET
+164 ENARNLKEAET

-190 KHPQAN
+190 KHPQAP

-210 QLCAEYRDLYEKLNV
+210 QLCAEYRALYEQLNL
-225 PDIGPRVD
+225 PELGPRLD
-233 WTKILDQK
+233 WARILEQK

-251 PGMSELE
+251 PSMSELE

-279 NLRCR
+279 NLRSG
-284 DVTDLKSQYKDLLK
+284 DVADLKSQYKDLLK

-322 YLTEQQTRILKQ
+322 YLTEQQTKILKQ
-334 DWSDQMTDVQSMRRE
+334 DWSDQMMDVQSVRRE
-349 YEEFKSKEL
+349 YEDFKSNEL
-358 LSQEEFVNNLQD
+358 LNQEEFVNHLQD

-407 ESQLKSVENY
+407 ESQLKSVESY

-425 TVSRSL
+425 AVSRSL

-438 DTKYTK
+438 DTKYSK

-451 VVSDLLLHL
+451 VVSDLLLQL
-460 EAVKQAEKSIADLKR
+460 ENEEKVLKQAEKSITDLKR
-475 RSKEISPLKLRRM
+475 RSKEISPLKLRRT

-522 PEMWVVQ
+522 PEMWVIQ

-550 EAMDKVNR
+550 ESIDKVNR
-558 LEGELNAVK
+558 LEGELNTVK
-567 QKRAAAQNML
+567 QKRAAVQSTL
-577 RCSHKETVQPS
+577 RRSHKEQVQPS
-588 QKVLPKS
+588 QQALSRSP
-595 TPVVQDDP
+595 PAVQDDP
-603 QADQLLGSLDRVGKD
+603 QADQLLSSLDRVGKD

-629 VRSPVSYTDSTDD
+629 VRSSVNYSDPTDD
-642 LARRIKQQ
+642 LGRRIKQQ
-650 QETTKKLESL
+650 QETTKKLENL

-671 ETYLSKKPTSTSASQ
+671 ETYLSKKPSSTSASQ

-700 VNMLSSLYNEKAK
+700 VKMLSSLYNEKAK

-769 VLKLNRGL
+769 VLRLNRGL

-783 CSAVQ
+783 CSAMQ

-805 QLLNDRYHAVADQL
+805 QVLNDRYHALADQL

-824 TLRNISLAYQQFQ
+824 TLRNISLTYQQFQ

-843 MFWMNNL
+843 MFWINNL
-850 PKHQVKT
+850 PRHQVRT

-874 LEEIES
+874 VEEIQS
-880 KEPEKNAMVRLSRN
+880 KEPEKNALIRLSQN

-899 NDYELQA
+899 NDYELEA

-912 LDPALTDFAAKR
+912 LDPSLTDSAAKR

-929 LQESIQTQEND
+929 LQESIQAQEND
-940 VSKHYMELAAENR
+940 VTKLYMELAAENK
-953 QQLNRL
+953 QQLSRL
-959 EFAKKIAEKKEVH
+959 EFAKKIVEKKEVH
-972 EDIQSVREQTQQSA
+972 EDVEAVHEQAQEA
-986 NKAMSSRESEGLK
+986 ENKAKTSRESEGLK
-999 LQLEEERRNVARIE
+999 SQLEEERRKVARIE
-1013 EDLEER
+1013 EDLEEH

-1025 LKTQR
+1025 LKTQK
-1030 PIERVEEKEVVEY
+1030 PIERVEEKEVIEY
-1043 YRDPQL
+1043 YRDPEV
-1049 ESNLTKMTQ
+1049 ESNLSRMVQ
-1058 QIEEEGK
+1058 QIEEEGR
-1065 KRQSLQEDIDAM
+1065 KRQILQEDIDVM

-1083 MESEKKAIP
+1083 MESEKKVAP

-1106 PSLDSEAASLRQ
+1106 PSLDGQAASLRQ
-1118 EIRRLQEESLAS
+1118 EIKHLQEESLA
-1130 ASELER
+1130 AALELEQL
-1136 YKRELH
+1136 KRELH
-1142 VLERKQPNIREKVV
+1142 MLERKQPNIREKVV
-1156 VKELIKTEKN
+1156 VKELIKLEKN
-1166 PEMLKSVRNLQLQID
+1166 PEMLKSVRTLQLQID

-1192 AIVKVKS
+1192 AIVKVKN
-1199 KIEEVEK
+1199 KIEEVER
-1206 LIDAA
+1206 LIETA

-1227 ELLKESSKLKTLI
+1227 ELLKETSKLKTLI

-1247 LALAGELGELQSQCS
+1247 LILTGELGELQTQYS

-1269 RVEVKERVNE
+1269 RIEVKERVNE
-1279 IFMVDP
+1279 IFLVDP
-1285 ETEKEI
+1285 ETERQI
-1291 AHLKRELQEITLKR
+1291 AHLKRELQEVTLKR

-1319 NVLRSQKPEVELKE
+1319 KVLRSQKPEVEFKE
-1333 VIEEVVKHEKSP
+1333 VIEEVVKHEKNP

-1352 RLKQQLNE
+1352 RLKEQLNE

-1412 RLRQEVRSMSQKRRA
+1412 RLRQEVRNMSQKRRA
-1427 AEDAVYDLQNKYML
+1427 AEDAIYDLQNKYML

-1447 EEKVIV
+1447 EEKVVV

-1470 RLSRSLDEEVSNRRR
+1470 RLRRSLDEEVSNRRR
-1485 LERDVQQLRALVE
+1485 LERDVQQVRVLVE

-1549 EKDPVLEQSASS
+1549 EKDPVLEQSASN
-1561 LRLELEREKMEVL
+1561 LRLELDREKMEVL
-1574 NLQRECKNLQMQVDV
+1574 NLQRECKNLQVQVDV
-1589 LQKAKSQEKTIYKEV
+1589 LQKTKSQEKTIYKEV

-1621 EQLSRERGAKQK
+1621 ELLNRERGAKQK
-1633 AEEEVRRL
+1633 VEEEVRRL

-1664 ARNLAIQERAGL
+1664 ARNLAIQERANL

-1694 REESKLLNQRTESDR
+1694 REESKLLSKRTENDR
-1709 QKKKQLEQEFSML
+1709 QKKKQLEHEVSLL

-1734 NKERFIRDLRSRV
+1734 NKERFIRDLQSKV
-1747 SREEIN
+1747 NREEIN

-1770 DPETGKDMS
+1770 DPDTGKDMS

-1805 EITTLGPN
+1805 EVTTLGPN

-1857 ALLVAGESKP
+1857 ALLVAGETKP

-1881 IQSPT
+1881 LTSPT
-1886 TPQTQSFFPP
+1886 THQTQTFFPP
-1896 SSQKGFGEDTSPIA
+1896 ASQKGICDDTSPIA
-1910 GVYDTTTDT
+1910 GVYDTTTNT

-1927 TKKLLDPMTAQKLLE
+1927 AKKLLDPMTAQKLLE
-1942 AQAATGGIIDLLSR
+1942 AQAATGGIIDLISR
-1956 DRLSVHKAIERG
+1956 DRFSVHKAIERG

-2013 FPYLEVQHLT
+2013 FPYLQVQHLT

-2035 PVLEAAQMGMITG
+2035 PVLEAVQMGMITSN
-2048 DLANRLQ
+2048 LANRLQ
-2055 DESSYEKDL
+2055 DESNYEKDL

-2070 EKINYKEAMALCQ
+2070 EKINYKEAMVLCQ
-2083 KDSLGSLLLLP
+2083 KDSLSHLLLLP

-2101 PFRSPKLS
+2101 RYHQASRSPRLS

>member
-1 MKAPSLCWDAALGTL
+1 AVS
-16 PTPGRGLPF
+16 PTSTSSQGQMPREA
-25 SLWGSVQFLPPSPP
+25 SPNRAS
-39 PPQTGFSSHFF
+39 TSS
-50 TQLHLRGEEPPGAAP
+50 T
-65 GLCLPPPTPHVPT
+65 
-78 PQPAA
+78 
-83 PPPRQLQHRGRSFN
+83 
-97 SMFKAVGKGSPSRNA
+97 
-112 PSRNSPAKPNKSSS
+112 
-126 NELAVLIARMQTN
+126 NELAVLISRMQTN
-139 ADQVEKDILDTQSL
+139 ADQVEKDILETQSRL
-153 LSQVRC
+153 KQF
-159 GTGQW
+159 QP
-164 EGGRNLKEAET
+164 ENARNLKEAET

-190 KHPQAN
+190 KHPQAT

-203 QLHERVT
+203 QLHDRVT
-210 QLCAEYRDLYEKLNV
+210 QLCAEYRALYEQLNI
-225 PDIGPRVD
+225 PDVGPRVD
-233 WTKILDQK
+233 WARILDQK

-251 PGMSELE
+251 PSMSELE

-279 NLRCR
+279 NLRSG
-284 DVTDLKSQYKDLLK
+284 DVADLKSQYKDLLK

-322 YLTEQQTRILKQ
+322 YLTDQQTRILKQ
-334 DWSDQMTDVQSMRRE
+334 DWSDQMIDVQSVRRE
-349 YEEFKSKEL
+349 YEDFKSSEL
-358 LSQEEFVNNLQD
+358 LSQEEFVNHLQD

-382 IKPIQAHQEALKNEW
+382 VKPIQAHQEALKNEW

-407 ESQLKSVENY
+407 ESQLKSVESY

-425 TVSRSL
+425 AVSRSL
-431 KKMSSDL
+431 KMMNSDL
-438 DTKYTK
+438 DTKYSK
-444 FNKDSPG
+444 FNKDSSG
-451 VVSDLLLHL
+451 VVSDLLLQL
-460 EAVKQAEKSIADLKR
+460 ENEEKAVKQAEKSIADLKR

-488 RPSQPLTLD
+488 PPSQTLTLD

-522 PEMWVVQ
+522 LEMWVVQ

-534 VQEAPSACFS
+534 VQEAPSACFF
-544 IPPPDP
+544 ILPPDR
-550 EAMDKVNR
+550 ESIDKVC
-558 LEGELNAVK
+558 LT
-567 QKRAAAQNML
+567 AAL
-577 RCSHKETVQPS
+577 SRSP
-588 QKVLPKS
+588 
-595 TPVVQDDP
+595 PVVQDDP
-603 QADQLLGSLDRVGKD
+603 QADQLLGSLDLVGKD

-629 VRSPVSYTDSTDD
+629 VRSPVNYNDPTDD
-642 LARRIKQQ
+642 LARRIKHQ
-650 QETTKKLESL
+650 QETTKKLEDL

-671 ETYLSKKPTSTSASQ
+671 ETYLYKKPTSTSASQ

-748 LQDRANDLQKMRRD
+748 LQDRANDLQKMKRD

-824 TLRNISLAYQQFQ
+824 TLRNISLTYQQFQ

-874 LEEIES
+874 VEEIES
-880 KEPEKNAMVRLSRN
+880 KESEKKAVVRLSRN

-912 LDPALTDFAAKR
+912 LDPTLTDSAAKR

-929 LQESIQTQEND
+929 LQESIQAQEND
-940 VSKHYMELAAENR
+940 VIKLYMELAAENK
-953 QQLNRL
+953 QQLSRL
-959 EFAKKIAEKKEVH
+959 EFAQKIVEKKEAHDDIEAVH
-972 EDIQSVREQTQQSA
+972 EQTQQSE
-986 NKAMSSRESEGLK
+986 NKATTSRESEGLK
-999 LQLEEERRNVARIE
+999 SQLEEERKKVAKIE
-1013 EDLEER
+1013 EDLEEH

-1025 LKTQR
+1025 LKTQK
-1030 PIERVEEKEVVEY
+1030 PIERVEEKEVIEY

-1049 ESNLTKMTQ
+1049 ESKLSKMAQ
-1058 QIEEEGK
+1058 QVEEEGK
-1065 KRQSLQEDIDAM
+1065 KRQSLQENIEMM

-1083 MESEKKAIP
+1083 MESEKKVIP

-1106 PSLDSEAASLRQ
+1106 PSLDSQAASLRQ
-1118 EIRRLQEESLAS
+1118 EIKRLQEESLAA
-1130 ASELER
+1130 ASELEQH
-1136 YKRELH
+1136 KRELH
-1142 VLERKQPNIREKVV
+1142 MLERKQPNIREKVV
-1156 VKELIKTEKN
+1156 VKELIKLEKN
-1166 PEMLKSVRNLQLQID
+1166 PEMLKSVRTLQLQID

-1192 AIVKVKS
+1192 AIVKVKN
-1199 KIEEVEK
+1199 KIEEVER
-1206 LIDAA
+1206 LIETA

-1227 ELLKESSKLKTLI
+1227 ELLRESSKLKTLI
-1240 EEERSKN
+1240 EEERNKN
-1247 LALAGELGELQSQCS
+1247 LMLTGELGELQSQCS

-1279 IFMVDP
+1279 IFLVDP
-1285 ETEKEI
+1285 ETERQI
-1291 AHLKRELQEITLKR
+1291 AHLKRELQEVTLKR

-1319 NVLRSQKPEVELKE
+1319 NVLRSQKPVVELKE

-1372 IRLQGERDEWR
+1372 IRLQGERDEWK

-1412 RLRQEVRSMSQKRRA
+1412 RLRQEVRNMSQKRRA
-1427 AEDAVYDLQNKYML
+1427 AEDAIYDLQNKYML

-1447 EEKVIV
+1447 EEKVVV

-1458 TQKDPKLRDEHS
+1458 TQKDPKLRDEHN

-1485 LERDVQQLRALVE
+1485 LERDVQQVRALVE

-1549 EKDPVLEQSASS
+1549 EKDPVLEQSASN
-1561 LRLELEREKMEVL
+1561 LRLELDHEKMEVL

-1589 LQKAKSQEKTIYKEV
+1589 LQKTKSQEKTIYKEV

-1612 LESERARIW
+1612 LENERARIW
-1621 EQLSRERGAKQK
+1621 ELLSRERGAKQK

-1664 ARNLAIQERAGL
+1664 ARNLAIQERANL

-1694 REESKLLNQRTESDR
+1694 REESKLLNQRTENDR
-1709 QKKKQLEQEFSML
+1709 QKKKQLEHEFSLL

-1734 NKERFIRDLRSRV
+1734 NKERFIRDLQSRV
-1747 SREEIN
+1747 NREEIN

-1793 YIQLQELECDWE
+1793 YVQLQELECDWE
-1805 EITTLGPN
+1805 EVTTLGPN
-1813 GEISLLLDK
+1813 GEISVLLDK

-1867 PSSLSIGS
+1867 PPSLSIGS

-1881 IQSPT
+1881 LSSPT
-1886 TPQTQSFFPP
+1886 THQTQSFFPP
-1896 SSQKGFGEDTSPIA
+1896 ASQKGFCDDTSPIA

-1927 TKKLLDPMTAQKLLE
+1927 AKKLLDPMTAQKLLE
-1942 AQAATGGIIDLLSR
+1942 AQAATGGIIDLISR
-1956 DRLSVHKAIERG
+1956 DRFSVHKAVERG

-2006 WMTKDSA
+2006 WMTRDSA

-2035 PVLEAAQMGMITG
+2035 PVLEAAQTGMITG

-2055 DESSYEKDL
+2055 DESNYEKDL
-2064 IDPITK
+2064 IDPVTK

-2083 KDSLGSLLLLP
+2083 KDLLSCLLLLP
-2094 AASEGYQ
+2094 ATSEGYQ
-2101 PFRSPKLS
+2101 RYHQASRSPKLS

>member
-1 MKAPSLCWDAALGTL
+1 TPCTLQAGGLGHGQPKAPEGAGSCRVSGPRRPLG
-16 PTPGRGLPF
+16 
-25 SLWGSVQFLPPSPP
+25 
-39 PPQTGFSSHFF
+39 SS
-50 TQLHLRGEEPPGAAP
+50 T
-65 GLCLPPPTPHVPT
+65 
-78 PQPAA
+78 
-83 PPPRQLQHRGRSFN
+83 N
-97 SMFKAVGKGSPSRNA
+97 D
-112 PSRNSPAKPNKSSS
+112 
-126 NELAVLIARMQTN
+126 LAVLITRMQTN
-139 ADQVEKDILDTQSL
+139 ADQVEKDILETQARLTQDVSN
-153 LSQVRC
+153 Q
-159 GTGQW
+159 QKNKAF
-164 EGGRNLKEAET
+164 EFQAENARNLKEAET

-190 KHPQAN
+190 KHPQAT

-203 QLHERVT
+203 QLHDRTT
-210 QLCAEYRDLYEKLNV
+210 QLCAEYRALYEKLNI
-225 PDIGPRVD
+225 PDVGPRVD
-233 WTKILDQK
+233 WAKILDQK

-251 PGMSELE
+251 PGISELE

-279 NLRCR
+279 NIRSLTLSLSY
-284 DVTDLKSQYKDLLK
+284 VHGQK

-334 DWSDQMTDVQSMRRE
+334 DWSDQMLDVQSVRRE
-349 YEEFKSKEL
+349 YEDFKSKEL

-382 IKPIQAHQEALKNEW
+382 VKPIQAHQEALKNEW

-425 TVSRSL
+425 AVSLSL
-431 KKMSSDL
+431 MKMNSDL
-438 DTKYTK
+438 DTKYSK

-451 VVSDLLLHL
+451 MVSDLLLQL
-460 EAVKQAEKSIADLKR
+460 ENEEKAVKQAEKSIADLKR

-488 RPSQPLTLD
+488 RPSQPLSLD

-503 AGEVQLTRGDKYTL
+503 AGEVQLTRGDKYIL

-529 SSTGV
+529 SSAGV
-534 VQEAPSACFS
+534 VQEAPAACFS

-550 EAMDKVNR
+550 ESIDKVNR
-558 LEGELNAVK
+558 LEGELSAVK
-567 QKRAAAQNML
+567 QKRAAAQSTL
-577 RCSHKETVQPS
+577 RHSHKETVQLSQQGTSARGAEPAAELAGSLRVGVRVSLPPS
-588 QKVLPKS
+588 FPAPCHPQTATVWLGLCPEGWHLMRGLHRTLSPTAKS
-595 TPVVQDDP
+595 TPE
-603 QADQLLGSLDRVGKD
+603 GGTFS
-618 LVQVEKEVLNR
+618 
-629 VRSPVSYTDSTDD
+629 
-642 LARRIKQQ
+642 QQ
-650 QETTKKLESL
+650 PCYDYETTKKLETL

-671 ETYLSKKPTSTSASQ
+671 ETFLSKKPTSTSASQ

-700 VNMLSSLYNEKAK
+700 VKMLSSLYNEKAK

-722 ENTDKIVS
+722 ENADKVIS

-748 LQDRANDLQKMRRD
+748 LQDRANDLQKMKRD
-762 LVAQEDC
+762 LVAQEEC

-777 KDAEHS
+777 KDTEHS

-824 TLRNISLAYQQFQ
+824 TLRNISLTYQQFQ

-874 LEEIES
+874 VEEIES
-880 KEPEKNAMVRLSRN
+880 KEPEKNAVVRQSRN

-912 LDPALTDFAAKR
+912 LDPTLTDFAAKR

-929 LQESIQTQEND
+929 LQESIQAQEND
-940 VSKHYMELAAENR
+940 VTKLYMELAAENKQR
-953 QQLNRL
+953 LRWL

-972 EDIQSVREQTQQSA
+972 EDIQVVQEQTQQSE

-999 LQLEEERRNVARIE
+999 TQLEEERRKVAKIE
-1013 EDLEER
+1013 EDLEQHR
-1019 RNKLLM
+1019 SKLLM

-1030 PIERVEEKEVVEY
+1030 PVERVEEKEVVEY

-1049 ESNLTKMTQ
+1049 ESNLSRMTQ

-1065 KRQSLQEDIDAM
+1065 KRLNLQEDIEVM
-1077 SRKLAQ
+1077 NQKLAQ
-1083 MESEKKAIP
+1083 MENEKKAVP

-1106 PSLDSEAASLRQ
+1106 PSLDSQAASLRQ
-1118 EIRRLQEESLAS
+1118 EIKRLQEESLAA
-1130 ASELER
+1130 ASELEQR
-1136 YKRELH
+1136 KRELH
-1142 VLERKQPNIREKVV
+1142 QLERKQPNIREKVV
-1156 VKELIKTEKN
+1156 VKELIKLEKN
-1166 PEMLKSVRNLQLQID
+1166 PEMLKSVRTLQLQID
-1181 EESFKRKSAEE
+1181 EESFKRQSAEE
-1192 AIVKVKS
+1192 AIVKVKN
-1199 KIEEVEK
+1199 KIEEVER
-1206 LIDAA
+1206 LIETA

-1227 ELLKESSKLKTLI
+1227 ELLKESTKLKNLI

-1247 LALAGELGELQSQCS
+1247 LMLTGELGELQSQYS

-1279 IFMVDP
+1279 IFLVDP
-1285 ETEKEI
+1285 ETEQEI
-1291 AHLKRELQEITLKR
+1291 AHLKRELQEVTLKR

-1319 NVLRSQKPEVELKE
+1319 NVLRSQKPVVELKE

-1352 RLKQQLNE
+1352 RLKEQLNE

-1372 IRLQGERDEWR
+1372 IRLQGERDEWK

-1412 RLRQEVRSMSQKRRA
+1412 RLRQEVRNMSQKRRA
-1427 AEDAVYDLQNKYML
+1427 AEDAIYDLQNKYML

-1458 TQKDPKLRDEHS
+1458 TQKDPKLRDEHN

-1485 LERDVQQLRALVE
+1485 MERDVQQLRALVE
-1498 EQEKLLNFQ
+1498 EQEKMLNFQ
-1507 EDRSKRLALEKE
+1507 EDRSKRLALEKD

-1549 EKDPVLEQSASS
+1549 EKDPVLEQSASN
-1561 LRLELEREKMEVL
+1561 LRLELDREKMEVL
-1574 NLQRECKNLQMQVDV
+1574 NLQRECKNLQMQIDV
-1589 LQKAKSQEKTIYKEV
+1589 LQKTKSQEKTIYKEV

-1621 EQLSRERGAKQK
+1621 ELLNRERGAKQK

-1664 ARNLAIQERAGL
+1664 ARNLAIQERANL

-1709 QKKKQLEQEFSML
+1709 QKKKQLEHEFSLL

-1734 NKERFIRDLRSRV
+1734 NKERFIRDLQSRV

-1805 EITTLGPN
+1805 EVTTLGPN
-1813 GEISLLLDK
+1813 GEVSVLLDK

-1881 IQSPT
+1881 LQSPT
-1886 TPQTQSFFPP
+1886 THQTQNFFP
-1896 SSQKGFGEDTSPIA
+1896 SQKGFCDDTCPIA

-1927 TKKLLDPMTAQKLLE
+1927 AKKLLDPMTAQKLLE
-1942 AQAATGGIIDLLSR
+1942 AQAATGGIIDLISR

-2006 WMTKDSA
+2006 WMTRDSA

-2035 PVLEAAQMGMITG
+2035 PVLEAAQTGMITG

-2055 DESSYEKDL
+2055 DESNYEKDL
-2064 IDPITK
+2064 IDPVTK

-2101 PFRSPKLS
+2101 PYHQASRSPKLS

>member
-1 MKAPSLCWDAALGTL
+1 
-16 PTPGRGLPF
+16 R
-25 SLWGSVQFLPPSPP
+25 
-39 PPQTGFSSHFF
+39 SS
-50 TQLHLRGEEPPGAAP
+50 T
-65 GLCLPPPTPHVPT
+65 
-78 PQPAA
+78 
-83 PPPRQLQHRGRSFN
+83 
-97 SMFKAVGKGSPSRNA
+97 
-112 PSRNSPAKPNKSSS
+112 
-126 NELAVLIARMQTN
+126 NELAVLISRMQTN
-139 ADQVEKDILDTQSL
+139 ADQVEKDILQTQSRL
-153 LSQVRC
+153 KQDANNHQQNKAFEFQ
-159 GTGQW
+159 T
-164 EGGRNLKEAET
+164 ENAKNLKEAET
-175 LLKDLFLDVDRAKRL
+175 LLKDLFLDVDHAKRL
-190 KHPQAN
+190 KHPQAA

-203 QLHERVT
+203 QLHDRVT
-210 QLCAEYRDLYEKLNV
+210 QLCTEYRALYEQLNI
-225 PDIGPRVD
+225 PDVGPRVD
-233 WTKILDQK
+233 WARILDQK
-241 MKQVNAGQYG
+241 MKQVNGGQYG

-279 NLRCR
+279 NLRCG
-284 DVTDLKSQYKDLLK
+284 DVADLKSQYKDLLK

-322 YLTEQQTRILKQ
+322 YLTDQQTRILKR
-334 DWSDQMTDVQSMRRE
+334 DWSDQMMDIQSVRRE
-349 YEEFKSKEL
+349 YEDFKSNEL
-358 LSQEEFVNNLQD
+358 LSQEEFVNHLQD

-382 IKPIQAHQEALKNEW
+382 SCSVPPQAHQEALKNEW

-407 ESQLKSVENY
+407 ESHLKSVESY

-425 TVSRSL
+425 AVSCSL
-431 KKMSSDL
+431 KKMNSDL
-438 DTKYTK
+438 DTKYSK

-451 VVSDLLLHL
+451 VVSDLLLQL
-460 EAVKQAEKSIADLKR
+460 ENEENTVKQAEKSIADLKR

-488 RPSQPLTLD
+488 RPSQTLTLD

-550 EAMDKVNR
+550 ESIDKINR
-558 LEGELNAVK
+558 LEGELNTVK
-567 QKRAAAQNML
+567 QKRAAVQSAL
-577 RCSHKETVQPS
+577 RRSHKEQVQPS
-588 QKVLPKS
+588 QRGMSAGFLHLCLFWYLSRTLPLPDS
-595 TPVVQDDP
+595 R
-603 QADQLLGSLDRVGKD
+603 SLDGAVPQGPTPYERATA
-618 LVQVEKEVLNR
+618 
-629 VRSPVSYTDSTDD
+629 P
-642 LARRIKQQ
+642 LAPQQ
-650 QETTKKLESL
+650 NPPLRETRFRNSAETTKKLENL

-695 SKYSD
+695 TKYND

-748 LQDRANDLQKMRRD
+748 LQDRANDLQKMKRD

-824 TLRNISLAYQQFQ
+824 TLRNISLTYQQFQ

-874 LEEIES
+874 VEEIES
-880 KEPEKNAMVRLSRN
+880 KEPEKNAVVRLSRN

-912 LDPALTDFAAKR
+912 LDPTLTDFAAKR

-929 LQESIQTQEND
+929 LQESIQAQEND
-940 VSKHYMELAAENR
+940 VTKLYMELAAENK
-953 QQLNRL
+953 QQLSRL
-959 EFAKKIAEKKEVH
+959 EFAKKIVEKKEVH
-972 EDIQSVREQTQQSA
+972 EDIEAVREQTQQSE
-986 NKAMSSRESEGLK
+986 NKATTSRESEGLK
-999 LQLEEERRNVARIE
+999 SQLEEEKRKVAKIE
-1013 EDLEER
+1013 EDLEEH

-1025 LKTQR
+1025 LKTQK
-1030 PIERVEEKEVVEY
+1030 PIERVEEKEVIEY
-1043 YRDPQL
+1043 YRDPQV
-1049 ESNLTKMTQ
+1049 ESNLSKMAQ

-1065 KRQSLQEDIDAM
+1065 KRQSLQEDIEVM
-1077 SRKLAQ
+1077 SQKLAQ
-1083 MESEKKAIP
+1083 MENEKKAMP

-1106 PSLDSEAASLRQ
+1106 PSLDSQAASLRQ
-1118 EIRRLQEESLAS
+1118 EIKRLREESLAA
-1130 ASELER
+1130 ASELEQR
-1136 YKRELH
+1136 KRELH
-1142 VLERKQPNIREKVV
+1142 MLERKQPNIREKVV
-1156 VKELIKTEKN
+1156 VKELIKLEKN
-1166 PEMLKSVRNLQLQID
+1166 PEMLKSVRTLQLQID
-1181 EESFKRKSAEE
+1181 EESFKKKSAEE
-1192 AIVKVKS
+1192 AIVKVKN
-1199 KIEEVEK
+1199 KIEEVER
-1206 LIDAA
+1206 LIETA

-1247 LALAGELGELQSQCS
+1247 LMLTGELGELQSQYS

-1269 RVEVKERVNE
+1269 RVEIKERVNE
-1279 IFMVDP
+1279 IFLVDP
-1285 ETEKEI
+1285 ETERQI
-1291 AHLKRELQEITLKR
+1291 AHLKRELQEVTLKR

-1319 NVLRSQKPEVELKE
+1319 NVLRSQKPVVELKE
-1333 VIEEVVKHEKSP
+1333 VIEEVIKHEKSP

-1372 IRLQGERDEWR
+1372 IRLQGERDEWK

-1412 RLRQEVRSMSQKRRA
+1412 RLRQEVRNMSQKRRA
-1427 AEDAVYDLQNKYML
+1427 AEDAIYDLQNKYML

-1458 TQKDPKLRDEHS
+1458 TQKDPKLRDEHN

-1485 LERDVQQLRALVE
+1485 LERDVQQVRALVE

-1549 EKDPVLEQSASS
+1549 EKDPVLEQSASN
-1561 LRLELEREKMEVL
+1561 LRVELDREKMEVL
-1574 NLQRECKNLQMQVDV
+1574 NLQRECKNLQMQIDV
-1589 LQKAKSQEKTIYKEV
+1589 LQKTKSQEKTIYKEV

-1621 EQLSRERGAKQK
+1621 ELLNRERGAKQK
-1633 AEEEVRRL
+1633 AEEKVRWL

-1664 ARNLAIQERAGL
+1664 ARNLAIQERANL

-1694 REESKLLNQRTESDR
+1694 REESKLLNQRTENDR
-1709 QKKKQLEQEFSML
+1709 QKKKQLEHEFSLL

-1734 NKERFIRDLRSRV
+1734 NKERVIRDLQSRV
-1747 SREEIN
+1747 NREEIN

-1813 GEISLLLDK
+1813 GEISVLLDK
-1822 KSGKQYSIDDALRL
+1822 KSGKQYSIDDALKL

-1867 PSSLSIGS
+1867 PPSLSIGS

-1881 IQSPT
+1881 LSSPT
-1886 TPQTQSFFPP
+1886 THQPQSFFPP
-1896 SSQKGFGEDTSPIA
+1896 ASQKGFCDDTSPIA

-1927 TKKLLDPMTAQKLLE
+1927 AKKLLDPMTAQKLLE
-1942 AQAATGGIIDLLSR
+1942 AQAATGGIIDLISR
-1956 DRLSVHKAIERG
+1956 DRFSVHKAIERG

-2035 PVLEAAQMGMITG
+2035 HVLEAAQTGMITG

-2055 DESSYEKDL
+2055 DDSNYEKDL
-2064 IDPITK
+2064 IDPVTK

-2083 KDSLGSLLLLP
+2083 KDSLSSLLLLP

-2101 PFRSPKLS
+2101 RYHQASRSPKLS
-2109 RFRH
+2109 R

>member
-1 MKAPSLCWDAALGTL
+1 MTDNREWSQFSECSLVLGLGDLFPGPESSTTAAAAQCPEGLLVCVTSPCPLQPSPGVALGSAASQWAELQSTEHDGSNGSGHTL
-16 PTPGRGLPF
+16 R
-25 SLWGSVQFLPPSPP
+25 
-39 PPQTGFSSHFF
+39 
-50 TQLHLRGEEPPGAAP
+50 
-65 GLCLPPPTPHVPT
+65 
-78 PQPAA
+78 
-83 PPPRQLQHRGRSFN
+83 
-97 SMFKAVGKGSPSRNA
+97 
-112 PSRNSPAKPNKSSS
+112 
-126 NELAVLIARMQTN
+126 ELAVLISRMQTN
-139 ADQVEKDILDTQSL
+139 ADQVERDILETQSRL
-153 LSQVRC
+153 RQVRVRRGKALQC
-159 GTGQW
+159 LGQQP
-164 EGGRNLKEAET
+164 ENARNLKEAET

-190 KHPQAN
+190 KHPQAP

-203 QLHERVT
+203 QLHDRVT
-210 QLCAEYRDLYEKLNV
+210 QLCAEYRALYEQLNI
-225 PDIGPRVD
+225 PDVGPRVD
-233 WTKILDQK
+233 WAKILDQK
-241 MKQVNAGQYG
+241 MKQVSTGQYG

-279 NLRCR
+279 NLHSG
-284 DVTDLKSQYKDLLK
+284 DVADLKSQYKDLLK

-307 GSLYHHLQG
+307 GSLYQHLQG

-322 YLTEQQTRILKQ
+322 YLTDRQTRILKQ
-334 DWSDQMTDVQSMRRE
+334 DWSDQMMDVQSVRRE
-349 YEEFKSKEL
+349 YEDFKSKEL

-382 IKPIQAHQEALKNEW
+382 VKPIQAHQEALKNEW

-407 ESQLKSVENY
+407 ESQLKNVESY

-425 TVSRSL
+425 AVSRSL

-438 DTKYTK
+438 DTKYSK

-451 VVSDLLLHL
+451 VVSDLLLQL
-460 EAVKQAEKSIADLKR
+460 ENEEKAVKQVEKSITDLKR

-488 RPSQPLTLD
+488 HSSQTLTLD

-503 AGEVQLTRGDKYTL
+503 AGEVQLARGDKYTL

-550 EAMDKVNR
+550 ESIDRVNR
-558 LEGELNAVK
+558 
-567 QKRAAAQNML
+567 
-577 RCSHKETVQPS
+577 SP
-588 QKVLPKS
+588 
-595 TPVVQDDP
+595 PVVQDDP
-603 QADQLLGSLDRVGKD
+603 QADQLLSSLDRVGKD
-618 LVQVEKEVLNR
+618 LIQVEKEVLNR
-629 VRSPVSYTDSTDD
+629 VRSPVNFNDPTDD
-642 LARRIKQQ
+642 LARRIKHQ
-650 QETTKKLESL
+650 QETTKKLENL

-671 ETYLSKKPTSTSASQ
+671 EAFLSKKPTSTSASQ

-695 SKYSD
+695 SKYND

-722 ENTDKIVS
+722 DNTDKIVS
-730 TFEAKLAQDS
+730 KFEAKLAQDS

-748 LQDRANDLQKMRRD
+748 LQDRANDLQMKREV
-762 LVAQEDC
+762 VAQEDC

-824 TLRNISLAYQQFQ
+824 TLRNISLTYQQFQ

-874 LEEIES
+874 VEEIKS
-880 KEPEKNAMVRLSRN
+880 KEPEKNAVIRLSRN

-906 GKYSSS
+906 GKYNSS
-912 LDPALTDFAAKR
+912 LDPNLTDFAAKR

-929 LQESIQTQEND
+929 LQESIQAQEND
-940 VSKHYMELAAENR
+940 VAKLYMELAAANK
-953 QQLNRL
+953 QQLSRL
-959 EFAKKIAEKKEVH
+959 EFAKKIVEKKEVH
-972 EDIQSVREQTQQSA
+972 EDIEAVREQTQQSE
-986 NKAMSSRESEGLK
+986 SRVTTSRESEGLK
-999 LQLEEERRNVARIE
+999 SQLEEERRKVAKIE
-1013 EDLEER
+1013 EDLEEH

-1025 LKTQR
+1025 LKTQK
-1030 PIERVEEKEVVEY
+1030 PVEKVEEKEVIEY
-1043 YRDPQL
+1043 YRDPQV
-1049 ESNLTKMTQ
+1049 ESNLSKMAQ

-1065 KRQSLQEDIDAM
+1065 KRQRLQEDIDLT

-1083 MESEKKAIP
+1083 MESEKKDIP
-1092 AQLLTKEITKIEKD
+1092 AQLLTKEITKIERD
-1106 PSLDSEAASLRQ
+1106 PSLESQAASLRQ
-1118 EIRRLQEESLAS
+1118 EIKHLQEESLAA
-1130 ASELER
+1130 ASELEQH
-1136 YKRELH
+1136 KRELH
-1142 VLERKQPNIREKVV
+1142 MLERKQPNIREKVV
-1156 VKELIKTEKN
+1156 VKELIKLEKN
-1166 PEMLKSVRNLQLQID
+1166 PEMLKSVRTLQLQID

-1192 AIVKVKS
+1192 AIVKVKN
-1199 KIEEVEK
+1199 KIEEVER
-1206 LIDAA
+1206 LIEMT

-1227 ELLKESSKLKTLI
+1227 ELLRESSKLKTLI

-1247 LALAGELGELQSQCS
+1247 VMLTGELGELQNQYS

-1279 IFMVDP
+1279 IFLVDP
-1285 ETEKEI
+1285 ETERQI
-1291 AHLKRELQEITLKR
+1291 AHLKRELQEVTLKR
-1305 TKIDSEVEEALAEL
+1305 TKVDSEVEEALAEL
-1319 NVLRSQKPEVELKE
+1319 NVLRLQKPVVELKE

-1352 RLKQQLNE
+1352 RLKEQLNE

-1372 IRLQGERDEWR
+1372 IRLQGERDEWK

-1412 RLRQEVRSMSQKRRA
+1412 RLRQEVRNMSQKRRA
-1427 AEDAVYDLQNKYML
+1427 AEDAIYDLQNKYML

-1447 EEKVIV
+1447 EEKVVV

-1458 TQKDPKLRDEHS
+1458 TQKDPKLRDEHN
-1470 RLSRSLDEEVSNRRR
+1470 RLRRNLDEEVSNRRR
-1485 LERDVQQLRALVE
+1485 LERDVQQVRALVK

-1549 EKDPVLEQSASS
+1549 EKDPVLEQSASN
-1561 LRLELEREKMEVL
+1561 LRLELDREKMEVL

-1589 LQKAKSQEKTIYKEV
+1589 LQKTKSQEKTIYKEV

-1621 EQLSRERGAKQK
+1621 ELLNRERGAKQK

-1664 ARNLAIQERAGL
+1664 ARNLAIQERANL

-1694 REESKLLNQRTESDR
+1694 REESKLLNQRTENDR
-1709 QKKKQLEQEFSML
+1709 QKKKQLQHEFSLL

-1734 NKERFIRDLRSRV
+1734 NKERFIRDLQSRV
-1747 SREEIN
+1747 NREEIN

-1813 GEISLLLDK
+1813 GEVSLLLDK

-1857 ALLVAGESKP
+1857 ALLVAGETKP
-1867 PSSLSIGS
+1867 PPSLSIGS

-1881 IQSPT
+1881 VSSPT
-1886 TPQTQSFFPP
+1886 THQTQSFFPP
-1896 SSQKGFGEDTSPIA
+1896 ASQKGFCDDTSPIA

-1927 TKKLLDPMTAQKLLE
+1927 VKKLLDPMTAQKLLE
-1942 AQAATGGIIDLLSR
+1942 AQAATGGIIDLISR
-1956 DRLSVHKAIERG
+1956 DRFSVHKAVERG

-2006 WMTKDSA
+2006 WITKESA

-2035 PVLEAAQMGMITG
+2035 PVLEAVQTGMITG
-2048 DLANRLQ
+2048 NLANRLQ
-2055 DESSYEKDL
+2055 DESNYEKDL

-2083 KDSLGSLLLLP
+2083 KDSLSSFLLLP

-2101 PFRSPKLS
+2101 RYQQASRSPKLS

>member
-1 MKAPSLCWDAALGTL
+1 MGWDRRHSPEGW
-16 PTPGRGLPF
+16 R
-25 SLWGSVQFLPPSPP
+25 WG
-39 PPQTGFSSHFF
+39 
-50 TQLHLRGEEPPGAAP
+50 
-65 GLCLPPPTPHVPT
+65 C
-78 PQPAA
+78 
-83 PPPRQLQHRGRSFN
+83 
-97 SMFKAVGKGSPSRNA
+97 
-112 PSRNSPAKPNKSSS
+112 
-126 NELAVLIARMQTN
+126 LAVLIARMQTN
-139 ADQVEKDILDTQSL
+139 ADQVEKDILETQSL
-153 LSQVRC
+153 LTQDVSNEQKNKAFEF
-159 GTGQW
+159 QA
-164 EGGRNLKEAET
+164 ENARNLKEAET

-233 WTKILDQK
+233 WAKILDQK

-322 YLTEQQTRILKQ
+322 YLTERQTRILKQ

-349 YEEFKSKEL
+349 YEDFKSKEL

-382 IKPIQAHQEALKNEW
+382 VKPIQAHQEALKNEW

-460 EAVKQAEKSIADLKR
+460 EAVKQAEKSIADLKK

-488 RPSQPLTLD
+488 RSSQPLTLD

-534 VQEAPSACFS
+534 VQECSSSTA
-544 IPPPDP
+544 
-550 EAMDKVNR
+550 R
-558 LEGELNAVK
+558 LLN
-567 QKRAAAQNML
+567 
-577 RCSHKETVQPS
+577 P
-588 QKVLPKS
+588 
-595 TPVVQDDP
+595 
-603 QADQLLGSLDRVGKD
+603 G
-618 LVQVEKEVLNR
+618 
-629 VRSPVSYTDSTDD
+629 
-642 LARRIKQQ
+642 
-650 QETTKKLESL
+650 
-660 GAAKDALQKEC
+660 QKEC
-671 ETYLSKKPTSTSASQ
+671 CAPYRLCCQ
-686 LPVTLNALR
+686 
-695 SKYSD
+695 
-700 VNMLSSLYNEKAK
+700 
-713 AALNLETQI
+713 
-722 ENTDKIVS
+722 
-730 TFEAKLAQDS
+730 S
-740 IIPASPNA
+740 IF
-748 LQDRANDLQKMRRD
+748 
-762 LVAQEDC
+762 
-769 VLKLNRGL
+769 G
-777 KDAEHS
+777 
-783 CSAVQ
+783 
-788 NNFQEYCPDLPR
+788 R
-800 QKREV
+800 Q
-805 QLLNDRYHAVADQL
+805 
-819 DQREK
+819 
-824 TLRNISLAYQQFQ
+824 
-837 NSNENL
+837 
-843 MFWMNNL
+843 
-850 PKHQVKT
+850 
-857 TDGPSQINYKL
+857 
-868 QAQKRL
+868 
-874 LEEIES
+874 
-880 KEPEKNAMVRLSRN
+880 
-894 VQSTL
+894 
-899 NDYELQA
+899 DYELQA

-929 LQESIQTQEND
+929 LQESIQAQEND

-953 QQLNRL
+953 QQLSRL
-959 EFAKKIAEKKEVH
+959 EFAKKIVEKKEVH
-972 EDIQSVREQTQQSA
+972 EDIQSVHEQTQQSA
-986 NKAMSSRESEGLK
+986 NKATPSRESEGLK

-1013 EDLEER
+1013 EDLEEH
-1019 RNKLLM
+1019 RNKLLT

-1030 PIERVEEKEVVEY
+1030 PVERVEEKEVVEY
-1043 YRDPQL
+1043 YRDPQM
-1049 ESNLTKMTQ
+1049 ESNLTKMMQ

-1065 KRQSLQEDIDAM
+1065 KRQSLQENIEVM

-1083 MESEKKAIP
+1083 MESEKKAVP

-1106 PSLDSEAASLRQ
+1106 PSLDSQAASLRQ
-1118 EIRRLQEESLAS
+1118 EIRRLQEESLAA
-1130 ASELER
+1130 ASELEQC
-1136 YKRELH
+1136 KRELH
-1142 VLERKQPNIREKVV
+1142 VLEKKQPNIREKVV

-1291 AHLKRELQEITLKR
+1291 AHLKRELQEVTLKR
-1305 TKIDSEVEEALAEL
+1305 TKIDSELEEALAEL
-1319 NVLRSQKPEVELKE
+1319 SVLRSQKPEVELKE

-1372 IRLQGERDEWR
+1372 IRLQGERDEWK

-1412 RLRQEVRSMSQKRRA
+1412 RLRQEVRSMAQKRRA

-1458 TQKDPKLRDEHS
+1458 TQKDPKLRDEHN

-1549 EKDPVLEQSASS
+1549 EKDPVLEQSASN
-1561 LRLELEREKMEVL
+1561 LRLELDREKMEVL

-1612 LESERARIW
+1612 LENERARIW
-1621 EQLSRERGAKQK
+1621 EQLNRERGAKQK

-1664 ARNLAIQERAGL
+1664 ARNLAIQERASL

-1813 GEISLLLDK
+1813 GEVSVLLDK

-1896 SSQKGFGEDTSPIA
+1896 GSQKGFSDDTSPIA

-2035 PVLEAAQMGMITG
+2035 PVLEAAHMGMITG

-2070 EKINYKEAMALCQ
+2070 EKVNYKEAMALCQ

-2101 PFRSPKLS
+2101 PYRSPKLS

>member
-1 MKAPSLCWDAALGTL
+1 GPKRRALCSSGPA
-16 PTPGRGLPF
+16 
-25 SLWGSVQFLPPSPP
+25 VPPSRA
-39 PPQTGFSSHFF
+39 GASS
-50 TQLHLRGEEPPGAAP
+50 T
-65 GLCLPPPTPHVPT
+65 
-78 PQPAA
+78 
-83 PPPRQLQHRGRSFN
+83 N
-97 SMFKAVGKGSPSRNA
+97 D
-112 PSRNSPAKPNKSSS
+112 
-126 NELAVLIARMQTN
+126 LAVLIARMQTN
-139 ADQVEKDILDTQSL
+139 ADQVEKDILETQARLTQDVSN
-153 LSQVRC
+153 Q
-159 GTGQW
+159 QKNKAF
-164 EGGRNLKEAET
+164 EFQAENARNLKEAET

-203 QLHERVT
+203 QLHDRTT
-210 QLCAEYRDLYEKLNV
+210 QLCAEYRALYEKLNI
-225 PDIGPRVD
+225 PDVGPRVD
-233 WTKILDQK
+233 WAKILDQK
-241 MKQVNAGQYG
+241 MKQVSAGQYG
-251 PGMSELE
+251 PGISELE

-279 NLRCR
+279 NIRCG
-284 DVTDLKSQYKDLLK
+284 DVADLKSQYKDLLK

-334 DWSDQMTDVQSMRRE
+334 DWSDQMMDVQSVRRE
-349 YEEFKSKEL
+349 YEDFKSKEL

-382 IKPIQAHQEALKNEW
+382 VKPIQAHQEALKNEW

-425 TVSRSL
+425 AVSLSL
-431 KKMSSDL
+431 TKMNSDL
-438 DTKYTK
+438 DTKYSK

-451 VVSDLLLHL
+451 VVSDLLLQL
-460 EAVKQAEKSIADLKR
+460 ENEEKAVKQAEKSIADLKR

-488 RPSQPLTLD
+488 HPSQPLSLD

-503 AGEVQLTRGDKYTL
+503 AGEVQLTRGDKYIL

-529 SSTGV
+529 SSTGM

-550 EAMDKVNR
+550 ESIDKVNR
-558 LEGELNAVK
+558 LEGELSAVK
-567 QKRAAAQNML
+567 QKRAAAQSTL
-577 RCSHKETVQPS
+577 RRSHKETVQPS
-588 QKVLPKS
+588 QQGTSARGSSPLQS
-595 TPVVQDDP
+595 WLAACGSDDP

-629 VRSPVSYTDSTDD
+629 VRSPVSYSDPTDD
-642 LARRIKQQ
+642 LARRIKHQQ
-650 QETTKKLESL
+650 VGTAAGRLEQDEY
-660 GAAKDALQKEC
+660 GTKDALQKEC
-671 ETYLSKKPTSTSASQ
+671 ESFLSKKPTSTSASQ

-722 ENTDKIVS
+722 ENTDKIIS

-748 LQDRANDLQKMRRD
+748 LQDRANDLQKMKRD
-762 LVAQEDC
+762 LVAQEEC

-824 TLRNISLAYQQFQ
+824 TLRNISLTYQQFQ

-874 LEEIES
+874 VEEIES
-880 KEPEKNAMVRLSRN
+880 KEPEKNTVVRQSRN

-912 LDPALTDFAAKR
+912 LDPTLTDFAAKR

-929 LQESIQTQEND
+929 LQESIQAQEND
-940 VSKHYMELAAENR
+940 ATKLYMELAAENKQR
-953 QQLNRL
+953 LRWL
-959 EFAKKIAEKKEVH
+959 EFAKKIVQKKEVH
-972 EDIQSVREQTQQSA
+972 EDIQVVREQTQQSE

-999 LQLEEERRNVARIE
+999 TQLEEERRKVAKIE
-1013 EDLEER
+1013 EDLEEHR
-1019 RNKLLM
+1019 SKLLM

-1030 PIERVEEKEVVEY
+1030 PVERVEEKEVVEY

-1049 ESNLTKMTQ
+1049 ESNLSKMTQ

-1065 KRQSLQEDIDAM
+1065 KRLNLQEDIEAM
-1077 SRKLAQ
+1077 NQKLAQ
-1083 MESEKKAIP
+1083 MENEKKAVP

-1106 PSLDSEAASLRQ
+1106 PNLDSQAASLRQ
-1118 EIRRLQEESLAS
+1118 EIKRLQEESLAA
-1130 ASELER
+1130 ASELEQR
-1136 YKRELH
+1136 KRELH
-1142 VLERKQPNIREKVV
+1142 QLERKQPNIREKVV
-1156 VKELIKTEKN
+1156 VKELIKLEKN
-1166 PEMLKSVRNLQLQID
+1166 PEMLKSVRTLQLQID

-1192 AIVKVKS
+1192 AIVKVKN
-1199 KIEEVEK
+1199 KIEEVER
-1206 LIDAA
+1206 LIETA

-1227 ELLKESSKLKTLI
+1227 ELLKESTKLKNLI

-1247 LALAGELGELQSQCS
+1247 LMLTGELGELQSQYS

-1279 IFMVDP
+1279 IFLVDP
-1285 ETEKEI
+1285 ETEQEI
-1291 AHLKRELQEITLKR
+1291 AHLKRELQEVTLKR

-1319 NVLRSQKPEVELKE
+1319 NVLRSQKPVVELKE

-1372 IRLQGERDEWR
+1372 IRLQGERDEWK

-1412 RLRQEVRSMSQKRRA
+1412 RLRQEVRNMSQKRRA
-1427 AEDAVYDLQNKYML
+1427 AEDAIYDLQNKYML

-1458 TQKDPKLRDEHS
+1458 TQKDPKLRDEHN

-1485 LERDVQQLRALVE
+1485 MERDVQQLRALVE

-1507 EDRSKRLALEKE
+1507 EDRSKRLALEKD

-1549 EKDPVLEQSASS
+1549 EKDPVLEQSASN
-1561 LRLELEREKMEVL
+1561 LRLELDREKMEVL
-1574 NLQRECKNLQMQVDV
+1574 NLQRECKNLQMQIDV
-1589 LQKAKSQEKTIYKEV
+1589 LQKTKSQEKTIYKEV

-1621 EQLSRERGAKQK
+1621 ELLSRERGAKQK

-1664 ARNLAIQERAGL
+1664 ARNLAIQERANL

-1709 QKKKQLEQEFSML
+1709 QKKKQLEHEFSLL

-1734 NKERFIRDLRSRV
+1734 NKERFIRDLQSRV

-1805 EITTLGPN
+1805 EVTTLGPN
-1813 GEISLLLDK
+1813 GEVSVLLDK

-1867 PSSLSIGS
+1867 LSSLSIGS

-1881 IQSPT
+1881 LQSPT
-1886 TPQTQSFFPP
+1886 THQTQNFFPSP
-1896 SSQKGFGEDTSPIA
+1896 SQKGFCDDTCPIA

-1927 TKKLLDPMTAQKLLE
+1927 AKKLLDPMTAQKLLE
-1942 AQAATGGIIDLLSR
+1942 AQAATGGIIDLISR

-1998 VGEAVQKG
+1998 MGEAVQKG
-2006 WMTKDSA
+2006 WMTRDSA

-2035 PVLEAAQMGMITG
+2035 PVLEAAQTGMITG

-2055 DESSYEKDL
+2055 DESNYEKDL
-2064 IDPITK
+2064 IDPVTK

-2101 PFRSPKLS
+2101 PYHQASRSPKLS

>member
-1 MKAPSLCWDAALGTL
+1 DISPTSASSQGRAGTQ
-16 PTPGRGLPF
+16 
-25 SLWGSVQFLPPSPP
+25 GSTSKQ
-39 PPQTGFSSHFF
+39 
-50 TQLHLRGEEPPGAAP
+50 
-65 GLCLPPPTPHVPT
+65 
-78 PQPAA
+78 
-83 PPPRQLQHRGRSFN
+83 GRS
-97 SMFKAVGKGSPSRNA
+97 ST
-112 PSRNSPAKPNKSSS
+112 
-126 NELAVLIARMQTN
+126 NELAVLISRMQTN
-139 ADQVEKDILDTQSL
+139 ADQVERDILETQSRL
-153 LSQVRC
+153 RQDASNHQKNKAFEF
-159 GTGQW
+159 QP
-164 EGGRNLKEAET
+164 ENARNLKEAET
-175 LLKDLFLDVDRAKRL
+175 LLKDLFLDVDRAKQL
-190 KHPQAN
+190 KHPQAT

-203 QLHERVT
+203 QLHDRVT
-210 QLCAEYRDLYEKLNV
+210 QLCAEYRALYEQLNI
-225 PDIGPRVD
+225 PDVGPRVD
-233 WTKILDQK
+233 WAKILDQK
-241 MKQVNAGQYG
+241 MKQVNAAQYG

-279 NLRCR
+279 NLRSG
-284 DVTDLKSQYKDLLK
+284 DAADLKSQYKDLLK

-322 YLTEQQTRILKQ
+322 YLTDQQTRILKQ
-334 DWSDQMTDVQSMRRE
+334 DWSDQMMDVQSVRRE
-349 YEEFKSKEL
+349 YEDFKSKEL

-382 IKPIQAHQEALKNEW
+382 VKPIQAHQEALKNEW

-407 ESQLKSVENY
+407 ESQLKHVESY

-425 TVSRSL
+425 AVSHSL

-438 DTKYTK
+438 DTNYSK

-451 VVSDLLLHL
+451 VVSDLLLQL
-460 EAVKQAEKSIADLKR
+460 ENEEKAVKQVEKSITDLKR

-488 RPSQPLTLD
+488 HPSQTLTLD

-503 AGEVQLTRGDKYTL
+503 AGEVQLARGDKYTL

-550 EAMDKVNR
+550 ESIDKVNR
-558 LEGELNAVK
+558 LEAELNTVK
-567 QKRAAAQNML
+567 QKRAAVQSAL
-577 RCSHKETVQPS
+577 RRSHKEQVQPS
-588 QKVLPKS
+588 RQGGKPMHLPCGAPKPGWKQS
-595 TPVVQDDP
+595 THPGGQRYLYECEMP
-603 QADQLLGSLDRVGKD
+603 SAPWKR
-618 LVQVEKEVLNR
+618 
-629 VRSPVSYTDSTDD
+629 
-642 LARRIKQQ
+642 
-650 QETTKKLESL
+650 ETTKKLENL

-671 ETYLSKKPTSTSASQ
+671 ETFLSKKPTSTSASQ

-695 SKYSD
+695 SKYND

-748 LQDRANDLQKMRRD
+748 LQDRVSCFPLQKMKRE

-824 TLRNISLAYQQFQ
+824 TLRNISLTYQQFQ

-850 PKHQVKT
+850 PKHQVKA

-874 LEEIES
+874 VEEIES
-880 KEPEKNAMVRLSRN
+880 KEPEKNAVIRLSRN

-929 LQESIQTQEND
+929 LQESIQAQEND
-940 VSKHYMELAAENR
+940 VAKLYMELAAANK
-953 QQLNRL
+953 QQLSRL
-959 EFAKKIAEKKEVH
+959 EFAKKIVEKKEVH
-972 EDIQSVREQTQQSA
+972 EDIEAVREQTQQSESRA
-986 NKAMSSRESEGLK
+986 TTSRESEGLK
-999 LQLEEERRNVARIE
+999 SQLEEERRKVAKIE
-1013 EDLEER
+1013 EDLEEH
-1019 RNKLLM
+1019 RNKLLT
-1025 LKTQR
+1025 LKTQK
-1030 PIERVEEKEVVEY
+1030 PIEKVEEKEVIEY
-1043 YRDPQL
+1043 YRDPQV
-1049 ESNLTKMTQ
+1049 ESNLSKMAQ
-1058 QIEEEGK
+1058 QVEEEGK
-1065 KRQSLQEDIDAM
+1065 KRQRLQEDIDLM

-1083 MESEKKAIP
+1083 MESEKKDIP
-1092 AQLLTKEITKIEKD
+1092 AQLLTKEITKIERD
-1106 PSLDSEAASLRQ
+1106 PSLESQAASLRQ
-1118 EIRRLQEESLAS
+1118 EIKRLQEESLAA
-1130 ASELER
+1130 ASELEQH
-1136 YKRELH
+1136 KRELH
-1142 VLERKQPNIREKVV
+1142 MLERKQPNIREKVV
-1156 VKELIKTEKN
+1156 VKELIKLEKN
-1166 PEMLKSVRNLQLQID
+1166 PEMLKSVRTLQLQID

-1192 AIVKVKS
+1192 AIVKVKN
-1199 KIEEVEK
+1199 KIEEVER
-1206 LIDAA
+1206 LIETA

-1227 ELLKESSKLKTLI
+1227 ELLRESSKLKTLI

-1247 LALAGELGELQSQCS
+1247 LMLTGELGELQSQYS

-1279 IFMVDP
+1279 IFLVDP
-1285 ETEKEI
+1285 ETERQI
-1291 AHLKRELQEITLKR
+1291 AHLKRELQEVTLKR
-1305 TKIDSEVEEALAEL
+1305 TKVDSEVEEALAEL
-1319 NVLRSQKPEVELKE
+1319 NVLRSQKPVVELKE

-1352 RLKQQLNE
+1352 RLKEQLNE

-1372 IRLQGERDEWR
+1372 IRLQGERDEWK

-1412 RLRQEVRSMSQKRRA
+1412 RLRQEVRNMSQKRRA
-1427 AEDAVYDLQNKYML
+1427 AEDAIYDLQNKYML

-1447 EEKVIV
+1447 EEKVVV

-1458 TQKDPKLRDEHS
+1458 TQKDPKLRDEHN

-1485 LERDVQQLRALVE
+1485 LERDVQQVRALVE

-1549 EKDPVLEQSASS
+1549 EKDPVLEQSASN
-1561 LRLELEREKMEVL
+1561 LRLELDREKMEVL
-1574 NLQRECKNLQMQVDV
+1574 NLQRECKNLQMQVDI
-1589 LQKAKSQEKTIYKEV
+1589 LQKTKSQEKTIYKEV

-1621 EQLSRERGAKQK
+1621 ELLNRERGAKQK

-1664 ARNLAIQERAGL
+1664 ARNLAIQERASL

-1694 REESKLLNQRTESDR
+1694 REESKLLNQRTENDR
-1709 QKKKQLEQEFSML
+1709 QKKKQLQHEFSLL

-1734 NKERFIRDLRSRV
+1734 NKERFIRDLQSRV
-1747 SREEIN
+1747 NREEIN

-1813 GEISLLLDK
+1813 GEVSLLLDK

-1867 PSSLSIGS
+1867 PPSLSIGS

-1881 IQSPT
+1881 VSSPT
-1886 TPQTQSFFPP
+1886 THQTQTFFPP
-1896 SSQKGFGEDTSPIA
+1896 ASQKGFCDDTSPIA

-1927 TKKLLDPMTAQKLLE
+1927 VKKLLDPMTAQKLLE
-1942 AQAATGGIIDLLSR
+1942 AQAATGGIIDLISR
-1956 DRLSVHKAIERG
+1956 DRFSVHKAVERG

-2006 WMTKDSA
+2006 WITKESA

-2035 PVLEAAQMGMITG
+2035 PVLEAVQTGMITG
-2048 DLANRLQ
+2048 NLANRLQ
-2055 DESSYEKDL
+2055 DESNYEKDL

-2083 KDSLGSLLLLP
+2083 KDSLSSFLLLP
-2094 AASEGYQ
+2094 ATSEGYQ
-2101 PFRSPKLS
+2101 RYHQASRSPKLS

>member
-1 MKAPSLCWDAALGTL
+1 
-16 PTPGRGLPF
+16 R
-25 SLWGSVQFLPPSPP
+25 
-39 PPQTGFSSHFF
+39 SS
-50 TQLHLRGEEPPGAAP
+50 T
-65 GLCLPPPTPHVPT
+65 
-78 PQPAA
+78 
-83 PPPRQLQHRGRSFN
+83 
-97 SMFKAVGKGSPSRNA
+97 
-112 PSRNSPAKPNKSSS
+112 
-126 NELAVLIARMQTN
+126 NELAVLISRMQTN
-139 ADQVEKDILDTQSL
+139 ADQVEKDILETQSRL
-153 LSQVRC
+153 KQDASNHQKNKAFEFQ
-159 GTGQW
+159 T
-164 EGGRNLKEAET
+164 ENAKNLKEAES

-190 KHPQAN
+190 KHPQAT

-203 QLHERVT
+203 QLHDRVT
-210 QLCAEYRDLYEKLNV
+210 QLCAEYRALYEQLNI
-225 PDIGPRVD
+225 PDVGSRVD
-233 WTKILDQK
+233 WARILDQK

-279 NLRCR
+279 NLHSG
-284 DVTDLKSQYKDLLK
+284 DVADLKSQYKDLLK

-307 GSLYHHLQG
+307 GSLYHHLQD

-322 YLTEQQTRILKQ
+322 YLTDQQTRILKQ
-334 DWSDQMTDVQSMRRE
+334 DWSDQMMDVQSVRRE
-349 YEEFKSKEL
+349 YEDFKSNEL
-358 LSQEEFVNNLQD
+358 LSQEEFVNHLQD

-382 IKPIQAHQEALKNEW
+382 VKPIQAHQEALKNEW

-407 ESQLKSVENY
+407 ESQLKSVETY

-425 TVSRSL
+425 AVSHSL
-431 KKMSSDL
+431 KTMNSDL
-438 DTKYTK
+438 DTKYSK
-444 FNKDSPG
+444 FSKDSPG
-451 VVSDLLLHL
+451 VVSDLLLQL
-460 EAVKQAEKSIADLKR
+460 ENDEKMVKQAEKSIADLKR
-475 RSKEISPLKLRRM
+475 RSKEISPLKLRRT
-488 RPSQPLTLD
+488 RPSQTLTLD

-534 VQEAPSACFS
+534 VQEAPSACFF

-550 EAMDKVNR
+550 ESIDKVNR
-558 LEGELNAVK
+558 LEGELNTVK
-567 QKRAAAQNML
+567 QKRAAVQSTL
-577 RCSHKETVQPS
+577 RQSHKEQVQPS
-588 QKVLPKS
+588 QQGGACVLQSCKTQRTELCSRAVMRGSWSFRDHAQGKGCAP
-595 TPVVQDDP
+595 TPQQNLP
-603 QADQLLGSLDRVGKD
+603 LGETCFCNS
-618 LVQVEKEVLNR
+618 
-629 VRSPVSYTDSTDD
+629 
-642 LARRIKQQ
+642 A
-650 QETTKKLESL
+650 ETTKKLENL

-671 ETYLSKKPTSTSASQ
+671 ETFLSKKPTGTSASQ

-695 SKYSD
+695 SKYND
-700 VNMLSSLYNEKAK
+700 VNMLSSLYNKKAK

-722 ENTDKIVS
+722 ENTDKVVS
-730 TFEAKLAQDS
+730 MFEAKLAQDS

-748 LQDRANDLQKMRRD
+748 LQDRANDLQKMKRE

-769 VLKLNRGL
+769 VLKLNREL

-805 QLLNDRYHAVADQL
+805 QLLNDRYHAVADEL

-824 TLRNISLAYQQFQ
+824 TLRNVSLTYQQFQ

-850 PKHQVKT
+850 PKHHVKT

-874 LEEIES
+874 VEEIES
-880 KEPEKNAMVRLSRN
+880 KEPEKNSVVRLSRSL
-894 VQSTL
+894 QSTL

-912 LDPALTDFAAKR
+912 LDPTLTDFAAKR

-929 LQESIQTQEND
+929 LQESIQAQEND
-940 VSKHYMELAAENR
+940 VTKLYMELTAENR
-953 QQLNRL
+953 QQLSRL
-959 EFAKKIAEKKEVH
+959 EFAKKIVEKKEAH
-972 EDIQSVREQTQQSA
+972 EDIEAVHEQTQQSE
-986 NKAMSSRESEGLK
+986 NKAMARRESEGLK
-999 LQLEEERRNVARIE
+999 SQLEEERRKVAKTE
-1013 EDLEER
+1013 EDLEEH

-1025 LKTQR
+1025 LKTQK
-1030 PIERVEEKEVVEY
+1030 PIERVEEKEVIEY
-1043 YRDPQL
+1043 YRDPQV
-1049 ESNLTKMTQ
+1049 ESNLSKVAQ

-1065 KRQSLQEDIDAM
+1065 KRQSLQEDIEMM
-1077 SRKLAQ
+1077 SQKLAQ
-1083 MESEKKAIP
+1083 MESEKKVSP
-1092 AQLLTKEITKIEKD
+1092 VQLLTKEITKIEKD
-1106 PSLDSEAASLRQ
+1106 PSLDSEAATLRQ
-1118 EIRRLQEESLAS
+1118 EIKRLQEESLA
-1130 ASELER
+1130 ATSELEQC
-1136 YKRELH
+1136 KRELH
-1142 VLERKQPNIREKVV
+1142 MLERKQPNIREKVV
-1156 VKELIKTEKN
+1156 VKELIKLEKN
-1166 PEMLKSVRNLQLQID
+1166 PEMLKSVRTLQLQID
-1181 EESFKRKSAEE
+1181 EESFKRKSVEE
-1192 AIVKVKS
+1192 AIVKVKN
-1199 KIEEVEK
+1199 KIEEVER
-1206 LIDAA
+1206 LIETA

-1227 ELLKESSKLKTLI
+1227 ELLRESSKFKTLI

-1247 LALAGELGELQSQCS
+1247 LMLTGELGELQSQYS

-1269 RVEVKERVNE
+1269 RIEVKERVNE
-1279 IFMVDP
+1279 IFLVDP
-1285 ETEKEI
+1285 ETERQI
-1291 AHLKRELQEITLKR
+1291 AHLKRELQEVTLKR
-1305 TKIDSEVEEALAEL
+1305 TKIDSEVGEALAEL
-1319 NVLRSQKPEVELKE
+1319 NALRSQKPVVELKE

-1360 LVNTNGRTQEQL
+1360 LVNINGRTQEQL
-1372 IRLQGERDEWR
+1372 IRLQGERDEWK

-1412 RLRQEVRSMSQKRRA
+1412 RLRQEVRNMSQKRRA
-1427 AEDAVYDLQNKYML
+1427 AEDAIYDLQNKYML

-1447 EEKVIV
+1447 EEKVVV

-1458 TQKDPKLRDEHS
+1458 TQKDPKLRDEHT

-1485 LERDVQQLRALVE
+1485 LECDVQQVRALVE

-1549 EKDPVLEQSASS
+1549 EKDPVLEQSASN
-1561 LRLELEREKMEVL
+1561 LRLELDREKMEVL

-1589 LQKAKSQEKTIYKEV
+1589 MQKTKSQEKTIYKEV

-1621 EQLSRERGAKQK
+1621 ELLSRERGAKQK

-1664 ARNLAIQERAGL
+1664 ARNLAIQERANL

-1694 REESKLLNQRTESDR
+1694 REESKLLNQRTENDR
-1709 QKKKQLEQEFSML
+1709 QKKKQLEHEFSLL

-1734 NKERFIRDLRSRV
+1734 NKERFIRDLQSRV
-1747 SREEIN
+1747 NREEIN

-1805 EITTLGPN
+1805 EVTTLGPN
-1813 GEISLLLDK
+1813 GEVSLLLDK

-1867 PSSLSIGS
+1867 SASLSIGS

-1881 IQSPT
+1881 LSSPT
-1886 TPQTQSFFPP
+1886 THQTQSFFPP
-1896 SSQKGFGEDTSPIA
+1896 TSQKGFCDDTSPIA

-1927 TKKLLDPMTAQKLLE
+1927 AKKLLDPMTAQKLLE
-1942 AQAATGGIIDLLSR
+1942 AQAATGGIIDLISR
-1956 DRLSVHKAIERG
+1956 DRFSVHKAIERG

-1998 VGEAVQKG
+1998 VGEAVQRG
-2006 WMTKDSA
+2006 WMTKESA

-2035 PVLEAAQMGMITG
+2035 PVLEAAQTGMITG
-2048 DLANRLQ
+2048 DLAKRLQ
-2055 DESSYEKDL
+2055 DDSNYEKDL
-2064 IDPITK
+2064 IDPATK

-2083 KDSLGSLLLLP
+2083 KDSLSSFLLLP
-2094 AASEGYQ
+2094 VTLEVYQRYHQAS
-2101 PFRSPKLS
+2101 RSPRLS
-2109 RFRH
+2109 R

>member
-1 MKAPSLCWDAALGTL
+1 HSKSLSPAAQSRGVPLGSPLCFTPPIFAVPSL
-16 PTPGRGLPF
+16 R
-25 SLWGSVQFLPPSPP
+25 
-39 PPQTGFSSHFF
+39 SS
-50 TQLHLRGEEPPGAAP
+50 T
-65 GLCLPPPTPHVPT
+65 
-78 PQPAA
+78 
-83 PPPRQLQHRGRSFN
+83 
-97 SMFKAVGKGSPSRNA
+97 
-112 PSRNSPAKPNKSSS
+112 
-126 NELAVLIARMQTN
+126 NELAVLISRMQTN
-139 ADQVEKDILDTQSL
+139 ADQVEKDILETQSRL
-153 LSQVRC
+153 KQDSSNHQKNKAFEYQ
-159 GTGQW
+159 T
-164 EGGRNLKEAET
+164 ENARNLKEAET

-190 KHPQAN
+190 KHPQAP

-203 QLHERVT
+203 QLHDRVT
-210 QLCAEYRDLYEKLNV
+210 QLCAEYRALYEQLNIPEV
-225 PDIGPRVD
+225 GPRVD
-233 WTKILDQK
+233 WTRILDQK

-279 NLRCR
+279 NLRSG
-284 DVTDLKSQYKDLLK
+284 DVADLKSQYKDLLK

-322 YLTEQQTRILKQ
+322 YLTEQQTKILKQ
-334 DWSDQMTDVQSMRRE
+334 DWSDQMMDVQSVRRE
-349 YEEFKSKEL
+349 YEDFKSNEL
-358 LSQEEFVNNLQD
+358 LSQEEFVNHLQD

-382 IKPIQAHQEALKNEW
+382 IKPIQVGRGDL
-397 QNFLNLCICQ
+397 FL
-407 ESQLKSVENY
+407 SP
-417 KKFQDDAE
+417 FQDDAE
-425 TVSRSL
+425 AVSRSL

-438 DTKYTK
+438 DTKYSK

-451 VVSDLLLHL
+451 VVSDLLLQL
-460 EAVKQAEKSIADLKR
+460 ENEEKVLKQAEKSITDLKR
-475 RSKEISPLKLRRM
+475 RSKEISPLKLRRT
-488 RPSQPLTLD
+488 RPPQPLTLD

-550 EAMDKVNR
+550 ESIDK
-558 LEGELNAVK
+558 LCLS
-567 QKRAAAQNML
+567 AAL
-577 RCSHKETVQPS
+577 S
-588 QKVLPKS
+588 KS
-595 TPVVQDDP
+595 PPAVQDDP
-603 QADQLLGSLDRVGKD
+603 KADQLLSSLDRIGKD

-629 VRSPVSYTDSTDD
+629 VRSPVNYSDPTDD
-642 LARRIKQQ
+642 LGRRIKQQ
-650 QETTKKLESL
+650 QETTKKLENL

-695 SKYSD
+695 SKYND

-748 LQDRANDLQKMRRD
+748 LQDRANDLQKLRRD

-824 TLRNISLAYQQFQ
+824 TLRNISLTYQQFQ

-850 PKHQVKT
+850 PRHQVKT
-857 TDGPSQINYKL
+857 TDGPSQIKYKL
-868 QAQKRL
+868 QAQKT
-874 LEEIES
+874 EIFSMERPLS
-880 KEPEKNAMVRLSRN
+880 DPEILHLSLRCCI
-894 VQSTL
+894 Q
-899 NDYELQA
+899 DYELEA

-912 LDPALTDFAAKR
+912 LDPSLTDSAAKR

-929 LQESIQTQEND
+929 LQESIQAQEND
-940 VSKHYMELAAENR
+940 VTKLYMELAAENK
-953 QQLNRL
+953 QQLSRL
-959 EFAKKIAEKKEVH
+959 EFAKKIVEKKEVH
-972 EDIQSVREQTQQSA
+972 EGIEAVHEQTQKA
-986 NKAMSSRESEGLK
+986 ENKATTSRESEGLK
-999 LQLEEERRNVARIE
+999 LQLEEERRKVARIE
-1013 EDLEER
+1013 EDLEEH

-1025 LKTQR
+1025 LKTQK
-1030 PIERVEEKEVVEY
+1030 PIERVEEKEVIEY
-1043 YRDPQL
+1043 YRDPQV
-1049 ESNLTKMTQ
+1049 ESNLSRMAQ

-1065 KRQSLQEDIDAM
+1065 KRQSLQEDIDMM

-1083 MESEKKAIP
+1083 MESEKKVAP

-1106 PSLDSEAASLRQ
+1106 PGLDGQAASLRQ
-1118 EIRRLQEESLAS
+1118 EIKRLQEESLAA
-1130 ASELER
+1130 ASELEQH
-1136 YKRELH
+1136 KRELH
-1142 VLERKQPNIREKVV
+1142 MLERKQPNIREKVV
-1156 VKELIKTEKN
+1156 VKELIKLEKN
-1166 PEMLKSVRNLQLQID
+1166 PEMLKSVRTLQLQID

-1192 AIVKVKS
+1192 AIEKVKN
-1199 KIEEVEK
+1199 KIEEVER
-1206 LIDAA
+1206 LIETT

-1227 ELLKESSKLKTLI
+1227 ELLKETSKLKTLI

-1247 LALAGELGELQSQCS
+1247 LLLTGELGELQSQYS

-1269 RVEVKERVNE
+1269 RIEVKERVNE
-1279 IFMVDP
+1279 IFLVDP
-1285 ETEKEI
+1285 ETEKQI
-1291 AHLKRELQEITLKR
+1291 AHLKRELQEVTLKR

-1319 NVLRSQKPEVELKE
+1319 KVLRSQKPEVEFKE

-1352 RLKQQLNE
+1352 RLKEQLNE

-1412 RLRQEVRSMSQKRRA
+1412 RLRQEVRNMSQKRRA
-1427 AEDAVYDLQNKYML
+1427 AEDAIYDLQNKYML

-1447 EEKVIV
+1447 EEKVVV

-1470 RLSRSLDEEVSNRRR
+1470 RLRRSLDEEVSNRRR
-1485 LERDVQQLRALVE
+1485 LERDVQQVRVLVE

-1549 EKDPVLEQSASS
+1549 EKDPVLEQSASN
-1561 LRLELEREKMEVL
+1561 LRLELDREKMEVL
-1574 NLQRECKNLQMQVDV
+1574 SLQRECKNLQVQVDV
-1589 LQKAKSQEKTIYKEV
+1589 LQKTKSQEKTIYKEV

-1621 EQLSRERGAKQK
+1621 ELLSRERGAKQK

-1664 ARNLAIQERAGL
+1664 ARNLAIQERANL

-1694 REESKLLNQRTESDR
+1694 REESKLLSQRTENDR
-1709 QKKKQLEQEFSML
+1709 QKKKQLEHEVSLL

-1734 NKERFIRDLRSRV
+1734 NKERFIRDLQSKV
-1747 SREEIN
+1747 NREEIN

-1770 DPETGKDMS
+1770 DPDTGKDMS

-1805 EITTLGPN
+1805 EVTTLGPN

-1857 ALLVAGESKP
+1857 ALLVAGETKP

-1881 IQSPT
+1881 LTSPT
-1886 TPQTQSFFPP
+1886 THQTQTFFPP
-1896 SSQKGFGEDTSPIA
+1896 ASQKGICDDTSPIA
-1910 GVYDTTTDT
+1910 GVYDTTTNT

-1927 TKKLLDPMTAQKLLE
+1927 AKKLLDPMTAQKLLE
-1942 AQAATGGIIDLLSR
+1942 AQAATGGIIDLISR
-1956 DRLSVHKAIERG
+1956 DRFSVHKAIERG

-1987 IEDPVTKRRLS
+1987 IEDPVTRRRLS

-2013 FPYLEVQHLT
+2013 FPYLQVQHLT

-2035 PVLEAAQMGMITG
+2035 PVLEAVQTGMITSN
-2048 DLANRLQ
+2048 LANRLQ
-2055 DESSYEKDL
+2055 DESNYEKDL
-2064 IDPITK
+2064 IDPVTK

-2083 KDSLGSLLLLP
+2083 KDSLSHLLLLP

-2101 PFRSPKLS
+2101 RYHQASRSPRLS

>member
-1 MKAPSLCWDAALGTL
+1 MGWDRRHSPEGW
-16 PTPGRGLPF
+16 R
-25 SLWGSVQFLPPSPP
+25 WGCV
-39 PPQTGFSSHFF
+39 
-50 TQLHLRGEEPPGAAP
+50 
-65 GLCLPPPTPHVPT
+65 
-78 PQPAA
+78 
-83 PPPRQLQHRGRSFN
+83 
-97 SMFKAVGKGSPSRNA
+97 VG
-112 PSRNSPAKPNKSSS
+112 
-126 NELAVLIARMQTN
+126 LAVLIARMQTN
-139 ADQVEKDILDTQSL
+139 ADQVEKDILETQSL
-153 LSQVRC
+153 LTQDVSNEQKNKAFEF
-159 GTGQW
+159 QA
-164 EGGRNLKEAET
+164 ENARNLKEAET

-233 WTKILDQK
+233 WAKILDQK

-322 YLTEQQTRILKQ
+322 YLTERQTRILKQ

-349 YEEFKSKEL
+349 YEDFKSKEL

-382 IKPIQAHQEALKNEW
+382 VKPIQAHQEALKNEW

-460 EAVKQAEKSIADLKR
+460 EAVKQAEKSIADLKK

-488 RPSQPLTLD
+488 RSSQPLTLD

-550 EAMDKVNR
+550 EAMDKQHWVS
-558 LEGELNAVK
+558 LWCEF
-567 QKRAAAQNML
+567 
-577 RCSHKETVQPS
+577 CS
-588 QKVLPKS
+588 
-595 TPVVQDDP
+595 
-603 QADQLLGSLDRVGKD
+603 QATR
-618 LVQVEKEVLNR
+618 
-629 VRSPVSYTDSTDD
+629 
-642 LARRIKQQ
+642 
-650 QETTKKLESL
+650 
-660 GAAKDALQKEC
+660 
-671 ETYLSKKPTSTSASQ
+671 
-686 LPVTLNALR
+686 
-695 SKYSD
+695 
-700 VNMLSSLYNEKAK
+700 
-713 AALNLETQI
+713 
-722 ENTDKIVS
+722 
-730 TFEAKLAQDS
+730 
-740 IIPASPNA
+740 
-748 LQDRANDLQKMRRD
+748 
-762 LVAQEDC
+762 
-769 VLKLNRGL
+769 
-777 KDAEHS
+777 
-783 CSAVQ
+783 
-788 NNFQEYCPDLPR
+788 
-800 QKREV
+800 
-805 QLLNDRYHAVADQL
+805 
-819 DQREK
+819 
-824 TLRNISLAYQQFQ
+824 
-837 NSNENL
+837 
-843 MFWMNNL
+843 
-850 PKHQVKT
+850 
-857 TDGPSQINYKL
+857 
-868 QAQKRL
+868 
-874 LEEIES
+874 
-880 KEPEKNAMVRLSRN
+880 
-894 VQSTL
+894 
-899 NDYELQA
+899 DYELQA

-929 LQESIQTQEND
+929 LQESIQAQEND

-953 QQLNRL
+953 QQLSRL
-959 EFAKKIAEKKEVH
+959 EFAKKIVEKKEVH
-972 EDIQSVREQTQQSA
+972 EDIQSVHEQTQQSA
-986 NKAMSSRESEGLK
+986 NKATPSRESEGLK

-1013 EDLEER
+1013 EDLEEH
-1019 RNKLLM
+1019 RNKLLT

-1030 PIERVEEKEVVEY
+1030 PVERVEEKEVVEY
-1043 YRDPQL
+1043 YRDPQM
-1049 ESNLTKMTQ
+1049 ESNLTKMMQ

-1065 KRQSLQEDIDAM
+1065 KRQSLQENIEVM

-1083 MESEKKAIP
+1083 MESEKKAVP

-1106 PSLDSEAASLRQ
+1106 PSLDSQAASLRQ
-1118 EIRRLQEESLAS
+1118 EIRRLQEESLAA
-1130 ASELER
+1130 ASELEQC
-1136 YKRELH
+1136 KRELH
-1142 VLERKQPNIREKVV
+1142 VLEKKQPNIREKVV

-1291 AHLKRELQEITLKR
+1291 AHLKRELQEVTLKR
-1305 TKIDSEVEEALAEL
+1305 TKIDSELEEALAEL
-1319 NVLRSQKPEVELKE
+1319 SVLRSQKPEVELKE

-1372 IRLQGERDEWR
+1372 IRLQGERDEWK

-1412 RLRQEVRSMSQKRRA
+1412 RLRQEVRSMAQKRRA

-1458 TQKDPKLRDEHS
+1458 TQKDPKLRDEHN

-1549 EKDPVLEQSASS
+1549 EKDPVLEQSASN
-1561 LRLELEREKMEVL
+1561 LRLELDREKMEVL

-1612 LESERARIW
+1612 LENERARIW
-1621 EQLSRERGAKQK
+1621 EQLNRERGAKQK

-1664 ARNLAIQERAGL
+1664 ARNLAIQERASL

-1813 GEISLLLDK
+1813 GEVSVLLDK

-1896 SSQKGFGEDTSPIA
+1896 GSQKGFSDDTSPIA

-2035 PVLEAAQMGMITG
+2035 PVLEAAHMGMITG

-2070 EKINYKEAMALCQ
+2070 EKVNYKEAMALCQ

-2101 PFRSPKLS
+2101 PYRSPKLS

>member
-1 MKAPSLCWDAALGTL
+1 
-16 PTPGRGLPF
+16 R
-25 SLWGSVQFLPPSPP
+25 
-39 PPQTGFSSHFF
+39 SS
-50 TQLHLRGEEPPGAAP
+50 T
-65 GLCLPPPTPHVPT
+65 
-78 PQPAA
+78 
-83 PPPRQLQHRGRSFN
+83 
-97 SMFKAVGKGSPSRNA
+97 
-112 PSRNSPAKPNKSSS
+112 
-126 NELAVLIARMQTN
+126 NELAVLISRMQTN
-139 ADQVEKDILDTQSL
+139 ADQVEKDILETQSRL
-153 LSQVRC
+153 KQDVSNHQKNKAFEF
-159 GTGQW
+159 QP
-164 EGGRNLKEAET
+164 ENARNLKEAET

-190 KHPQAN
+190 KHPQAT

-203 QLHERVT
+203 QLHDRVT
-210 QLCAEYRDLYEKLNV
+210 QLCAEYRALYEQLNI
-225 PDIGPRVD
+225 PDVGPRVD
-233 WTKILDQK
+233 WARILDQK
-241 MKQVNAGQYG
+241 TKQVNAGQYG

-279 NLRCR
+279 NLCSG
-284 DVTDLKSQYKDLLK
+284 DVADLKSQYKDLLK

-322 YLTEQQTRILKQ
+322 YLTDQQTKILKQ
-334 DWSDQMTDVQSMRRE
+334 DWSDQTVDVQSMRRE
-349 YEEFKSKEL
+349 YEDFKSNEL
-358 LSQEEFVNNLQD
+358 LSQEEFVNHLQD

-407 ESQLKSVENY
+407 ESHLKSVESY

-425 TVSRSL
+425 AVSHSL
-431 KKMSSDL
+431 KKMNSDL
-438 DTKYTK
+438 DTKYSK

-451 VVSDLLLHL
+451 VVSDLLLQL
-460 EAVKQAEKSIADLKR
+460 ENEEKAVKQAEKSITDLKR

-488 RPSQPLTLD
+488 RPSQTLTLD

-503 AGEVQLTRGDKYTL
+503 AGEVQLARGDKYTL

-534 VQEAPSACFS
+534 VREAPSACFS

-550 EAMDKVNR
+550 ESIDKVNR
-558 LEGELNAVK
+558 LEGELNVVK
-567 QKRAAAQNML
+567 QKRAAVQSTL
-577 RCSHKETVQPS
+577 RRSHKEQVQPS
-588 QKVLPKS
+588 QQGMSAEMQALPLAQLCSKMIHS
-595 TPVVQDDP
+595 FQSYGPGASPGRP
-603 QADQLLGSLDRVGKD
+603 QPCQRDAVTL
-618 LVQVEKEVLNR
+618 
-629 VRSPVSYTDSTDD
+629 RS
-642 LARRIKQQ
+642 
-650 QETTKKLESL
+650 QETTKKLQNL

-671 ETYLSKKPTSTSASQ
+671 ETYLAKKPTSTSASQ

-695 SKYSD
+695 SKYND
-700 VNMLSSLYNEKAK
+700 VNMLSGLYNEKAK

-730 TFEAKLAQDS
+730 TFEARLAQDS

-748 LQDRANDLQKMRRD
+748 LQDRANDLQKMKRE

-824 TLRNISLAYQQFQ
+824 TLRNISLTYQQFQ

-868 QAQKRL
+868 QSQKRL
-874 LEEIES
+874 VEEIES
-880 KEPEKNAMVRLSRN
+880 KEPEKNAVVRLSRN

-912 LDPALTDFAAKR
+912 LDPTLTDVAAKR

-929 LQESIQTQEND
+929 LQESIQAQEND
-940 VSKHYMELAAENR
+940 VTKLYMELAAENK
-953 QQLNRL
+953 QQLSRL

-972 EDIQSVREQTQQSA
+972 EDIEAVREQTQQA
-986 NKAMSSRESEGLK
+986 ENKATTSRESEGLK
-999 LQLEEERRNVARIE
+999 LQLEEERRKVANIE
-1013 EDLEER
+1013 EELEEHR
-1019 RNKLLM
+1019 TKLLM
-1025 LKTQR
+1025 LKTQK
-1030 PIERVEEKEVVEY
+1030 PIERVEEKEVIEY
-1043 YRDPQL
+1043 YRDPQV
-1049 ESNLTKMTQ
+1049 ESNLSKLAQ

-1065 KRQSLQEDIDAM
+1065 KTQSLQEDIEVM

-1083 MESEKKAIP
+1083 MESEKVVIP

-1106 PSLDSEAASLRQ
+1106 PSLDSQATSLRQ
-1118 EIRRLQEESLAS
+1118 EIKRLREESLVA
-1130 ASELER
+1130 ASELEQH
-1136 YKRELH
+1136 KRELH
-1142 VLERKQPNIREKVV
+1142 MLERKQPNIREKVV
-1156 VKELIKTEKN
+1156 VKELIKLEKN
-1166 PEMLKSVRNLQLQID
+1166 PEMLKSVRTLQVQID

-1192 AIVKVKS
+1192 AIVKVKN
-1199 KIEEVEK
+1199 KIEEVER
-1206 LIDAA
+1206 LIETA

-1247 LALAGELGELQSQCS
+1247 LVLTGELGELQSQYS

-1279 IFMVDP
+1279 IFLVDP
-1285 ETEKEI
+1285 ETERQI
-1291 AHLKRELQEITLKR
+1291 THLKRELQEVTLKR

-1319 NVLRSQKPEVELKE
+1319 NVLRSQKPVVELKE

-1383 RERSKVETKLVNKE
+1383 RERSKVETKLVTKE

-1412 RLRQEVRSMSQKRRA
+1412 RLRQEVRNMSQKRRA
-1427 AEDAVYDLQNKYML
+1427 AEDLIYDLQNKYML

-1447 EEKVIV
+1447 EEKVVV

-1458 TQKDPKLRDEHS
+1458 TQKDPKLRDEHN
-1470 RLSRSLDEEVSNRRR
+1470 RLRWSLDEEVSNRRR
-1485 LERDVQQLRALVE
+1485 LERDVQQVRALVE

-1549 EKDPVLEQSASS
+1549 EKDPVLEQSASN
-1561 LRLELEREKMEVL
+1561 LRLELDREKAEVL

-1589 LQKAKSQEKTIYKEV
+1589 LQKTKSQEKTIYKEV

-1621 EQLSRERGAKQK
+1621 ELLNRERGAKQK

-1664 ARNLAIQERAGL
+1664 ARNLAIQERANL
-1676 ESELRELERQKQQ
+1676 ENDLRELERQKQQ

-1694 REESKLLNQRTESDR
+1694 REESKLLNQRTENDR
-1709 QKKKQLEQEFSML
+1709 QKKKQLEHEFSLL

-1734 NKERFIRDLRSRV
+1734 NKERFIRDLQSRV
-1747 SREEIN
+1747 NREEIN

-1805 EITTLGPN
+1805 EVTTLGPN
-1813 GEISLLLDK
+1813 GEVSVLLDK

-1867 PSSLSIGS
+1867 PPSLSIGS

-1881 IQSPT
+1881 LSSPT
-1886 TPQTQSFFPP
+1886 THQTQSFFPP
-1896 SSQKGFGEDTSPIA
+1896 ASQKGFCDDTSPIA

-1927 TKKLLDPMTAQKLLE
+1927 AKKLLDPVTAQKLLE
-1942 AQAATGGIIDLLSR
+1942 AQAATGGIIDLISR
-1956 DRLSVHKAIERG
+1956 DRFSVHKAIERG

-1987 IEDPVTKRRLS
+1987 IEDP
-1998 VGEAVQKG
+1998 
-2006 WMTKDSA
+2006 DNA

-2035 PVLEAAQMGMITG
+2035 PVLEAAQTGMITG

-2055 DESSYEKDL
+2055 DESNYEKDL

-2083 KDSLGSLLLLP
+2083 KDSLSSLLLLP
-2094 AASEGYQ
+2094 ATSEGYQ
-2101 PFRSPKLS
+2101 RYHQATRSPKLS
-2109 RFRH
+2109 R

>member
-1 MKAPSLCWDAALGTL
+1 
-16 PTPGRGLPF
+16 
-25 SLWGSVQFLPPSPP
+25 
-39 PPQTGFSSHFF
+39 
-50 TQLHLRGEEPPGAAP
+50 
-65 GLCLPPPTPHVPT
+65 
-78 PQPAA
+78 
-83 PPPRQLQHRGRSFN
+83 
-97 SMFKAVGKGSPSRNA
+97 
-112 PSRNSPAKPNKSSS
+112 
-126 NELAVLIARMQTN
+126 MQAN
-139 ADQVEKDILDTQSL
+139 ADQVEKDILETQSKL
-153 LSQVRC
+153 KQVSC
-159 GTGQW
+159 GEEQPS
-164 EGGRNLKEAET
+164 T
-175 LLKDLFLDVDRAKRL
+175 LARESVEMSVWANQAFFFLKDLFLDVDRAKRL
-190 KHPQAN
+190 KHPQAI

-203 QLHERVT
+203 QLHDRVT
-210 QLCAEYRDLYEKLNV
+210 QQCAEYRGLYEKLNI
-225 PDIGPRVD
+225 PDVGPRVD
-233 WTKILDQK
+233 WVRILDQK
-241 MKQVNAGQYG
+241 MKQINTGQYG
-251 PGMSELE
+251 PSVPELE

-279 NLRCR
+279 NLRSG
-284 DVTDLKSQYKDLLK
+284 DVADLKSQYKDLLK

-307 GSLYHHLQG
+307 GSLYQHLQG
-316 CTKELG
+316 CAKELG
-322 YLTEQQTRILKQ
+322 YLAGQQKKILKQ
-334 DWSDQMTDVQSMRRE
+334 DWSDQMTDAQAVRRE
-349 YEEFKSKEL
+349 YENFKSNEL
-358 LSQEEFVNNLQD
+358 LNQEEFVNNLQD

-382 IKPIQAHQEALKNEW
+382 VKPIQTHQEALKNEW

-407 ESQLKSVENY
+407 ESHLKSVESY

-425 TVSRSL
+425 AVSDSL

-438 DTKYTK
+438 DTKYSN
-444 FNKDSPG
+444 FDKDSPG
-451 VVSDLLLHL
+451 VVSDLLLQL
-460 EAVKQAEKSIADLKR
+460 ENEEKVVKQAEKSITDLKR

-488 RPSQPLTLD
+488 RSSQPLTLD

-503 AGEVQLTRGDKYTL
+503 AGEVQLTRGDKYIL

-522 PEMWVVQ
+522 QEMWVVQ
-529 SSTGV
+529 SSTGIV
-534 VQEAPSACFS
+534 HEAPAACFA

-550 EAMDKVNR
+550 ESMDKVNR
-558 LEGELNAVK
+558 LEGELNTVK
-567 QKRAAAQNML
+567 QKRAAVQNTL
-577 RCSHKETVQPS
+577 RHSPKELVRPSHQAPS
-588 QKVLPKS
+588 RSAPIA
-595 TPVVQDDP
+595 QDDP
-603 QADQLLGSLDRVGKD
+603 QADQLLGRLDSIGKD

-629 VRSPVSYTDSTDD
+629 LRSPVNYGDPTDD

-650 QETTKKLESL
+650 QETTKKLENL
-660 GAAKDALQKEC
+660 GATKDALQKEC
-671 ETYLSKKPTSTSASQ
+671 ESYLSKKPTSTSASQ

-695 SKYSD
+695 IKYND
-700 VNMLSSLYNEKAK
+700 VKMLSNLYSEKAK
-713 AALNLETQI
+713 ASLNLETQI
-722 ENTDKIVS
+722 ENTDKIIS

-748 LQDRANDLQKMRRD
+748 LQDRANDLQKMKRE

-788 NNFQEYCPDLPR
+788 NNFQEYCPDFPR
-800 QKREV
+800 QRREV
-805 QLLNDRYHAVADQL
+805 QVLNDRYHAVADQL

-824 TLRNISLAYQQFQ
+824 TLRNIHLAYQQFQ

-857 TDGPSQINYKL
+857 TDGPSQISYKL

-874 LEEIES
+874 VEEIQG
-880 KEPEKNAMVRLSRN
+880 KEPEKNAVVRLSQN

-929 LQESIQTQEND
+929 LQESIQAQEND
-940 VSKHYMELAAENR
+940 VTKLYMELAAENQ

-959 EFAKKIAEKKEVH
+959 NFAKKIVEKKEVQ
-972 EDIQSVREQTQQSA
+972 EDIQAVHEQNHQSE
-986 NKAMSSRESEGLK
+986 NQDKSNRESEGLK
-999 LQLEEERRNVARIE
+999 SQLEEERRKVAKIE
-1013 EDLEER
+1013 EDLEEN

-1025 LKTQR
+1025 LKVQK

-1043 YRDPQL
+1043 YRDPQV
-1049 ESNLTKMTQ
+1049 ESNLSKVTQ

-1065 KRQSLQEDIDAM
+1065 KRKSLQKHIEVM
-1077 SRKLAQ
+1077 NQKLVQ
-1083 MESEKKAIP
+1083 MGKEKAAVP
-1092 AQLLTKEITKIEKD
+1092 AQLLTKEITKIERD

-1118 EIRRLQEESLAS
+1118 EIKRLQEESLTA
-1130 ASELER
+1130 ASELEQ
-1136 YKRELH
+1136 YKRELYI
-1142 VLERKQPNIREKVV
+1142 LEQKQPNIREKVV
-1156 VKELIKTEKN
+1156 VKELIKLEKN
-1166 PEMLKSVRNLQLQID
+1166 PETLKSIRTLQLQID
-1181 EESFKRKSAEE
+1181 EEAFERKSAEE
-1192 AIVKVKS
+1192 AIDKVKS

-1206 LIDAA
+1206 LIETV

-1240 EEERSKN
+1240 EEEKSKN
-1247 LALAGELGELQSQCS
+1247 LMLIGELGELQSQYS
-1262 IAEKQKP
+1262 VAEKQKP

-1279 IFMVDP
+1279 IFLVDP

-1319 NVLRSQKPEVELKE
+1319 NILRSQKPVVELKE

-1352 RLKQQLNE
+1352 RLKEQLNE

-1372 IRLQGERDEWR
+1372 IRLKGERDEWK

-1412 RLRQEVRSMSQKRRA
+1412 RLRQEVRNISQKRRA
-1427 AEDAVYDLQNKYML
+1427 AEDAIYDLQNKYML

-1447 EEKVIV
+1447 EEKVVV

-1458 TQKDPKLRDEHS
+1458 TQKDPKLRDEHN

-1507 EDRSKRLALEKE
+1507 EDRSKRLALEKD

-1549 EKDPVLEQSASS
+1549 EKDPVLEQSASN
-1561 LRLELEREKMEVL
+1561 LRLELDREKMEVL

-1589 LQKAKSQEKTIYKEV
+1589 LQKKKSQEKTIYKEV

-1621 EQLSRERGAKQK
+1621 ELLSRERGAKQK
-1633 AEEEVRRL
+1633 AEEEIRRL

-1664 ARNLAIQERAGL
+1664 ARNLAIQERANM

-1694 REESKLLNQRTESDR
+1694 REESKLLSQRNENDR
-1709 QKKKQLEQEFSML
+1709 QKKKQLEHEFSLL

-1734 NKERFIRDLRSRV
+1734 NKERFIRDLQSRV
-1747 SREEIN
+1747 NREEIN

-1779 PYEAYKRGIIDRGQ
+1779 PYEAYKKGIIDRGQ

-1805 EITTLGPN
+1805 EVTTLGPN
-1813 GEISLLLDK
+1813 GEVSLLLDK

-1867 PSSLSIGS
+1867 PTSLSIGS

-1881 IQSPT
+1881 LPSPT
-1886 TPQTQSFFPP
+1886 THQTQSFFPLA
-1896 SSQKGFGEDTSPIA
+1896 SQKGVCDDTSPIA

-1919 KYNIKTAV
+1919 KFNIKSAIAR
-1927 TKKLLDPMTAQKLLE
+1927 KLIDPMTAQKLLE
-1942 AQAATGGIIDLLSR
+1942 AQAATGGIIDLISR
-1956 DRLSVHKAIERG
+1956 DRFSVHKAIERG

-2035 PVLEAAQMGMITG
+2035 PVLEAAQTGMITG

-2055 DESSYEKDL
+2055 DESNYEKDL

-2083 KDSLGSLLLLP
+2083 KDLLSSLLLLP
-2094 AASEGYQ
+2094 ATSEGYQ
-2101 PFRSPKLS
+2101 RYHQASHSPKLS
-2109 RFRH
+2109 RFRQ

>member
-1 MKAPSLCWDAALGTL
+1 
-16 PTPGRGLPF
+16 R
-25 SLWGSVQFLPPSPP
+25 
-39 PPQTGFSSHFF
+39 SS
-50 TQLHLRGEEPPGAAP
+50 T
-65 GLCLPPPTPHVPT
+65 
-78 PQPAA
+78 
-83 PPPRQLQHRGRSFN
+83 
-97 SMFKAVGKGSPSRNA
+97 
-112 PSRNSPAKPNKSSS
+112 
-126 NELAVLIARMQTN
+126 NELAVLISRMQTN
-139 ADQVEKDILDTQSL
+139 ADQVEKDILETQSRL
-153 LSQVRC
+153 KQDASNHQKNKAFEF
-159 GTGQW
+159 QS
-164 EGGRNLKEAET
+164 ENARNLKEAET
-175 LLKDLFLDVDRAKRL
+175 LLKDLFLDADRAKRL
-190 KHPQAN
+190 KHPQAT

-203 QLHERVT
+203 QLHDRVT
-210 QLCAEYRDLYEKLNV
+210 QLCAEYRALYEQLNV
-225 PDIGPRVD
+225 PDVGPRVD
-233 WTKILDQK
+233 WAGILDQK

-279 NLRCR
+279 NLRSG
-284 DVTDLKSQYKDLLK
+284 DVADLKSQYKDLLK

-322 YLTEQQTRILKQ
+322 YLTDQQTRILKQ
-334 DWSDQMTDVQSMRRE
+334 DWSDQMMDVQSVRRE
-349 YEEFKSKEL
+349 YEDFKSNEL
-358 LSQEEFVNNLQD
+358 LSQEEFVNHLQD

-382 IKPIQAHQEALKNEW
+382 VKPIQAHQEALKNEW

-407 ESQLKSVENY
+407 ESQLKSVESY

-425 TVSRSL
+425 AVSRSL
-431 KKMSSDL
+431 KKMNSDL
-438 DTKYTK
+438 DTKYSK

-451 VVSDLLLHL
+451 VVSDLLLQL
-460 EAVKQAEKSIADLKR
+460 ENEEKAVRQAEKSITDLKR

-550 EAMDKVNR
+550 ESIDKVNR

-567 QKRAAAQNML
+567 QKRAAVQSTL
-577 RCSHKETVQPS
+577 RRSHKEQVQPS
-588 QKVLPKS
+588 QKGTHHVISSDSLKLRCPSQTSEIQLHQQLQNSHSLAGAVPQGPPPQERATAPLAPQQNLPLRGTRFRNS
-595 TPVVQDDP
+595 T
-603 QADQLLGSLDRVGKD
+603 
-618 LVQVEKEVLNR
+618 
-629 VRSPVSYTDSTDD
+629 
-642 LARRIKQQ
+642 
-650 QETTKKLESL
+650 ETTKKLENL

-695 SKYSD
+695 RKYND

-722 ENTDKIVS
+722 ENTDKIIS

-748 LQDRANDLQKMRRD
+748 LQDRANDLQKMKRD

-805 QLLNDRYHAVADQL
+805 QVLNDRYHAVADQL

-824 TLRNISLAYQQFQ
+824 TLRNISLTYQQFQ

-874 LEEIES
+874 VEEIES
-880 KEPEKNAMVRLSRN
+880 KEPEKNAVVRLSRN

-912 LDPALTDFAAKR
+912 LDPTLTDFAAKR

-929 LQESIQTQEND
+929 LQESIQAQEND
-940 VSKHYMELAAENR
+940 VTKLYMELAAENK
-953 QQLNRL
+953 QQLSRL
-959 EFAKKIAEKKEVH
+959 EFAKKIVEKKEVH
-972 EDIQSVREQTQQSA
+972 EDIEAVHKQAQQSE
-986 NKAMSSRESEGLK
+986 NKAATSRESEGLK
-999 LQLEEERRNVARIE
+999 SQLEEERRKVAKIE
-1013 EDLEER
+1013 EDLEEH

-1025 LKTQR
+1025 LKTQK
-1030 PIERVEEKEVVEY
+1030 PIERVEEKEVIEY
-1043 YRDPQL
+1043 YRDPQV
-1049 ESNLTKMTQ
+1049 ESNLSKMAQ

-1065 KRQSLQEDIDAM
+1065 KRQSLQEDIEVM
-1077 SRKLAQ
+1077 SQKLAQ
-1083 MESEKKAIP
+1083 MESEKKVIP

-1106 PSLDSEAASLRQ
+1106 PSLDSQAASLRQ
-1118 EIRRLQEESLAS
+1118 EIKRLQEESLAA
-1130 ASELER
+1130 ASKLEQC
-1136 YKRELH
+1136 KRELH

-1156 VKELIKTEKN
+1156 VKELIKLEKN
-1166 PEMLKSVRNLQLQID
+1166 PEMLKSVRTLQLQID
-1181 EESFKRKSAEE
+1181 EETFKRKSAEE
-1192 AIVKVKS
+1192 AIVKVKN
-1199 KIEEVEK
+1199 KIEEVER
-1206 LIDAA
+1206 LIETA

-1227 ELLKESSKLKTLI
+1227 ELLRESSKLKTLI

-1247 LALAGELGELQSQCS
+1247 LTLTGELGELQSQYS

-1269 RVEVKERVNE
+1269 RIEVKERVNE
-1279 IFMVDP
+1279 IFLVDP
-1285 ETEKEI
+1285 ETEQQI
-1291 AHLKRELQEITLKR
+1291 AHLKRELQEVTLKR
-1305 TKIDSEVEEALAEL
+1305 TKIESEVEEALAEL
-1319 NVLRSQKPEVELKE
+1319 NALRSQKPVVELKE
-1333 VIEEVVKHEKSP
+1333 VIEEVIKHEKSP

-1372 IRLQGERDEWR
+1372 IRLQGERDEWK

-1412 RLRQEVRSMSQKRRA
+1412 RLRQEVRNMSQKRRA
-1427 AEDAVYDLQNKYML
+1427 AEDAIYDLQNKYML

-1447 EEKVIV
+1447 EEKVVV

-1458 TQKDPKLRDEHS
+1458 TQKDPKLRDEHN

-1498 EQEKLLNFQ
+1498 EQEKLLSFQ

-1519 MRQIT
+1519 MRQTT

-1549 EKDPVLEQSASS
+1549 EKDPVLEQSASN
-1561 LRLELEREKMEVL
+1561 LRLELDREKMEVL

-1589 LQKAKSQEKTIYKEV
+1589 LQKTKSQEKTIYKEV

-1621 EQLSRERGAKQK
+1621 ELLNRERGAKQK

-1664 ARNLAIQERAGL
+1664 ARNLAIQERANL

-1694 REESKLLNQRTESDR
+1694 REESKLLNQRTENDR
-1709 QKKKQLEQEFSML
+1709 QKKKQLEHEFSLL

-1734 NKERFIRDLRSRV
+1734 NKERLIRDLQSRV
-1747 SREEIN
+1747 NREEIN

-1805 EITTLGPN
+1805 EVTTLGPN
-1813 GEISLLLDK
+1813 GEVSVLLDK

-1867 PSSLSIGS
+1867 PPSLSIGS

-1881 IQSPT
+1881 LSSPT
-1886 TPQTQSFFPP
+1886 THQTQSFFPP
-1896 SSQKGFGEDTSPIA
+1896 ASQKGFCDDTSPIA

-1919 KYNIKTAV
+1919 KYNVKTAV
-1927 TKKLLDPMTAQKLLE
+1927 AKKLLDPMTAQKLLE
-1942 AQAATGGIIDLLSR
+1942 AQAATGGIIDLISR
-1956 DRLSVHKAIERG
+1956 DRFSVHKAIERG

-2006 WMTKDSA
+2006 WITKDSA

-2035 PVLEAAQMGMITG
+2035 PVLEAAQTGMITG

-2055 DESSYEKDL
+2055 DESNYEKDL
-2064 IDPITK
+2064 IDPVTK

-2083 KDSLGSLLLLP
+2083 KDTLSSLLLLP
-2094 AASEGYQ
+2094 AMSEGYQ
-2101 PFRSPKLS
+2101 RYHQASRSPRLS
-2109 RFRH
+2109 R

>member
-1 MKAPSLCWDAALGTL
+1 MGLGNLSPGPESSTAAAATQCPEGLLVCVASPCPLQPSPGVALG
-16 PTPGRGLPF
+16 
-25 SLWGSVQFLPPSPP
+25 
-39 PPQTGFSSHFF
+39 
-50 TQLHLRGEEPPGAAP
+50 
-65 GLCLPPPTPHVPT
+65 
-78 PQPAA
+78 
-83 PPPRQLQHRGRSFN
+83 
-97 SMFKAVGKGSPSRNA
+97 
-112 PSRNSPAKPNKSSS
+112 SPASQWAELQGSEHETRLQDGSSGS
-126 NELAVLIARMQTN
+126 GQTLKEVSSTNELAMLISRMQTN
-139 ADQVEKDILDTQSL
+139 ADQVERDILETQSRL
-153 LSQVRC
+153 RQDASNHQKNKAFEF
-159 GTGQW
+159 QP
-164 EGGRNLKEAET
+164 ENARNLKEAET

-190 KHPQAN
+190 KHPQAT

-203 QLHERVT
+203 QLHDRVT
-210 QLCAEYRDLYEKLNV
+210 QLCAEYRALYEQLNI
-225 PDIGPRVD
+225 PDVGPRVD
-233 WTKILDQK
+233 WAKILDQK

-279 NLRCR
+279 NLRSG
-284 DVTDLKSQYKDLLK
+284 DVADLKTQYKDLLK

-322 YLTEQQTRILKQ
+322 YLTDQQTRILKQ
-334 DWSDQMTDVQSMRRE
+334 DWSDQMMDVQSVRRE
-349 YEEFKSKEL
+349 YEDFKSKEL

-382 IKPIQAHQEALKNEW
+382 VKPIQAHQEALKNEW

-407 ESQLKSVENY
+407 ESQLKSVESY

-425 TVSRSL
+425 AVSHSL

-438 DTKYTK
+438 DTKYSK

-451 VVSDLLLHL
+451 VVSDLLLQL
-460 EAVKQAEKSIADLKR
+460 EAVKQVEKSITDLKR
-475 RSKEISPLKLRRM
+475 KSKEISPLKLRRM
-488 RPSQPLTLD
+488 HPSQSLTLD

-503 AGEVQLTRGDKYTL
+503 AGEVQLARGDKYTL

-550 EAMDKVNR
+550 ESIDKVNR
-558 LEGELNAVK
+558 LEAELNTVK
-567 QKRAAAQNML
+567 QKRAAVQNAL
-577 RCSHKETVQPS
+577 RRSHKEQVQPS
-588 QKVLPKS
+588 QQGMQRYLYKCENSFCS
-595 TPVVQDDP
+595 TEESSRWDNLTPSAAKDSLSKPVPEGDTF
-603 QADQLLGSLDRVGKD
+603 S
-618 LVQVEKEVLNR
+618 
-629 VRSPVSYTDSTDD
+629 
-642 LARRIKQQ
+642 QQ
-650 QETTKKLESL
+650 PCYDCETTKKLENL

-671 ETYLSKKPTSTSASQ
+671 ETFLSKKPTSTSASQ

-695 SKYSD
+695 SKYND

-748 LQDRANDLQKMRRD
+748 LQDRVSCFPLQKMKREV
-762 LVAQEDC
+762 VAQEDC

-824 TLRNISLAYQQFQ
+824 TLRNISLTYQQFQ

-874 LEEIES
+874 VEEIES
-880 KEPEKNAMVRLSRN
+880 KEPEKNAVIRLSQN

-929 LQESIQTQEND
+929 LQESIQAQEND
-940 VSKHYMELAAENR
+940 VAKLYMELAAANK
-953 QQLNRL
+953 QQLSRL
-959 EFAKKIAEKKEVH
+959 EFAKKIVEKKEVR
-972 EDIQSVREQTQQSA
+972 EDIEAVHEQTQQSESRA
-986 NKAMSSRESEGLK
+986 TTSRESEGLK
-999 LQLEEERRNVARIE
+999 SQLEEERRKVAKIE
-1013 EDLEER
+1013 EDLEEH

-1025 LKTQR
+1025 LKTQK
-1030 PIERVEEKEVVEY
+1030 PIEKVEEKEVIEY
-1043 YRDPQL
+1043 YRDPQV
-1049 ESNLTKMTQ
+1049 ESNLSKMAQ

-1065 KRQSLQEDIDAM
+1065 KRQTLQEDIELM

-1083 MESEKKAIP
+1083 MESEKKDIP
-1092 AQLLTKEITKIEKD
+1092 AQLLTKEITKIERD
-1106 PSLDSEAASLRQ
+1106 PSLESQAASLRQ
-1118 EIRRLQEESLAS
+1118 EIKRLQEESLAA
-1130 ASELER
+1130 ASELEQH
-1136 YKRELH
+1136 KRELYM
-1142 VLERKQPNIREKVV
+1142 LERKQPNIREKVV
-1156 VKELIKTEKN
+1156 VKELIKLEKN
-1166 PEMLKSVRNLQLQID
+1166 PEMLKSVRTLQLQID

-1192 AIVKVKS
+1192 AILKVKN
-1199 KIEEVEK
+1199 KIEEVER
-1206 LIDAA
+1206 LIETA

-1227 ELLKESSKLKTLI
+1227 ELLRESSKLKALI

-1247 LALAGELGELQSQCS
+1247 MMLTGELGDLQSQYS

-1279 IFMVDP
+1279 IFLVDP
-1285 ETEKEI
+1285 ETERQI
-1291 AHLKRELQEITLKR
+1291 AHLKRELHEVTLKR
-1305 TKIDSEVEEALAEL
+1305 TKVDSEVEEALAEL
-1319 NVLRSQKPEVELKE
+1319 NVLRSQKPVVELKE

-1372 IRLQGERDEWR
+1372 IRLQGERDEWK

-1412 RLRQEVRSMSQKRRA
+1412 RLRQEVRNMSQKRRA
-1427 AEDAVYDLQNKYML
+1427 AEDAIYDLQNKYML

-1447 EEKVIV
+1447 EEKVVV

-1458 TQKDPKLRDEHS
+1458 TQKDPKLRDEHN

-1485 LERDVQQLRALVE
+1485 LERDVQQVRALVE

-1549 EKDPVLEQSASS
+1549 EKDPVLEQSASN
-1561 LRLELEREKMEVL
+1561 LRLELDREKMEVL
-1574 NLQRECKNLQMQVDV
+1574 NLQRECKNLQTQVDV
-1589 LQKAKSQEKTIYKEV
+1589 LQKTKSQEKTIYKEV

-1621 EQLSRERGAKQK
+1621 ELLNRERGAKQK

-1664 ARNLAIQERAGL
+1664 ARNLAIQERASL

-1694 REESKLLNQRTESDR
+1694 REESKLLNQRTENDR
-1709 QKKKQLEQEFSML
+1709 QKKKQLQHEFSLL

-1734 NKERFIRDLRSRV
+1734 NKERFIRDLQSRV
-1747 SREEIN
+1747 NREEIN

-1813 GEISLLLDK
+1813 GEVSLLLDK

-1867 PSSLSIGS
+1867 PPSLSIGS

-1881 IQSPT
+1881 VSSPT
-1886 TPQTQSFFPP
+1886 THQTQSFFPP
-1896 SSQKGFGEDTSPIA
+1896 ASQKGFCDDTSPIA

-1927 TKKLLDPMTAQKLLE
+1927 VKKLLDPMTAQKLLE
-1942 AQAATGGIIDLLSR
+1942 AQAATGGIIDLISR
-1956 DRLSVHKAIERG
+1956 DRFSVHKAVERG

-2006 WMTKDSA
+2006 WITKESA

-2035 PVLEAAQMGMITG
+2035 PVLEAVQTGMITG
-2048 DLANRLQ
+2048 NLANRLQ
-2055 DESSYEKDL
+2055 DESNYEKDL

-2083 KDSLGSLLLLP
+2083 KDSLSSFLLLP
-2094 AASEGYQ
+2094 ATSEGYQ
-2101 PFRSPKLS
+2101 RYHQASCSPRLS

>member
-1 MKAPSLCWDAALGTL
+1 RDPGDMRKGLGQVLGRAGGGEPL
-16 PTPGRGLPF
+16 PTHLLCC
-25 SLWGSVQFLPPSPP
+25 SLSR
-39 PPQTGFSSHFF
+39 SS
-50 TQLHLRGEEPPGAAP
+50 T
-65 GLCLPPPTPHVPT
+65 
-78 PQPAA
+78 
-83 PPPRQLQHRGRSFN
+83 
-97 SMFKAVGKGSPSRNA
+97 
-112 PSRNSPAKPNKSSS
+112 
-126 NELAVLIARMQTN
+126 NELAVLISRMQTN
-139 ADQVEKDILDTQSL
+139 ADQVEKDILETQSRL
-153 LSQVRC
+153 KQDSSNHQKNKAFEFQ
-159 GTGQW
+159 T
-164 EGGRNLKEAET
+164 ENARNLKEAET

-190 KHPQAN
+190 KHPQAP

-210 QLCAEYRDLYEKLNV
+210 QLCAEYRALYEQLNL
-225 PDIGPRVD
+225 PELGPRLD
-233 WTKILDQK
+233 WARILDQK
-241 MKQVNAGQYG
+241 MKQVDAGQYG

-279 NLRCR
+279 NLRSG
-284 DVTDLKSQYKDLLK
+284 DVADLKSQYKDLLK

-322 YLTEQQTRILKQ
+322 YLTEQQTKILKQ
-334 DWSDQMTDVQSMRRE
+334 DWSDQMMDVQSVRRE
-349 YEEFKSKEL
+349 YEDFKSNEL
-358 LSQEEFVNNLQD
+358 LSQEEFVNHLQD

-425 TVSRSL
+425 AVSRSL

-438 DTKYTK
+438 DTKYSK

-451 VVSDLLLHL
+451 VVSDLLLQL
-460 EAVKQAEKSIADLKR
+460 ENEEKTLKQAEKSITDLKR
-475 RSKEISPLKLRRM
+475 RSKEISPLKLRRT

-522 PEMWVVQ
+522 PEMWVIQ

-550 EAMDKVNR
+550 ESIDKVNST
-558 LEGELNAVK
+558 
-567 QKRAAAQNML
+567 L
-577 RCSHKETVQPS
+577 RHSHKEQVQPS
-588 QKVLPKS
+588 QQALSKS
-595 TPVVQDDP
+595 PPAVQDDP
-603 QADQLLGSLDRVGKD
+603 QADQLLSSLDRVGKD

-629 VRSPVSYTDSTDD
+629 VRSPVNYSDPTDD
-642 LARRIKQQ
+642 LGRRIKQQ
-650 QETTKKLESL
+650 QETTKKLENL

-671 ETYLSKKPTSTSASQ
+671 ETYLSKKPSSTSASQ

-700 VNMLSSLYNEKAK
+700 VKMLSSLYNEKAK

-769 VLKLNRGL
+769 VLRLNRGL

-824 TLRNISLAYQQFQ
+824 TLRNISLTYQQFQ

-868 QAQKRL
+868 QAQQRL
-874 LEEIES
+874 VEEIQS
-880 KEPEKNAMVRLSRN
+880 KEPEKNALVRLSQN
-894 VQSTL
+894 MQSTL
-899 NDYELQA
+899 NDYELEA

-912 LDPALTDFAAKR
+912 LDPSLTDSAAKR

-929 LQESIQTQEND
+929 LQESIQAQEND
-940 VSKHYMELAAENR
+940 VTKLYMELAAENK
-953 QQLNRL
+953 QQLSRL
-959 EFAKKIAEKKEVH
+959 EFAKKIVEKKEVH
-972 EDIQSVREQTQQSA
+972 EDIEAVHEKTQKA
-986 NKAMSSRESEGLK
+986 ENKATTSRESEGLK
-999 LQLEEERRNVARIE
+999 SQLEEERRKVARIE
-1013 EDLEER
+1013 EDLEEH

-1025 LKTQR
+1025 LKTQK
-1030 PIERVEEKEVVEY
+1030 PIERVEEKEVIEY
-1043 YRDPQL
+1043 YRDPQV
-1049 ESNLTKMTQ
+1049 ESNLSRMVQ
-1058 QIEEEGK
+1058 QIEEEGR
-1065 KRQSLQEDIDAM
+1065 KRQSLQEDIDVM

-1083 MESEKKAIP
+1083 VEREKKVAP

-1106 PSLDSEAASLRQ
+1106 PSLDGQAASLRQ
-1118 EIRRLQEESLAS
+1118 EIKHLQEESLAA
-1130 ASELER
+1130 ASELEQL
-1136 YKRELH
+1136 KRELH
-1142 VLERKQPNIREKVV
+1142 MLERKQPNIREKVV
-1156 VKELIKTEKN
+1156 VKELIKLEKN
-1166 PEMLKSVRNLQLQID
+1166 PEMLKSVRTLQLQID

-1192 AIVKVKS
+1192 AIVKAKN
-1199 KIEEVEK
+1199 KIEEVER
-1206 LIDAA
+1206 LIETA

-1227 ELLKESSKLKTLI
+1227 ELLKETSKLKTLI

-1247 LALAGELGELQSQCS
+1247 LMLTGELGELQTQYS

-1269 RVEVKERVNE
+1269 RIEVKERVNE
-1279 IFMVDP
+1279 IFQVDP
-1285 ETEKEI
+1285 ETERQI
-1291 AHLKRELQEITLKR
+1291 AHLKRELQEVTLKR

-1319 NVLRSQKPEVELKE
+1319 KVLRSQKPEVEFKE

-1352 RLKQQLNE
+1352 RLKEQLNE

-1412 RLRQEVRSMSQKRRA
+1412 RLRQEVRNMSQKRRA
-1427 AEDAVYDLQNKYML
+1427 AEDAIYDLQNKYML

-1447 EEKVIV
+1447 EEKVVV

-1470 RLSRSLDEEVSNRRR
+1470 RLRRSLDEEVSNRRR
-1485 LERDVQQLRALVE
+1485 LERDVQQVRVLVE

-1529 LEESPA
+1529 LEETPA

-1549 EKDPVLEQSASS
+1549 EKDPVLEQSASN
-1561 LRLELEREKMEVL
+1561 LRLELDREKMEVL
-1574 NLQRECKNLQMQVDV
+1574 NLQRECKNLQVQVDV
-1589 LQKAKSQEKTIYKEV
+1589 LQKTKSQEKTIYKEV

-1612 LESERARIW
+1612 LENERARIW
-1621 EQLSRERGAKQK
+1621 ELLSRERAAKQK
-1633 AEEEVRRL
+1633 VEEEVRRL

-1649 GMKRTWAREETELQK
+1649 GMKRTWAREEMELQK
-1664 ARNLAIQERAGL
+1664 ARNLAIQERANL

-1694 REESKLLNQRTESDR
+1694 REESKLLSQRTENDR
-1709 QKKKQLEQEFSML
+1709 QKKKQLEHEVSLL

-1734 NKERFIRDLRSRV
+1734 NKERFIRDLQSKV
-1747 SREEIN
+1747 NREEIN

-1770 DPETGKDMS
+1770 DPDTGKDMS

-1805 EITTLGPN
+1805 EVTTLGPN

-1857 ALLVAGESKP
+1857 ALLVAGETKP

-1881 IQSPT
+1881 LTSPT
-1886 TPQTQSFFPP
+1886 THQTQTFFPP
-1896 SSQKGFGEDTSPIA
+1896 ASQKGICDDTSPIA
-1910 GVYDTTTDT
+1910 GVYDTTTNT

-1927 TKKLLDPMTAQKLLE
+1927 AKKLLDPMTAQKLLE
-1942 AQAATGGIIDLLSR
+1942 AQAATGGIIDLISR
-1956 DRLSVHKAIERG
+1956 DRFSVHKAIERG

-2013 FPYLEVQHLT
+2013 FPYLQVQHLT

-2035 PVLEAAQMGMITG
+2035 PVLEAVQTGMITSN
-2048 DLANRLQ
+2048 LANRLQ
-2055 DESSYEKDL
+2055 DESNYEKDL
-2064 IDPITK
+2064 TDPVTK

-2083 KDSLGSLLLLP
+2083 KDSLSHLPLLP

-2101 PFRSPKLS
+2101 RYHQASRSPRLS

>member
-1 MKAPSLCWDAALGTL
+1 EDG
-16 PTPGRGLPF
+16 
-25 SLWGSVQFLPPSPP
+25 PSPP
-39 PPQTGFSSHFF
+39 TCC
-50 TQLHLRGEEPPGAAP
+50 AAP
-65 GLCLPPPTPHVPT
+65 TL
-78 PQPAA
+78 
-83 PPPRQLQHRGRSFN
+83 R
-97 SMFKAVGKGSPSRNA
+97 
-112 PSRNSPAKPNKSSS
+112 SSS

-153 LSQVRC
+153 LTQVRSFEF
-159 GTGQW
+159 QA
-164 EGGRNLKEAET
+164 ENARNLKEAET

-322 YLTEQQTRILKQ
+322 YLTERQTRILKQ

-349 YEEFKSKEL
+349 YEDFKSKEL

-382 IKPIQAHQEALKNEW
+382 VKPIQAHQEALKNEW

-460 EAVKQAEKSIADLKR
+460 EAVKQAEKSIADLKK

-488 RPSQPLTLD
+488 RSSQPLTLD

-567 QKRAAAQNML
+567 QKRAAAQSML
-577 RCSHKETVQPS
+577 RRSHKETVQPS
-588 QKVLPKS
+588 QQALPKS

-603 QADQLLGSLDRVGKD
+603 QADQLLGSLDHVGKD

-629 VRSPVSYTDSTDD
+629 VRSPVSYTDPTDD

-650 QETTKKLESL
+650 QVGETTKKLESL

-695 SKYSD
+695 NKYSD
-700 VNMLSSLYNEKAK
+700 VSMLSSLYNEKAK

-748 LQDRANDLQKMRRD
+748 LQDRANDLQKMKRD

-824 TLRNISLAYQQFQ
+824 TLRNISLTYQQFQ

-880 KEPEKNAMVRLSRN
+880 KEPEKNAVVRLSRN

-929 LQESIQTQEND
+929 LQESIQAQEND

-953 QQLNRL
+953 QQLSRL
-959 EFAKKIAEKKEVH
+959 EFAKKIVEKKEVH
-972 EDIQSVREQTQQSA
+972 EDIQSVHEQTQQSA
-986 NKAMSSRESEGLK
+986 NKATSSRESEGLK

-1013 EDLEER
+1013 EDLEEH
-1019 RNKLLM
+1019 RNKLLT

-1030 PIERVEEKEVVEY
+1030 PVERVEEKEVVEY

-1049 ESNLTKMTQ
+1049 ESNLTKMMQ

-1065 KRQSLQEDIDAM
+1065 KRQSLQEDIEVM

-1083 MESEKKAIP
+1083 MESEKKAVP

-1106 PSLDSEAASLRQ
+1106 PNLDSQAASLRQ
-1118 EIRRLQEESLAS
+1118 EIRRLQEESLA
-1130 ASELER
+1130 ATSELEQC
-1136 YKRELH
+1136 KRELH

-1291 AHLKRELQEITLKR
+1291 AHLKRELQEVTLKR
-1305 TKIDSEVEEALAEL
+1305 TKIDSELEEALAEL
-1319 NVLRSQKPEVELKE
+1319 SVLRSQKPEVELKE

-1372 IRLQGERDEWR
+1372 IRLQGERDEWK

-1412 RLRQEVRSMSQKRRA
+1412 RLRQEVRSMAQKRRA

-1458 TQKDPKLRDEHS
+1458 TQKDPKLRDEHN

-1549 EKDPVLEQSASS
+1549 EKDPVLEQSASN
-1561 LRLELEREKMEVL
+1561 LRLELDREKMEVL

-1589 LQKAKSQEKTIYKEV
+1589 LQKSKSQEKTIYKEV

-1621 EQLSRERGAKQK
+1621 EQLNRERGAKQK

-1664 ARNLAIQERAGL
+1664 ARNLAIQERASL

-1813 GEISLLLDK
+1813 GEVSVLLDK

-1857 ALLVAGESKP
+1857 ALLVAGESKASVMTRP
-1867 PSSLSIGS
+1867 PSPGCTIPPLTPS
-1875 IISKSP
+1875 
-1881 IQSPT
+1881 T
-1886 TPQTQSFFPP
+1886 TS
-1896 SSQKGFGEDTSPIA
+1896 
-1910 GVYDTTTDT
+1910 
-1919 KYNIKTAV
+1919 
-1927 TKKLLDPMTAQKLLE
+1927 
-1942 AQAATGGIIDLLSR
+1942 
-1956 DRLSVHKAIERG
+1956 RLSSWKPR
-1968 LIDRTYM
+1968 
-1975 QRLLNAQKAFTG
+1975 Q
-1987 IEDPVTKRRLS
+1987 LS
-1998 VGEAVQKG
+1998 
-2006 WMTKDSA
+2006 
-2013 FPYLEVQHLT
+2013 
-2023 GGLIDPKKTGRI
+2023 GG
-2035 PVLEAAQMGMITG
+2035 
-2048 DLANRLQ
+2048 
-2055 DESSYEKDL
+2055 
-2064 IDPITK
+2064 
-2070 EKINYKEAMALCQ
+2070 
-2083 KDSLGSLLLLP
+2083 
-2094 AASEGYQ
+2094 
-2101 PFRSPKLS
+2101 
-2109 RFRH
+2109 

>member
-1 MKAPSLCWDAALGTL
+1 
-16 PTPGRGLPF
+16 
-25 SLWGSVQFLPPSPP
+25 
-39 PPQTGFSSHFF
+39 
-50 TQLHLRGEEPPGAAP
+50 
-65 GLCLPPPTPHVPT
+65 
-78 PQPAA
+78 
-83 PPPRQLQHRGRSFN
+83 
-97 SMFKAVGKGSPSRNA
+97 MFKGVGKSSPSRSS
-112 PSRNSPAKPNKSSS
+112 PSRGSPVKPSKSST
-126 NELAVLIARMQTN
+126 NELAVLISRMQTN
-139 ADQVEKDILDTQSL
+139 ADQVEKDILETQSSL
-153 LSQVRC
+153 QQDSSNHQKNKPFEFQ
-159 GTGQW
+159 T
-164 EGGRNLKEAET
+164 ENARNLKEAEI

-190 KHPQAN
+190 KHPQAP

-203 QLHERVT
+203 QLHDRVT
-210 QLCAEYRDLYEKLNV
+210 QLCAEYRALYEQLNV
-225 PDIGPRVD
+225 PELGPRVD
-233 WTKILDQK
+233 WARILDQK
-241 MKQVNAGQYG
+241 M
-251 PGMSELE
+251 
-258 KQIAEHNILQKEIEA
+258 
-273 YGLQIK
+273 
-279 NLRCR
+279 
-284 DVTDLKSQYKDLLK
+284 K

-322 YLTEQQTRILKQ
+322 YLTDQQTKILKQ
-334 DWSDQMTDVQSMRRE
+334 DWSDQMMDVQSVRRE
-349 YEEFKSKEL
+349 YEDFKSNEL
-358 LSQEEFVNNLQD
+358 LSQEELVNHLQD

-407 ESQLKSVENY
+407 ESQLKSVESY

-425 TVSRSL
+425 AVSHSL

-438 DTKYTK
+438 DTKYSK

-451 VVSDLLLHL
+451 VVSDLLLQL
-460 EAVKQAEKSIADLKR
+460 ENEEKALKQAEKSIADLKR
-475 RSKEISPLKLRRM
+475 RSKEISPLKLRRTH
-488 RPSQPLTLD
+488 PSQPLTLD

-522 PEMWVVQ
+522 PQMWVVQ

-534 VQEAPSACFS
+534 VREAPSACFS

-550 EAMDKVNR
+550 ESIDKVNR
-558 LEGELNAVK
+558 LEGELNTVK
-567 QKRAAAQNML
+567 QKRAEVQSTL
-577 RCSHKETVQPS
+577 RRSQKEQVQPS
-588 QKVLPKS
+588 QQALSRNP
-595 TPVVQDDP
+595 PAVQDDP
-603 QADQLLGSLDRVGKD
+603 QADRLLSSLDRVGKD

-629 VRSPVSYTDSTDD
+629 VRSPVNYSDPTDD
-642 LARRIKQQ
+642 LGRRIKQQ
-650 QETTKKLESL
+650 QETTKKLENL

-695 SKYSD
+695 SKYND

-824 TLRNISLAYQQFQ
+824 TLRNISLTYQQFQ

-874 LEEIES
+874 VEEIQS
-880 KEPEKNAMVRLSRN
+880 KEPEKNALVRLSQN

-899 NDYELQA
+899 NDYELEA

-912 LDPALTDFAAKR
+912 LDPSLTDSAAKR

-929 LQESIQTQEND
+929 LQESIQAQEND
-940 VSKHYMELAAENR
+940 VTKLYMELAAENK
-953 QQLNRL
+953 QQLSRL
-959 EFAKKIAEKKEVH
+959 EFAKKIVEKKEVH
-972 EDIQSVREQTQQSA
+972 EDIEAVHEQTQKSE
-986 NKAMSSRESEGLK
+986 NKATSRESEGLK
-999 LQLEEERRNVARIE
+999 SQLEEERRKVARIE
-1013 EDLEER
+1013 EDLEEH

-1025 LKTQR
+1025 LKTQK
-1030 PIERVEEKEVVEY
+1030 PIERVEEKEVIEY
-1043 YRDPQL
+1043 YRDPQV
-1049 ESNLTKMTQ
+1049 ESNLSRMVQ

-1065 KRQSLQEDIDAM
+1065 KRQSLQEDIDVM

-1083 MESEKKAIP
+1083 MESEKKVTP

-1106 PSLDSEAASLRQ
+1106 PSLDGQAASLRQ
-1118 EIRRLQEESLAS
+1118 EIKRLQEEGLAA
-1130 ASELER
+1130 ASELEQH
-1136 YKRELH
+1136 KRELH
-1142 VLERKQPNIREKVV
+1142 MLERKQPNIREKVV
-1156 VKELIKTEKN
+1156 VKELIKLEKN

-1192 AIVKVKS
+1192 AIVKVKN
-1199 KIEEVEK
+1199 KIEEVER
-1206 LIDAA
+1206 LIETA

-1227 ELLKESSKLKTLI
+1227 ELLKETSKLKTLI

-1247 LALAGELGELQSQCS
+1247 LMLTGELGELQSQYS

-1269 RVEVKERVNE
+1269 RIEVKERVNE
-1279 IFMVDP
+1279 IFLVDP
-1285 ETEKEI
+1285 ETERQI

-1319 NVLRSQKPEVELKE
+1319 KVLRSQKPEVEFKE

-1352 RLKQQLNE
+1352 RLKEQLNE

-1412 RLRQEVRSMSQKRRA
+1412 RLRQEVRNMSQKRRA
-1427 AEDAVYDLQNKYML
+1427 AEDAIYDLQNKYML

-1447 EEKVIV
+1447 EEKVVV

-1470 RLSRSLDEEVSNRRR
+1470 RLRRNLDEEVSNRRR
-1485 LERDVQQLRALVE
+1485 LERDVQQVRVLVE

-1549 EKDPVLEQSASS
+1549 EKDPVLEQSASN
-1561 LRLELEREKMEVL
+1561 LRLALDREKMEVL
-1574 NLQRECKNLQMQVDV
+1574 SLQRECKNLQVQVDV
-1589 LQKAKSQEKTIYKEV
+1589 LQKTKSQEKTIYKEV

-1621 EQLSRERGAKQK
+1621 ELLSRERGAKQK

-1664 ARNLAIQERAGL
+1664 ARNLAIQERANL

-1694 REESKLLNQRTESDR
+1694 REESKLLSQRTENDR
-1709 QKKKQLEQEFSML
+1709 QKKKQLEHEVSLL

-1734 NKERFIRDLRSRV
+1734 NKERFIRDLQSKV
-1747 SREEIN
+1747 NREEIN

-1770 DPETGKDMS
+1770 DPDTGKDMS

-1805 EITTLGPN
+1805 EVTTLGPN
-1813 GEISLLLDK
+1813 GEVSLLLDK

-1857 ALLVAGESKP
+1857 ALLVAGETKP

-1881 IQSPT
+1881 LTSPT
-1886 TPQTQSFFPP
+1886 THQTQTFFPP
-1896 SSQKGFGEDTSPIA
+1896 ASQKGISDDTSPIA

-1927 TKKLLDPMTAQKLLE
+1927 AKKLLDPMTAQKLLE
-1942 AQAATGGIIDLLSR
+1942 AQAATGGIIDLISR
-1956 DRLSVHKAIERG
+1956 DRFSVHKAIERG

-2013 FPYLEVQHLT
+2013 FPYLQVQHLT

-2035 PVLEAAQMGMITG
+2035 PVLEAVQTGMITSN
-2048 DLANRLQ
+2048 LANRLQ
-2055 DESSYEKDL
+2055 DESNYEKDL
-2064 IDPITK
+2064 IDPVSK

-2083 KDSLGSLLLLP
+2083 KDSLSHLLLLP

-2101 PFRSPKLS
+2101 RYHQASRSPRLS